1 MKNVSDKLKNI
12 IEKGGLFYAYAKVL
26 FADGTEITLDSEDD
40 FSISD
45 NGYSES
51 GGDDLPLGSA
61 LSKTITLSLFNEDGR
76 FSDYDFFYSQITLY
90 TEADFE
96 DDTQER
102 INEGVFYV
110 TSPVATGEVIEITAY
125 DAMYK
130 TNKEFTSQLSY
141 PATARNLLL
150 EVCASVGITVA
161 DAHFKNEDFQIQSMP
176 EKTTARKIIGYI
188 AQIAVGNAI
197 IKNGSLSIKSYD
209 FEPLKDVTDGT
220 LYTELSTQ
228 NAKYHVLSEYS
239 DYPTVGMNPVTIT
252 GIRTTKRVNNEDVEY
267 LNGTDDYALTITN
280 PLITGA
286 EEKALELIGD
296 VLNGVTLTS
305 FSGTFFPYPTA
316 EIMDCAVIVDQNDK
330 AYKTVITTHDFS
342 YPGESELS
350 CGIKDPETNSSTY
363 YSESAEMYH
372 KVQAEA
378 NKNRKEMESA
388 IENLQTTLANAKGM
402 YTSKVRQADGSY
414 ITYLHDKPTMSE
426 SENVIKITSDA
437 VGVSTDGGQTYPY
450 GFFLTGDLV
459 AKVLYAIGINADYI
473 NTGALTIRDK
483 DGNITFYA
491 DTETGRV
498 DIRAESLAIG
508 GQTLEAI
515 ANIAVKKFVD
525 NVYTKDINN
534 LKDQVTNK
542 IETWYQPTDPAVNW
556 GGITEIPWCDVDGN
570 AILDIDGN
578 EMYLYLEESKASHI
592 GDLWK
597 NTTTNE
603 EYRYSESGEWVKM
616 PVPDAVFDE
625 IDGKAQIFINTPST
639 PYSTGDLWFDSS
651 TYDIMTCVKSR
662 ETGDFTSSD
671 WEKRNK
677 YTDDSGLNDF
687 ITATYDPIIAQIQA
701 RLDGQIENW
710 FYDYEPTMQNYPASE
725 WTTETTRKEHEGD
738 LFYWKS
744 KGYSY
749 RFTQEDA
756 TGTWKW
762 QLIQDTD
769 ITKALAAAEKAQDT
783 ADGKRRVFVT
793 TPAPPYDVGDLWV
806 QGGDGDIMRCK
817 TARSESAT
825 FSDADWEKASKYTD
839 DTKANEVK
847 KELDT
852 LGEDLQ
858 TQIDGKI
865 ETYNQSV
872 NPAGAWTTDELKA
885 NHKGDLWYNPDE
897 QKTKRW
903 NGSAWEKMPDA
914 DAISANNLAMTKKRV
929 FVTTPFPPYDIGDL
943 WVGDDTSD
951 LKRCVTAKRDGES
964 YSTNDWIKAVKYTDD
979 TTINDFVKN
988 IYQPTLDNVK
998 DSIQSKIETWYQSTD
1013 PSNDWGKVV
1022 EDSFRDIDGDTILDV
1037 NGNEITLLY
1046 EETKAEHEGDLWHN
1060 TATNESFIYRSGQ
1073 WEPMSIPNS
1082 VFDAIDGKAQIF
1094 ISQPVTPYD
1103 VGDLY
1108 FTGTDIKVCTTSRSS
1123 GNFDASDWK
1132 KKDNYTDDSALKS
1145 FMTGEYADTVEEIRT
1160 QIDGKAET
1168 WKQDEDPA
1176 TAWTTAELKAQH
1188 KGDLWYKTSVQKSYI
1203 YNGSGWDEMKTTP
1216 PDAVFDAIDGKAQ
1229 IFTSQPVPPYDIND
1243 VYFTGSSI
1251 LVCTTARTSGSYNS
1265 SDWKKKDNYTDDSAV
1280 VEFINNT
1287 YIPKIDNIQNQI
1299 DGKVEDYYYDYAP
1312 TLSNIPASEWS
1323 TEEERQ
1329 KHNGDKF
1336 YWKSKKVAYIFTKT
1350 GDEWQW
1356 VSLKDPDIEKAME
1369 DASNAQKTAD
1379 GKVQNFITQ
1388 PVPPY
1393 SLGDLWYTGTEV
1405 KVCSKSRTTG
1415 KYQSSD
1421 WQKKDNYTDD
1431 TTVNDFIENTYS
1443 PKIEDIQ
1450 TQIDGKI
1457 DTYFYDYEPSMSN
1470 VPASAWTTE
1479 ELKTMHN
1486 GDLFFWK
1493 TKGYTYRFLK
1503 IDSVWQWFRIKDIQ
1517 IDKAMNDASNAQD
1530 TADSKRRVFVTTP
1543 APPYDVGDL
1552 WTQGKSG
1559 DLMRCKV
1566 AKASGAFVTTD
1577 WEKAVKYTDD
1587 TAVDD
1592 LDKALTQEDIF
1603 NRLTNNGQVQGL
1615 FLKDGKIYLNF
1626 SYAEGG
1632 TLKLGGENNDY
1643 GKLVMLNK
1651 DGEIC
1656 GSWQNGSLY
1665 SDSVNITGGKI
1676 NIETQSLTRD
1686 NIGLNYAVSSGGAN
1700 TTNRSQMTPG
1710 TLVASQKV
1718 TYDEGMDYEDYEYE
1732 SQISGKICN
1741 FVNDKKNSNCTL
1753 SVNGREIYA
1762 RSSHIS
1768 LELPSASENGDIYI
1782 NPNIST
1788 KCGEI
1793 QPTLPIYSN
1802 SPSVTTMPN
1811 GKLRNSS
1818 SSSKRYKHSITDI
1831 DENLNP
1837 DALYNLPV
1845 RSYTYNDNY
1854 LSKDDINYKKRMI
1867 GFIAEEVHEIYPKAC
1882 QYDDDGRPE
1891 MWNSLIMIPAMMK
1904 LIQEQNER
1912 IKKLEKKLESV
1923 ENK

>member
-40 FSISD
+40 FAISD

-90 TEADFE
+90 TEADLE
-96 DDTQER
+96 DGTQER
-102 INEGVFYV
+102 INEGIFYV

-130 TNKEFTSQLSY
+130 ANKEFTSQLSY

-150 EVCASVGITVA
+150 EVCAFVGITVA

-286 EEKALELIGD
+286 EEKALELIGG

-350 CGIKDPETNSSTY
+350 CGIKDPEANSSTY

-372 KVQAEA
+372 KAQAEA

-498 DIRAESLAIG
+498 DIRAESLSIG

-515 ANIAVKKFVD
+515 ANIAVKNFVD

-542 IETWYQPTDPAVNW
+542 IETWYQPTDPAVSW
-556 GGITEIPWCDVDGN
+556 GGITKIPWCDVDGN
-570 AILDIDGN
+570 TILDTDGN
-578 EMYLYLEESKASHI
+578 EMYLYFEETKASHI

-639 PYSTGDLWFDSS
+639 PYSAGDLWFDSS
-651 TYDIMTCVKSR
+651 TSDIMTCVKSR

-783 ADGKRRVFVT
+783 ADGKRRVFVVQ
-793 TPAPPYDVGDLWV
+793 PAPPYDIGDLWV

-825 FSDADWEKASKYTD
+825 FSETDWEKASKYTD

-847 KELDT
+847 KELDA

-903 NGSAWEKMPDA
+903 NGSTWEKMSDA

-951 LKRCVTAKRDGES
+951 LKRCVTAKKDGEK
-964 YSTNDWIKAVKYTDD
+964 YSLGDWIKAVKYTDD
-979 TTINDFVKN
+979 TTVENFINITYAEDVEK
-988 IYQPTLDNVK
+988 IKEQLD
-998 DSIQSKIETWYQSTD
+998 QKIETWYQDED
-1013 PSNDWGKVV
+1013 PALSWTTV
-1022 EDSFRDIDGDTILDV
+1022 ETTAWCDVSGNKILDV
-1037 NGNEITLLY
+1037 NGNEILLVI
-1046 EETKAEHEGDLWHN
+1046 ESEKAMHEGDLWHTKTGN
-1060 TATNESFIYRSGQ
+1060 KEYIYQSGHWVES
-1073 WEPMSIPNS
+1073 SIPDE
-1082 VFDAIDGKAQIF
+1082 VFDKIDGKASIYV
-1094 ISQPVTPYD
+1094 IQPKPPYD
-1103 VGDLY
+1103 IGDTW
-1108 FTGTDIKVCTTSRSS
+1108 FTGTDIKVCTTARAS
-1123 GNFDASDWK
+1123 GNFDASDWG
-1132 KKDNYTDDSALKS
+1132 KKDNYTDDS
-1145 FMTGEYADTVEEIRT
+1145 
-1160 QIDGKAET
+1160 
-1168 WKQDEDPA
+1168 
-1176 TAWTTAELKAQH
+1176 
-1188 KGDLWYKTSVQKSYI
+1188 
-1203 YNGSGWDEMKTTP
+1203 
-1216 PDAVFDAIDGKAQ
+1216 
-1229 IFTSQPVPPYDIND
+1229 
-1243 VYFTGSSI
+1243 
-1251 LVCTTARTSGSYNS
+1251 
-1265 SDWKKKDNYTDDSAV
+1265 
-1280 VEFINNT
+1280 
-1287 YIPKIDNIQNQI
+1287 
-1299 DGKVEDYYYDYAP
+1299 
-1312 TLSNIPASEWS
+1312 
-1323 TEEERQ
+1323 
-1329 KHNGDKF
+1329 
-1336 YWKSKKVAYIFTKT
+1336 
-1350 GDEWQW
+1350 
-1356 VSLKDPDIEKAME
+1356 
-1369 DASNAQKTAD
+1369 
-1379 GKVQNFITQ
+1379 
-1388 PVPPY
+1388 
-1393 SLGDLWYTGTEV
+1393 
-1405 KVCSKSRTTG
+1405 
-1415 KYQSSD
+1415 
-1421 WQKKDNYTDD
+1421 
-1431 TTVNDFIENTYS
+1431 TVNDFIQNTYD

-1450 TQIDGKI
+1450 AQIDGKI
-1457 DTYFYDYEPSMSN
+1457 DTYFYDYEPTLSN
-1470 VPASAWTTE
+1470 VPASAWTTD
-1479 ELKTMHN
+1479 ELKTVHN

-1503 IDSVWQWFRIKDIQ
+1503 IDSVWQWFRIKDSQ
-1517 IDKAMNDASNAQD
+1517 IDKAMKDASNAQD

-1552 WTQGKSG
+1552 WTQGKNG

-1566 AKASGAFVTTD
+1566 AKASGTFVTTD

-1587 TAVDD
+1587 SAVDD
-1592 LDKALTQEDIF
+1592 LNKALTQEDIF
-1603 NRLTNNGQVQGL
+1603 NRLTNNGKTQGIYIENGDL
-1615 FLKDGKIYLNF
+1615 YVNATYIKSGKLTLGGKNN
-1626 SYAEGG
+1626 EHG
-1632 TLKLGGENNDY
+1632 TLEIIDNSGKVIGTWDNDGIDVKNGTITSKSGSDVASLNN
-1643 GKLVMLNK
+1643 GKLFVYNS
-1651 DGEIC
+1651 GTSI
-1656 GSWQNGSLY
+1656 GSVGKNEMSGYPNSTGLVFDLDNDASYMAWAAADSDQSLY
-1665 SDSVNITGGKI
+1665 SVKLLYAHKSFAHYTAGRLYLGCDLDCDGSNIRNARLLNSIYIPNGTDINCYSDVDMHKWSLKNVDLDGEVSAGGYS
-1676 NIETQSLTRD
+1676 TFSGTRHCV
-1686 NIGLNYAVSSGGAN
+1686 YK
-1700 TTNRSQMTPG
+1700 M
-1710 TLVASQKV
+1710 
-1718 TYDEGMDYEDYEYE
+1718 
-1732 SQISGKICN
+1732 
-1741 FVNDKKNSNCTL
+1741 
-1753 SVNGREIYA
+1753 VNGTYYWTA
-1762 RSSHIS
+1762 VTVK
-1768 LELPSASENGDIYI
+1768 NGLIVAW
-1782 NPNIST
+1782 
-1788 KCGEI
+1788 G
-1793 QPTLPIYSN
+1793 
-1802 SPSVTTMPN
+1802 
-1811 GKLRNSS
+1811 
-1818 SSSKRYKHSITDI
+1818 
-1831 DENLNP
+1831 
-1837 DALYNLPV
+1837 
-1845 RSYTYNDNY
+1845 
-1854 LSKDDINYKKRMI
+1854 
-1867 GFIAEEVHEIYPKAC
+1867 AEE
-1882 QYDDDGRPE
+1882 
-1891 MWNSLIMIPAMMK
+1891 
-1904 LIQEQNER
+1904 
-1912 IKKLEKKLESV
+1912 
-1923 ENK
+1923 

>member
-1 MKNVSDKLKNI
+1 MKNVSNNFKKVIKN
-12 IEKGGLFYAYAKVL
+12 GGPFYSYAKVL
-26 FADGTEITLDSEDD
+26 FSDGSEITLNSEDD
-40 FSISD
+40 FAISD

-90 TEADFE
+90 TEADLE
-96 DDTQER
+96 DGTQER
-102 INEGVFYV
+102 MHEGVFYV

-150 EVCASVGITVA
+150 EVCAFVGITVA

-252 GIRTTKRVNNEDVEY
+252 GIRTTKRVNNKDVEY

-372 KVQAEA
+372 KAQAEA
-378 NKNRKEMESA
+378 DKNRKEMESA

-542 IETWYQPTDPAVNW
+542 IETWYQPTDPAVSW

-570 AILDIDGN
+570 AILDTDGN
-578 EMYLYLEESKASHI
+578 EMYLYFEESKASHI

-603 EYRYSESGEWVKM
+603 EYRYSESGVWVKM

-639 PYSTGDLWFDSS
+639 PYSAGDLWFDSS
-651 TYDIMTCVKSR
+651 TSDIMTCVKSR

-677 YTDDSGLNDF
+677 YTDDTAVENF
-687 ITATYDPIIAQIQA
+687 IKNTYAEDVEKIKEQLDQKIETWYQDEDPA
-701 RLDGQIENW
+701 L
-710 FYDYEPTMQNYPASE
+710 S
-725 WTTETTRKEHEGD
+725 WTTVETTAWCDVNGNKILDVNENEILLVIESEKAMHEGD
-738 LFYWKS
+738 LWHTK
-744 KGYSY
+744 
-749 RFTQEDA
+749 
-756 TGTWKW
+756 TGNKEYIYQSGHWVESSIPDEVFDK
-762 QLIQDTD
+762 I
-769 ITKALAAAEKAQDT
+769 
-783 ADGKRRVFVT
+783 DGKASIYVT
-793 TPAPPYDVGDLWV
+793 QPKPPYDVGD
-806 QGGDGDIMRCK
+806 
-817 TARSESAT
+817 
-825 FSDADWEKASKYTD
+825 
-839 DTKANEVK
+839 
-847 KELDT
+847 
-852 LGEDLQ
+852 
-858 TQIDGKI
+858 
-865 ETYNQSV
+865 
-872 NPAGAWTTDELKA
+872 
-885 NHKGDLWYNPDE
+885 
-897 QKTKRW
+897 
-903 NGSAWEKMPDA
+903 
-914 DAISANNLAMTKKRV
+914 
-929 FVTTPFPPYDIGDL
+929 
-943 WVGDDTSD
+943 
-951 LKRCVTAKRDGES
+951 
-964 YSTNDWIKAVKYTDD
+964 
-979 TTINDFVKN
+979 
-988 IYQPTLDNVK
+988 
-998 DSIQSKIETWYQSTD
+998 TW
-1013 PSNDWGKVV
+1013 
-1022 EDSFRDIDGDTILDV
+1022 
-1037 NGNEITLLY
+1037 
-1046 EETKAEHEGDLWHN
+1046 
-1060 TATNESFIYRSGQ
+1060 
-1073 WEPMSIPNS
+1073 
-1082 VFDAIDGKAQIF
+1082 
-1094 ISQPVTPYD
+1094 
-1103 VGDLY
+1103 
-1108 FTGTDIKVCTTSRSS
+1108 FTGTDIKVCTTARES
-1123 GNFDASDWK
+1123 GNFDASDWG
-1132 KKDNYTDDSALKS
+1132 KKDNYTDDS
-1145 FMTGEYADTVEEIRT
+1145 
-1160 QIDGKAET
+1160 
-1168 WKQDEDPA
+1168 
-1176 TAWTTAELKAQH
+1176 
-1188 KGDLWYKTSVQKSYI
+1188 
-1203 YNGSGWDEMKTTP
+1203 
-1216 PDAVFDAIDGKAQ
+1216 
-1229 IFTSQPVPPYDIND
+1229 
-1243 VYFTGSSI
+1243 
-1251 LVCTTARTSGSYNS
+1251 
-1265 SDWKKKDNYTDDSAV
+1265 
-1280 VEFINNT
+1280 
-1287 YIPKIDNIQNQI
+1287 
-1299 DGKVEDYYYDYAP
+1299 
-1312 TLSNIPASEWS
+1312 
-1323 TEEERQ
+1323 
-1329 KHNGDKF
+1329 
-1336 YWKSKKVAYIFTKT
+1336 
-1350 GDEWQW
+1350 
-1356 VSLKDPDIEKAME
+1356 
-1369 DASNAQKTAD
+1369 
-1379 GKVQNFITQ
+1379 
-1388 PVPPY
+1388 
-1393 SLGDLWYTGTEV
+1393 
-1405 KVCSKSRTTG
+1405 
-1415 KYQSSD
+1415 
-1421 WQKKDNYTDD
+1421 
-1431 TTVNDFIENTYS
+1431 TVNDFIQNTYD

-1457 DTYFYDYEPSMSN
+1457 DTYFYDYEPTLSN
-1470 VPASAWTTE
+1470 VPASAWTTD
-1479 ELKTMHN
+1479 ELKTVHN

-1503 IDSVWQWFRIKDIQ
+1503 IDSVWQWFRIKDSQ

-1587 TAVDD
+1587 SAVDD
-1592 LDKALTQEDIF
+1592 LDAALTQEDIF
-1603 NRLTNNGQVQGL
+1603 NRLTNNGKAQGIYIENGDL
-1615 FLKDGKIYLNF
+1615 YVNATYIKSGKL
-1626 SYAEGG
+1626 
-1632 TLKLGGENNDY
+1632 TLGGENNEHGTLEIIDNSGKVIGAWDNDGIDVKNGTITSKSGSDVVSLKY
-1643 GKLVMLNK
+1643 GKLWVYNS
-1651 DGEIC
+1651 GTSI
-1656 GSWQNGSLY
+1656 GSVGKNEMSGYPNSTGLVFDLDNDASYMAWAAADSAQSLY
-1665 SDSVNITGGKI
+1665 SVKLLYAHKSFSHYTAGRLYLGCDLDCDGSNIRNARLLDSIYIPNGTDVDCYSDVDMHKWSLKNVDLDGEVSAGGYS
-1676 NIETQSLTRD
+1676 TFSGTRHCV
-1686 NIGLNYAVSSGGAN
+1686 YK
-1700 TTNRSQMTPG
+1700 M
-1710 TLVASQKV
+1710 
-1718 TYDEGMDYEDYEYE
+1718 
-1732 SQISGKICN
+1732 
-1741 FVNDKKNSNCTL
+1741 
-1753 SVNGREIYA
+1753 VNGTYYWTVVTVK
-1762 RSSHIS
+1762 
-1768 LELPSASENGDIYI
+1768 NGLIVAW
-1782 NPNIST
+1782 
-1788 KCGEI
+1788 G
-1793 QPTLPIYSN
+1793 
-1802 SPSVTTMPN
+1802 
-1811 GKLRNSS
+1811 
-1818 SSSKRYKHSITDI
+1818 
-1831 DENLNP
+1831 
-1837 DALYNLPV
+1837 
-1845 RSYTYNDNY
+1845 
-1854 LSKDDINYKKRMI
+1854 
-1867 GFIAEEVHEIYPKAC
+1867 AEK
-1882 QYDDDGRPE
+1882 
-1891 MWNSLIMIPAMMK
+1891 
-1904 LIQEQNER
+1904 
-1912 IKKLEKKLESV
+1912 
-1923 ENK
+1923 

>member
-90 TEADFE
+90 TEADLE
-96 DDTQER
+96 DGTQER
-102 INEGVFYV
+102 INEGIFYV

-130 TNKEFTSQLSY
+130 TNKEFISQLSY

-150 EVCASVGITVA
+150 EVCAFVGITVA

-188 AQIAVGNAI
+188 AQLAVGNAI

-209 FEPLKDVTDGT
+209 FEPLKDVTDGI

-372 KVQAEA
+372 KAQAEA

-388 IENLQTTLANAKGM
+388 IENLQTALANAKGM
-402 YTSKVRQADGSY
+402 YTSKVRQSDGSY

-459 AKVLYAIGINADYI
+459 AKVLYTIGINADYI

-498 DIRAESLAIG
+498 DIRAESVSIG

-570 AILDIDGN
+570 TILDIDGN
-578 EMYLYLEESKASHI
+578 EMYLYFEETKASHI

-651 TYDIMTCVKSR
+651 TSDIMTCVKSR
-662 ETGDFTSSD
+662 ETGEFTSSD

-710 FYDYEPTMQNYPASE
+710 FYDYEPTMQNHPASE

-783 ADGKRRVFVT
+783 ADGKRRVFVVK
-793 TPAPPYDVGDLWV
+793 PAPPYDIGDLWV

-817 TARSESAT
+817 TARSESST
-825 FSDADWEKASKYTD
+825 FSDTDWEKASKYTD

-847 KELDT
+847 KELDA

-885 NHKGDLWYNPDE
+885 NHEGDLWYNPDE

-914 DAISANNLAMTKKRV
+914 DAIIANNLAMTKKRV

-951 LKRCVTAKRDGES
+951 LKRCVTAKKDGES
-964 YSTNDWIKAVKYTDD
+964 YNTNDWIKAVKYTDD
-979 TTINDFVKN
+979 TAVENFINITYAEN
-988 IYQPTLDNVK
+988 IEKIKEQLD
-998 DSIQSKIETWYQSTD
+998 QKIETWYQDED
-1013 PSNDWGKVV
+1013 PALSWTTV
-1022 EDSFRDIDGDTILDV
+1022 ETTAWCDVNGNKILDV
-1037 NGNEITLLY
+1037 NGNEILLVV
-1046 EETKAEHEGDLWHN
+1046 ESEKAMHEGDLWHTKTGN
-1060 TATNESFIYRSGQ
+1060 KEYIYQSGHWVESFIPD
-1073 WEPMSIPNS
+1073 E
-1082 VFDAIDGKAQIF
+1082 VFDKIDGKASIYVT
-1094 ISQPVTPYD
+1094 QPKPPYD
-1103 VGDLY
+1103 VGDTW
-1108 FTGTDIKVCTTSRSS
+1108 FTGTDIKVCATARAN

-1132 KKDNYTDDSALKS
+1132 KKDNYTDDS
-1145 FMTGEYADTVEEIRT
+1145 
-1160 QIDGKAET
+1160 
-1168 WKQDEDPA
+1168 
-1176 TAWTTAELKAQH
+1176 
-1188 KGDLWYKTSVQKSYI
+1188 
-1203 YNGSGWDEMKTTP
+1203 
-1216 PDAVFDAIDGKAQ
+1216 
-1229 IFTSQPVPPYDIND
+1229 
-1243 VYFTGSSI
+1243 
-1251 LVCTTARTSGSYNS
+1251 
-1265 SDWKKKDNYTDDSAV
+1265 
-1280 VEFINNT
+1280 
-1287 YIPKIDNIQNQI
+1287 
-1299 DGKVEDYYYDYAP
+1299 
-1312 TLSNIPASEWS
+1312 
-1323 TEEERQ
+1323 
-1329 KHNGDKF
+1329 
-1336 YWKSKKVAYIFTKT
+1336 
-1350 GDEWQW
+1350 
-1356 VSLKDPDIEKAME
+1356 
-1369 DASNAQKTAD
+1369 
-1379 GKVQNFITQ
+1379 
-1388 PVPPY
+1388 
-1393 SLGDLWYTGTEV
+1393 
-1405 KVCSKSRTTG
+1405 
-1415 KYQSSD
+1415 
-1421 WQKKDNYTDD
+1421 
-1431 TTVNDFIENTYS
+1431 TVNDFIQNTYD

-1457 DTYFYDYEPSMSN
+1457 DTYFYDYEPTLSN
-1470 VPASAWTTE
+1470 VPASAWTTD

-1503 IDSVWQWFRIKDIQ
+1503 IDSVWQWFRIKDSQ

-1552 WTQGKSG
+1552 WTQGGSG
-1559 DLMRCKV
+1559 DLMRCRT
-1566 AKASGAFVTTD
+1566 ARSSGSYNSSD
-1577 WEKAVKYTDD
+1577 WVLATKYTDD
-1587 TAVDD
+1587 TVAN
-1592 LDKALTQEDIF
+1592 KAIAQIVTL
-1603 NRLTNNGQVQGL
+1603 
-1615 FLKDGKIYLNF
+1615 DGKINLKVTASDVNSIIEQKADSIRLKADKISWSSKYSSMSEDGALTCTNAVINGEIESRKEIDGTEF
-1626 SYAEGG
+1626 SSKLGEATRYSYGYETTAGAFLVENKYNDNEKGIVVIYPASRENISSGADESVSEIYTNRNLQIVARKGESDNWGGLEVFEGHIALVAGYRNSSMNPIEVWSDGNNEYGQLRGTWKLPSHFTG
-1632 TLKLGGENNDY
+1632 TL
-1643 GKLVMLNK
+1643 
-1651 DGEIC
+1651 
-1656 GSWQNGSLY
+1656 
-1665 SDSVNITGGKI
+1665 SDTTTSAANVYIGPTGD
-1676 NIETQSLTRD
+1676 S
-1686 NIGLNYAVSSGGAN
+1686 
-1700 TTNRSQMTPG
+1700 
-1710 TLVASQKV
+1710 
-1718 TYDEGMDYEDYEYE
+1718 
-1732 SQISGKICN
+1732 
-1741 FVNDKKNSNCTL
+1741 
-1753 SVNGREIYA
+1753 
-1762 RSSHIS
+1762 
-1768 LELPSASENGDIYI
+1768 
-1782 NPNIST
+1782 
-1788 KCGEI
+1788 
-1793 QPTLPIYSN
+1793 
-1802 SPSVTTMPN
+1802 
-1811 GKLRNSS
+1811 KLRKVS
-1818 SSSKRYKHSITDI
+1818 SSSKRYKHDITDI
-1831 DENLNP
+1831 DKELNP
-1837 DALYNLPV
+1837 DSLYNLPV
-1845 RSYTYNDNY
+1845 KSYTYNTDYISEEDTNY
-1854 LSKDDINYKKRMI
+1854 GKRMI
-1867 GFIAEEVHEIYPKAC
+1867 GFIAEDVDKIYPKAC
-1882 QYDDDGRPE
+1882 QYDADGKPE
-1891 MWNSLIMIPAMMK
+1891 MWNSQIMIPAMLK

-1912 IKKLEKKLESV
+1912 IKMLEEKIANF
-1923 ENK
+1923 ENERE

>member
-1 MKNVSDKLKNI
+1 MKNVSNNFKKVIKN
-12 IEKGGLFYAYAKVL
+12 GGPFYSYAKVL
-26 FADGTEITLDSEDD
+26 FSDGSEITLNSEDD
-40 FSISD
+40 FAISD

-90 TEADFE
+90 TEADLE
-96 DDTQER
+96 DGTQER

-130 TNKEFTSQLSY
+130 TNKEFASQLSY

-150 EVCASVGITVA
+150 EVCAFVGITVA
-161 DAHFKNEDFQIQSMP
+161 DAHFKNEDFQIQNMP

-372 KVQAEA
+372 KAQAEA

-498 DIRAESLAIG
+498 DIRAESVSIG

-515 ANIAVKKFVD
+515 ANIAVKNFVD

-534 LKDQVTNK
+534 LKDQVANK
-542 IETWYQPTDPAVNW
+542 IETWYQDEDPAVNW
-556 GGITEIPWCDVDGN
+556 GGIAEIPWCDVDGN
-570 AILDIDGN
+570 AILDTDGN
-578 EMYLYLEESKASHI
+578 EMYLYFEESKASHI

-616 PVPDAVFDE
+616 PIPDAVFDE

-651 TYDIMTCVKSR
+651 TSDIMTCVKSR

-677 YTDDSGLNDF
+677 YTDD
-687 ITATYDPIIAQIQA
+687 
-701 RLDGQIENW
+701 
-710 FYDYEPTMQNYPASE
+710 
-725 WTTETTRKEHEGD
+725 
-738 LFYWKS
+738 
-744 KGYSY
+744 
-749 RFTQEDA
+749 
-756 TGTWKW
+756 
-762 QLIQDTD
+762 
-769 ITKALAAAEKAQDT
+769 
-783 ADGKRRVFVT
+783 
-793 TPAPPYDVGDLWV
+793 
-806 QGGDGDIMRCK
+806 
-817 TARSESAT
+817 
-825 FSDADWEKASKYTD
+825 
-839 DTKANEVK
+839 
-847 KELDT
+847 
-852 LGEDLQ
+852 
-858 TQIDGKI
+858 
-865 ETYNQSV
+865 
-872 NPAGAWTTDELKA
+872 
-885 NHKGDLWYNPDE
+885 
-897 QKTKRW
+897 
-903 NGSAWEKMPDA
+903 
-914 DAISANNLAMTKKRV
+914 
-929 FVTTPFPPYDIGDL
+929 
-943 WVGDDTSD
+943 TS
-951 LKRCVTAKRDGES
+951 
-964 YSTNDWIKAVKYTDD
+964 
-979 TTINDFVKN
+979 
-988 IYQPTLDNVK
+988 
-998 DSIQSKIETWYQSTD
+998 
-1013 PSNDWGKVV
+1013 
-1022 EDSFRDIDGDTILDV
+1022 
-1037 NGNEITLLY
+1037 
-1046 EETKAEHEGDLWHN
+1046 
-1060 TATNESFIYRSGQ
+1060 
-1073 WEPMSIPNS
+1073 
-1082 VFDAIDGKAQIF
+1082 
-1094 ISQPVTPYD
+1094 
-1103 VGDLY
+1103 
-1108 FTGTDIKVCTTSRSS
+1108 
-1123 GNFDASDWK
+1123 
-1132 KKDNYTDDSALKS
+1132 
-1145 FMTGEYADTVEEIRT
+1145 
-1160 QIDGKAET
+1160 
-1168 WKQDEDPA
+1168 
-1176 TAWTTAELKAQH
+1176 
-1188 KGDLWYKTSVQKSYI
+1188 
-1203 YNGSGWDEMKTTP
+1203 
-1216 PDAVFDAIDGKAQ
+1216 
-1229 IFTSQPVPPYDIND
+1229 
-1243 VYFTGSSI
+1243 
-1251 LVCTTARTSGSYNS
+1251 
-1265 SDWKKKDNYTDDSAV
+1265 
-1280 VEFINNT
+1280 
-1287 YIPKIDNIQNQI
+1287 
-1299 DGKVEDYYYDYAP
+1299 
-1312 TLSNIPASEWS
+1312 
-1323 TEEERQ
+1323 
-1329 KHNGDKF
+1329 
-1336 YWKSKKVAYIFTKT
+1336 
-1350 GDEWQW
+1350 
-1356 VSLKDPDIEKAME
+1356 
-1369 DASNAQKTAD
+1369 
-1379 GKVQNFITQ
+1379 
-1388 PVPPY
+1388 
-1393 SLGDLWYTGTEV
+1393 
-1405 KVCSKSRTTG
+1405 
-1415 KYQSSD
+1415 
-1421 WQKKDNYTDD
+1421 
-1431 TTVNDFIENTYS
+1431 VNDFIQNTYD

-1457 DTYFYDYEPSMSN
+1457 DTYFYDYEPTLSN
-1470 VPASAWTTE
+1470 VPASAWTTD
-1479 ELKTMHN
+1479 ELKTVHN

-1503 IDSVWQWFRIKDIQ
+1503 IDSVWQWFRIKDSQ

-1587 TAVDD
+1587 SAVDD
-1592 LDKALTQEDIF
+1592 LDAALTQEDIF
-1603 NRLTNNGQVQGL
+1603 NRLTNNGKAQGIYIENGDL
-1615 FLKDGKIYLNF
+1615 YVNATYIKSGKLTIGGKNN
-1626 SYAEGG
+1626 EHG
-1632 TLKLGGENNDY
+1632 TLEIIDNSGKVIGAWDNDGIDVKNGTITSKSGSDVASLRN
-1643 GKLVMLNK
+1643 GKLWVYNS
-1651 DGEIC
+1651 GTSI
-1656 GSWQNGSLY
+1656 GSVGKNEMSGYPNSTGLVFDLDNDASYMAWAAADSAQSLY
-1665 SDSVNITGGKI
+1665 SVKLLYAHKSFSHYTAGRLYLGCDLDCDGSNIRNARLLDSIYIPNGTDVDCYSDVDMHNWSLKNVDLDGEVSAGGYS
-1676 NIETQSLTRD
+1676 TFSGTRRCV
-1686 NIGLNYAVSSGGAN
+1686 YK
-1700 TTNRSQMTPG
+1700 M
-1710 TLVASQKV
+1710 
-1718 TYDEGMDYEDYEYE
+1718 
-1732 SQISGKICN
+1732 
-1741 FVNDKKNSNCTL
+1741 
-1753 SVNGREIYA
+1753 VNGTYYWTVVTVK
-1762 RSSHIS
+1762 
-1768 LELPSASENGDIYI
+1768 NGLIVAW
-1782 NPNIST
+1782 
-1788 KCGEI
+1788 GE
-1793 QPTLPIYSN
+1793 
-1802 SPSVTTMPN
+1802 
-1811 GKLRNSS
+1811 
-1818 SSSKRYKHSITDI
+1818 
-1831 DENLNP
+1831 
-1837 DALYNLPV
+1837 
-1845 RSYTYNDNY
+1845 
-1854 LSKDDINYKKRMI
+1854 
-1867 GFIAEEVHEIYPKAC
+1867 
-1882 QYDDDGRPE
+1882 
-1891 MWNSLIMIPAMMK
+1891 
-1904 LIQEQNER
+1904 
-1912 IKKLEKKLESV
+1912 EK
-1923 ENK
+1923 

>member
-90 TEADFE
+90 TEADLE
-96 DDTQER
+96 DGTQER

-228 NAKYHVLSEYS
+228 SAKYHVLSEYS

-280 PLITGA
+280 PLITGS

-372 KVQAEA
+372 KAQAEA

-402 YTSKVRQADGSY
+402 YTSKVRQSDGSY

-473 NTGALTIRDK
+473 NTGALTIKDK

-578 EMYLYLEESKASHI
+578 EMYLYFEETKASHI

-651 TYDIMTCVKSR
+651 TSDIMTCVKSR
-662 ETGDFTSSD
+662 ETGDFISSD

-677 YTDDSGLNDF
+677 YTDDTAVENF
-687 ITATYDPIIAQIQA
+687 INITYAENIDKIKEQ
-701 RLDGQIENW
+701 LDQ
-710 FYDYEPTMQNYPASE
+710 
-725 WTTETTRKEHEGD
+725 
-738 LFYWKS
+738 
-744 KGYSY
+744 
-749 RFTQEDA
+749 
-756 TGTWKW
+756 
-762 QLIQDTD
+762 
-769 ITKALAAAEKAQDT
+769 
-783 ADGKRRVFVT
+783 
-793 TPAPPYDVGDLWV
+793 
-806 QGGDGDIMRCK
+806 
-817 TARSESAT
+817 
-825 FSDADWEKASKYTD
+825 
-839 DTKANEVK
+839 
-847 KELDT
+847 
-852 LGEDLQ
+852 
-858 TQIDGKI
+858 
-865 ETYNQSV
+865 
-872 NPAGAWTTDELKA
+872 
-885 NHKGDLWYNPDE
+885 
-897 QKTKRW
+897 
-903 NGSAWEKMPDA
+903 
-914 DAISANNLAMTKKRV
+914 
-929 FVTTPFPPYDIGDL
+929 
-943 WVGDDTSD
+943 
-951 LKRCVTAKRDGES
+951 
-964 YSTNDWIKAVKYTDD
+964 
-979 TTINDFVKN
+979 
-988 IYQPTLDNVK
+988 
-998 DSIQSKIETWYQSTD
+998 KIETWYQDED
-1013 PSNDWGKVV
+1013 PALSWTTAETTAWCDVNGNK
-1022 EDSFRDIDGDTILDV
+1022 ILDV
-1037 NGNEITLLY
+1037 NGNEILLVI
-1046 EETKAEHEGDLWHN
+1046 ESEKAMHEGDLWHTKTGN
-1060 TATNESFIYRSGQ
+1060 KEYIYQSGHWIES
-1073 WEPMSIPNS
+1073 SIPDE
-1082 VFDAIDGKAQIF
+1082 VFDKIDGKASIYVT
-1094 ISQPVTPYD
+1094 QPKPPYD
-1103 VGDLY
+1103 VGDTW
-1108 FTGTDIKVCTTSRSS
+1108 FTGTDIKVCATARAS
-1123 GNFDASDWK
+1123 GNFDASDWG
-1132 KKDNYTDDSALKS
+1132 KKDNYTDDS
-1145 FMTGEYADTVEEIRT
+1145 
-1160 QIDGKAET
+1160 
-1168 WKQDEDPA
+1168 
-1176 TAWTTAELKAQH
+1176 
-1188 KGDLWYKTSVQKSYI
+1188 
-1203 YNGSGWDEMKTTP
+1203 
-1216 PDAVFDAIDGKAQ
+1216 
-1229 IFTSQPVPPYDIND
+1229 
-1243 VYFTGSSI
+1243 
-1251 LVCTTARTSGSYNS
+1251 
-1265 SDWKKKDNYTDDSAV
+1265 
-1280 VEFINNT
+1280 
-1287 YIPKIDNIQNQI
+1287 
-1299 DGKVEDYYYDYAP
+1299 
-1312 TLSNIPASEWS
+1312 
-1323 TEEERQ
+1323 
-1329 KHNGDKF
+1329 
-1336 YWKSKKVAYIFTKT
+1336 
-1350 GDEWQW
+1350 
-1356 VSLKDPDIEKAME
+1356 
-1369 DASNAQKTAD
+1369 
-1379 GKVQNFITQ
+1379 
-1388 PVPPY
+1388 
-1393 SLGDLWYTGTEV
+1393 
-1405 KVCSKSRTTG
+1405 
-1415 KYQSSD
+1415 
-1421 WQKKDNYTDD
+1421 
-1431 TTVNDFIENTYS
+1431 TVNDFIQNTYD

-1457 DTYFYDYEPSMSN
+1457 DTYFYDYEPTLSN
-1470 VPASAWTTE
+1470 VPASAWTTD

-1503 IDSVWQWFRIKDIQ
+1503 IDSVWQWFRIKDSQ

-1543 APPYDVGDL
+1543 APPYDIGDL

-1587 TAVDD
+1587 SAVDD
-1592 LDKALTQEDIF
+1592 LNKALTQEDIF
-1603 NRLTNNGQVQGL
+1603 NRLTNNGKSQGIYIE
-1615 FLKDGKIYLNF
+1615 DGDLYVNATYIKSGKL
-1626 SYAEGG
+1626 
-1632 TLKLGGENNDY
+1632 TLGGENNEHGTLEIIDNSGKVIGSWGNDGIDVKNGTITSKSGSDVVSLNN
-1643 GKLVMLNK
+1643 GKLWVYNS
-1651 DGEIC
+1651 GTSI
-1656 GSWQNGSLY
+1656 GSVGKNEMSGYPDSTGLVFDLDNEASYMAWAAADSAQSLY
-1665 SDSVNITGGKI
+1665 SVKLLYAHKSFSHYTAGRLYLGCDLDCDGSYIRNARFSDSV
-1676 NIETQSLTRD
+1676 
-1686 NIGLNYAVSSGGAN
+1686 
-1700 TTNRSQMTPG
+1700 
-1710 TLVASQKV
+1710 
-1718 TYDEGMDYEDYEYE
+1718 
-1732 SQISGKICN
+1732 
-1741 FVNDKKNSNCTL
+1741 
-1753 SVNGREIYA
+1753 
-1762 RSSHIS
+1762 
-1768 LELPSASENGDIYI
+1768 YI
-1782 NPNIST
+1782 
-1788 KCGEI
+1788 
-1793 QPTLPIYSN
+1793 
-1802 SPSVTTMPN
+1802 PN
-1811 GKLRNSS
+1811 G
-1818 SSSKRYKHSITDI
+1818 TDI
-1831 DENLNP
+1831 DCYSDVDMHKWSLKNVDLDGEVSAGGYSTFSGTRHCVYKMVNG
-1837 DALYNLPV
+1837 
-1845 RSYTYNDNY
+1845 TYYWTAVTVKNG
-1854 LSKDDINYKKRMI
+1854 LIVAW
-1867 GFIAEEVHEIYPKAC
+1867 GAEK
-1882 QYDDDGRPE
+1882 
-1891 MWNSLIMIPAMMK
+1891 
-1904 LIQEQNER
+1904 
-1912 IKKLEKKLESV
+1912 
-1923 ENK
+1923 

>member
-90 TEADFE
+90 TEADLE
-96 DDTQER
+96 DGTQER

-130 TNKEFTSQLSY
+130 ANKEFTSKLSY

-150 EVCASVGITVA
+150 EVCAFVGITVA

-188 AQIAVGNAI
+188 AQLAVGNAI

-228 NAKYHVLSEYS
+228 NAKYHVLYEYS

-286 EEKALELIGD
+286 EEKALELIGG

-372 KVQAEA
+372 KAQAEA
-378 NKNRKEMESA
+378 NKNRKEMETA

-498 DIRAESLAIG
+498 DIRAESLSIG

-515 ANIAVKKFVD
+515 ANIAVKNFVD

-542 IETWYQPTDPAVNW
+542 IETWYQPTDPSVNW
-556 GGITEIPWCDVDGN
+556 GEITEIPWCDVDGN

-578 EMYLYLEESKASHI
+578 EMYLYLEETKASHI

-639 PYSTGDLWFDSS
+639 PYSAGDLWFDSS
-651 TYDIMTCVKSR
+651 TSDIMTCVKSR
-662 ETGDFTSSD
+662 ETGDFASSD

-749 RFTQEDA
+749 RFMKEDA

-783 ADGKRRVFVT
+783 ADGKRRVFVVQ
-793 TPAPPYDVGDLWV
+793 PKPPYDIGDLWV

-847 KELDT
+847 KELDA

-903 NGSAWEKMPDA
+903 NGSAWEEMPDA

-951 LKRCVTAKRDGES
+951 LKRCVTAKKDGEK
-964 YSTNDWIKAVKYTDD
+964 YSLGDWIKAVKYTDD
-979 TTINDFVKN
+979 TTVENFINITYAEDVEK
-988 IYQPTLDNVK
+988 IKEQLD
-998 DSIQSKIETWYQSTD
+998 QKIETWYQDED
-1013 PSNDWGKVV
+1013 PALSWTAV
-1022 EDSFRDIDGDTILDV
+1022 ETTAWCDVSGNKILDV
-1037 NGNEITLLY
+1037 NGNEILLVI
-1046 EETKAEHEGDLWHN
+1046 ESEKAMHEGDLWHTKTGN
-1060 TATNESFIYRSGQ
+1060 KEYIYQSGHWVES
-1073 WEPMSIPNS
+1073 SIPDE
-1082 VFDAIDGKAQIF
+1082 VFDKIDGKASIYVT
-1094 ISQPVTPYD
+1094 QPKPPYD
-1103 VGDLY
+1103 VGDTW
-1108 FTGTDIKVCTTSRSS
+1108 FTGTDIKVCSTARAS
-1123 GNFDASDWK
+1123 GNFDASDWG
-1132 KKDNYTDDSALKS
+1132 KKDNYTDDS
-1145 FMTGEYADTVEEIRT
+1145 
-1160 QIDGKAET
+1160 
-1168 WKQDEDPA
+1168 
-1176 TAWTTAELKAQH
+1176 
-1188 KGDLWYKTSVQKSYI
+1188 
-1203 YNGSGWDEMKTTP
+1203 
-1216 PDAVFDAIDGKAQ
+1216 
-1229 IFTSQPVPPYDIND
+1229 
-1243 VYFTGSSI
+1243 
-1251 LVCTTARTSGSYNS
+1251 
-1265 SDWKKKDNYTDDSAV
+1265 
-1280 VEFINNT
+1280 
-1287 YIPKIDNIQNQI
+1287 
-1299 DGKVEDYYYDYAP
+1299 
-1312 TLSNIPASEWS
+1312 
-1323 TEEERQ
+1323 
-1329 KHNGDKF
+1329 
-1336 YWKSKKVAYIFTKT
+1336 
-1350 GDEWQW
+1350 
-1356 VSLKDPDIEKAME
+1356 
-1369 DASNAQKTAD
+1369 
-1379 GKVQNFITQ
+1379 
-1388 PVPPY
+1388 
-1393 SLGDLWYTGTEV
+1393 
-1405 KVCSKSRTTG
+1405 
-1415 KYQSSD
+1415 
-1421 WQKKDNYTDD
+1421 
-1431 TTVNDFIENTYS
+1431 TVNDFIQNTYD

-1450 TQIDGKI
+1450 AQIDGKI
-1457 DTYFYDYEPSMSN
+1457 DTYFYDYEPTLSN
-1470 VPASAWTTE
+1470 VPASAWTTD
-1479 ELKTMHN
+1479 ELKTVHN

-1503 IDSVWQWFRIKDIQ
+1503 IDSVWQWFRIKDSQ
-1517 IDKAMNDASNAQD
+1517 IDKAMKDASNAQD

-1552 WTQGKSG
+1552 WTQGKNG

-1566 AKASGAFVTTD
+1566 AKASGTFVTTD

-1587 TAVDD
+1587 SAVDD
-1592 LDKALTQEDIF
+1592 LNKALTQEDIF

-1632 TLKLGGENNDY
+1632 TLKLGGKANEQGTLEVYHSSGWKSLSIDNTGLKTYGGQPIIAYIDGVDSSGEYEKYVKLQGGVSVFTNRTNGQGVAIDTDY
-1643 GKLVMLNK
+1643 IRMWDDTGTQVADFQAKYDWWIDKNL
-1651 DGEIC
+1651 
-1656 GSWQNGSLY
+1656 S
-1665 SDSVNITGGKI
+1665 ITGDFSVTGKKSRAV
-1676 NIETQSLTRD
+1676 NTKSYSKRLLNAYETPAPMFGDVGEGT
-1686 NIGLNYAVSSGGAN
+1686 IGVDGKCYISIDPIFLETIASGCKYQVFLQKNGKGDVWVSERHETYFVVEGTENLNFSWEIKA
-1700 TTNRSQMTPG
+1700 R
-1710 TLVASQKV
+1710 QK
-1718 TYDEGMDYEDYEYE
+1718 DYEYDR
-1732 SQISGKICN
+1732 IDVYN
-1741 FVNDKKNSNCTL
+1741 
-1753 SVNGREIYA
+1753 
-1762 RSSHIS
+1762 
-1768 LELPSASENGDIYI
+1768 ENV
-1782 NPNIST
+1782 
-1788 KCGEI
+1788 EE
-1793 QPTLPIYSN
+1793 
-1802 SPSVTTMPN
+1802 
-1811 GKLRNSS
+1811 R
-1818 SSSKRYKHSITDI
+1818 DI
-1831 DENLNP
+1831 DYAYIGEME
-1837 DALYNLPV
+1837 YQ
-1845 RSYTYNDNY
+1845 NY
-1854 LSKDDINYKKRMI
+1854 VDTMQ
-1867 GFIAEEVHEIYPKAC
+1867 AEV
-1882 QYDDDGRPE
+1882 
-1891 MWNSLIMIPAMMK
+1891 
-1904 LIQEQNER
+1904 
-1912 IKKLEKKLESV
+1912 
-1923 ENK
+1923 

>member
-1 MKNVSDKLKNI
+1 MKNVSNNFKKVIKN
-12 IEKGGLFYAYAKVL
+12 GGPFYSYAKVL
-26 FADGTEITLDSEDD
+26 FSDGSEITLNSEDD
-40 FSISD
+40 FAISD

-90 TEADFE
+90 TEADLE
-96 DDTQER
+96 DGTQER
-102 INEGVFYV
+102 INEGIFYV

-150 EVCASVGITVA
+150 EVCAFVGITAA

-209 FEPLKDVTDGT
+209 FEPLRDVTDGT

-252 GIRTTKRVNNEDVEY
+252 GIRTTKRVNNKDVEY

-542 IETWYQPTDPAVNW
+542 IETWYQPTDPAVSW

-570 AILDIDGN
+570 AILDTDGN
-578 EMYLYLEESKASHI
+578 EMYLYFEESKASHI

-603 EYRYSESGEWVKM
+603 EYRYSESGVWVKM

-639 PYSTGDLWFDSS
+639 PYSAGDLWFDSS
-651 TYDIMTCVKSR
+651 TSDIMTCVKSR

-677 YTDDSGLNDF
+677 YTDDTAVENF
-687 ITATYDPIIAQIQA
+687 IKNTYAEDVEKIKEQLDQKIETWYQDEDPA
-701 RLDGQIENW
+701 L
-710 FYDYEPTMQNYPASE
+710 S
-725 WTTETTRKEHEGD
+725 WTTVETTAWCDVNGNKILDVNENEILLVIESEKAMHEGD
-738 LFYWKS
+738 LWHTK
-744 KGYSY
+744 
-749 RFTQEDA
+749 
-756 TGTWKW
+756 TGNKEYIYQSGHWVESSIPDEVFDK
-762 QLIQDTD
+762 I
-769 ITKALAAAEKAQDT
+769 
-783 ADGKRRVFVT
+783 DGKASIYVT
-793 TPAPPYDVGDLWV
+793 QPKPPYDVGD
-806 QGGDGDIMRCK
+806 
-817 TARSESAT
+817 
-825 FSDADWEKASKYTD
+825 
-839 DTKANEVK
+839 
-847 KELDT
+847 
-852 LGEDLQ
+852 
-858 TQIDGKI
+858 
-865 ETYNQSV
+865 
-872 NPAGAWTTDELKA
+872 
-885 NHKGDLWYNPDE
+885 
-897 QKTKRW
+897 
-903 NGSAWEKMPDA
+903 
-914 DAISANNLAMTKKRV
+914 
-929 FVTTPFPPYDIGDL
+929 
-943 WVGDDTSD
+943 
-951 LKRCVTAKRDGES
+951 
-964 YSTNDWIKAVKYTDD
+964 
-979 TTINDFVKN
+979 
-988 IYQPTLDNVK
+988 
-998 DSIQSKIETWYQSTD
+998 TW
-1013 PSNDWGKVV
+1013 
-1022 EDSFRDIDGDTILDV
+1022 
-1037 NGNEITLLY
+1037 
-1046 EETKAEHEGDLWHN
+1046 
-1060 TATNESFIYRSGQ
+1060 
-1073 WEPMSIPNS
+1073 
-1082 VFDAIDGKAQIF
+1082 
-1094 ISQPVTPYD
+1094 
-1103 VGDLY
+1103 
-1108 FTGTDIKVCTTSRSS
+1108 FTGTDIKVCTTARES
-1123 GNFDASDWK
+1123 GNFDASDWG
-1132 KKDNYTDDSALKS
+1132 KKDNYTDDS
-1145 FMTGEYADTVEEIRT
+1145 
-1160 QIDGKAET
+1160 
-1168 WKQDEDPA
+1168 
-1176 TAWTTAELKAQH
+1176 
-1188 KGDLWYKTSVQKSYI
+1188 
-1203 YNGSGWDEMKTTP
+1203 
-1216 PDAVFDAIDGKAQ
+1216 
-1229 IFTSQPVPPYDIND
+1229 
-1243 VYFTGSSI
+1243 
-1251 LVCTTARTSGSYNS
+1251 
-1265 SDWKKKDNYTDDSAV
+1265 
-1280 VEFINNT
+1280 
-1287 YIPKIDNIQNQI
+1287 
-1299 DGKVEDYYYDYAP
+1299 
-1312 TLSNIPASEWS
+1312 
-1323 TEEERQ
+1323 
-1329 KHNGDKF
+1329 
-1336 YWKSKKVAYIFTKT
+1336 
-1350 GDEWQW
+1350 
-1356 VSLKDPDIEKAME
+1356 
-1369 DASNAQKTAD
+1369 
-1379 GKVQNFITQ
+1379 
-1388 PVPPY
+1388 
-1393 SLGDLWYTGTEV
+1393 
-1405 KVCSKSRTTG
+1405 
-1415 KYQSSD
+1415 
-1421 WQKKDNYTDD
+1421 
-1431 TTVNDFIENTYS
+1431 TVNDFIQNTYD

-1457 DTYFYDYEPSMSN
+1457 DTYFYDYEPTLSN
-1470 VPASAWTTE
+1470 VPASAWTTD
-1479 ELKTMHN
+1479 ELKTVHN

-1503 IDSVWQWFRIKDIQ
+1503 IDSVWQWFRIKDSQ

-1587 TAVDD
+1587 SAVDD
-1592 LDKALTQEDIF
+1592 LDAALTQEDIF
-1603 NRLTNNGQVQGL
+1603 NRLTNNGKAQGIYIENGDL
-1615 FLKDGKIYLNF
+1615 YVNATYIKSGKL
-1626 SYAEGG
+1626 
-1632 TLKLGGENNDY
+1632 TLGGENNEHGTLEIIDNSGKVIGAWDNDGIDVKNGTITSKSGSDVASLRN
-1643 GKLVMLNK
+1643 GKLWVYNS
-1651 DGEIC
+1651 GTSI
-1656 GSWQNGSLY
+1656 GSIGKNEMSGYPNSTGLVFDLDNDASYMAWAAADSAQSLY
-1665 SDSVNITGGKI
+1665 SVKLLYAHKSFSHYTTGRLYLGCDLDCDGSNIRNARLLDS
-1676 NIETQSLTRD
+1676 
-1686 NIGLNYAVSSGGAN
+1686 
-1700 TTNRSQMTPG
+1700 
-1710 TLVASQKV
+1710 
-1718 TYDEGMDYEDYEYE
+1718 
-1732 SQISGKICN
+1732 
-1741 FVNDKKNSNCTL
+1741 
-1753 SVNGREIYA
+1753 
-1762 RSSHIS
+1762 
-1768 LELPSASENGDIYI
+1768 IYI
-1782 NPNIST
+1782 
-1788 KCGEI
+1788 
-1793 QPTLPIYSN
+1793 
-1802 SPSVTTMPN
+1802 PN
-1811 GKLRNSS
+1811 GTDVDCYSDVDMHNWSLKNVDLDGEVSAGGYSTFSGTR
-1818 SSSKRYKHSITDI
+1818 RCVYKIVDG
-1831 DENLNP
+1831 
-1837 DALYNLPV
+1837 
-1845 RSYTYNDNY
+1845 TYYWTVVTVKNG
-1854 LSKDDINYKKRMI
+1854 LIVAW
-1867 GFIAEEVHEIYPKAC
+1867 GEEK
-1882 QYDDDGRPE
+1882 
-1891 MWNSLIMIPAMMK
+1891 
-1904 LIQEQNER
+1904 
-1912 IKKLEKKLESV
+1912 
-1923 ENK
+1923 

>member
-90 TEADFE
+90 TEADLE
-96 DDTQER
+96 DGTQER

-130 TNKEFTSQLSY
+130 ANKEFTSQLSY
-141 PATARNLLL
+141 PATTRNLLL
-150 EVCASVGITVA
+150 EVCAFVGITAA

-286 EEKALELIGD
+286 EEKALELIGG

-372 KVQAEA
+372 KAQAEA

-402 YTSKVRQADGSY
+402 YTSKVKQSDGSY

-498 DIRAESLAIG
+498 DIRAKSLAIG

-556 GGITEIPWCDVDGN
+556 GEITEIPWCDVDGN

-578 EMYLYLEESKASHI
+578 EMYLYFEETKASHI

-639 PYSTGDLWFDSS
+639 PYSSGDLWFDSS
-651 TYDIMTCVKSR
+651 TSDIMTCVKSR
-662 ETGDFTSSD
+662 DTGDFTSSD

-783 ADGKRRVFVT
+783 ADGKRRVFVVQ
-793 TPAPPYDVGDLWV
+793 PAPPYDIGDLWV

-825 FSDADWEKASKYTD
+825 FSETDWEKASKYTD

-847 KELDT
+847 KELDA

-872 NPAGAWTTDELKA
+872 NPSGAWTTDELKA

-903 NGSAWEKMPDA
+903 NGSAWEEMPDA

-951 LKRCVTAKRDGES
+951 LKRCVTAKKDGEK
-964 YSTNDWIKAVKYTDD
+964 YSLGDWIKAVKYTDD
-979 TTINDFVKN
+979 TTVENFINITYAEDVEK
-988 IYQPTLDNVK
+988 IKEQLD
-998 DSIQSKIETWYQSTD
+998 QKIETWYQDED
-1013 PSNDWGKVV
+1013 PALSWTAV
-1022 EDSFRDIDGDTILDV
+1022 ETTAWCDVSGNKILDV
-1037 NGNEITLLY
+1037 NGNEILLVI
-1046 EETKAEHEGDLWHN
+1046 ESEKAMHEGDLWHTKTGN
-1060 TATNESFIYRSGQ
+1060 KEYIYQSGHWVES
-1073 WEPMSIPNS
+1073 SIPDE
-1082 VFDAIDGKAQIF
+1082 VFDKIDGKASIYVT
-1094 ISQPVTPYD
+1094 QPKPPYD
-1103 VGDLY
+1103 VGDTW
-1108 FTGTDIKVCTTSRSS
+1108 FTGTDIKVCSTARAS
-1123 GNFDASDWK
+1123 GNFDASDWG
-1132 KKDNYTDDSALKS
+1132 KKDNYTDDS
-1145 FMTGEYADTVEEIRT
+1145 
-1160 QIDGKAET
+1160 
-1168 WKQDEDPA
+1168 
-1176 TAWTTAELKAQH
+1176 
-1188 KGDLWYKTSVQKSYI
+1188 
-1203 YNGSGWDEMKTTP
+1203 
-1216 PDAVFDAIDGKAQ
+1216 
-1229 IFTSQPVPPYDIND
+1229 
-1243 VYFTGSSI
+1243 
-1251 LVCTTARTSGSYNS
+1251 
-1265 SDWKKKDNYTDDSAV
+1265 
-1280 VEFINNT
+1280 
-1287 YIPKIDNIQNQI
+1287 
-1299 DGKVEDYYYDYAP
+1299 
-1312 TLSNIPASEWS
+1312 
-1323 TEEERQ
+1323 
-1329 KHNGDKF
+1329 
-1336 YWKSKKVAYIFTKT
+1336 
-1350 GDEWQW
+1350 
-1356 VSLKDPDIEKAME
+1356 
-1369 DASNAQKTAD
+1369 
-1379 GKVQNFITQ
+1379 
-1388 PVPPY
+1388 
-1393 SLGDLWYTGTEV
+1393 
-1405 KVCSKSRTTG
+1405 
-1415 KYQSSD
+1415 
-1421 WQKKDNYTDD
+1421 
-1431 TTVNDFIENTYS
+1431 TVNDFIQNTYD

-1450 TQIDGKI
+1450 AQIDGKI
-1457 DTYFYDYEPSMSN
+1457 DTYFYDYEPTLSN
-1470 VPASAWTTE
+1470 VPASAWTTD
-1479 ELKTMHN
+1479 ELKTVHN

-1503 IDSVWQWFRIKDIQ
+1503 IDSVWQWFRIKDSQ
-1517 IDKAMNDASNAQD
+1517 IDKAMKDASNAQD

-1552 WTQGKSG
+1552 WTQGKNG

-1566 AKASGAFVTTD
+1566 AKASGTFVTTD

-1587 TAVDD
+1587 SAVDD
-1592 LDKALTQEDIF
+1592 LDEALTQENIF
-1603 NRLTNNGQVQGL
+1603 NRLTNNGKTQG
-1615 FLKDGKIYLNF
+1615 IY
-1626 SYAEGG
+1626 
-1632 TLKLGGENNDY
+1632 
-1643 GKLVMLNK
+1643 
-1651 DGEIC
+1651 I
-1656 GSWQNGSLY
+1656 
-1665 SDSVNITGGKI
+1665 
-1676 NIETQSLTRD
+1676 
-1686 NIGLNYAVSSGGAN
+1686 
-1700 TTNRSQMTPG
+1700 
-1710 TLVASQKV
+1710 
-1718 TYDEGMDYEDYEYE
+1718 
-1732 SQISGKICN
+1732 
-1741 FVNDKKNSNCTL
+1741 
-1753 SVNGREIYA
+1753 
-1762 RSSHIS
+1762 
-1768 LELPSASENGDIYI
+1768 ENGDLYVNATYI
-1782 NPNIST
+1782 KSGKLTLGGKNNEHGT
-1788 KCGEI
+1788 LEI
-1793 QPTLPIYSN
+1793 IDN
-1802 SPSVTTMPN
+1802 SGKVIGTWDNDGIDVKNGTITSKSGSDVASLNN
-1811 GKLRNSS
+1811 GKLFVYNSGTSIGSVGKNEMSGYPNSTGLVFDLDNDASYMAWAAADSDQSLYLVKLLYAHKSFSHYTAGRLYLGCDLDCDGSNIRNA
-1818 SSSKRYKHSITDI
+1818 RLLNSIYIPNGTDI
-1831 DENLNP
+1831 NCYSDVDMHKWSLKNVDLDGEVSAGGYSTFSGTRHCVYKMVNG
-1837 DALYNLPV
+1837 
-1845 RSYTYNDNY
+1845 TYYWTAVTVKNG
-1854 LSKDDINYKKRMI
+1854 LIVAW
-1867 GFIAEEVHEIYPKAC
+1867 GAEK
-1882 QYDDDGRPE
+1882 
-1891 MWNSLIMIPAMMK
+1891 
-1904 LIQEQNER
+1904 
-1912 IKKLEKKLESV
+1912 
-1923 ENK
+1923 

>member
-1 MKNVSDKLKNI
+1 MKNVSNNFKKVIKN
-12 IEKGGLFYAYAKVL
+12 GGPFYSYAKVL
-26 FADGTEITLDSEDD
+26 FSDGSEITLNSEDD
-40 FSISD
+40 FAISD

-90 TEADFE
+90 TEADLE
-96 DDTQER
+96 DGTQER
-102 INEGVFYV
+102 INEGIFYV

-150 EVCASVGITVA
+150 EVCAFVGITAA
-161 DAHFKNEDFQIQSMP
+161 DAHFKNENFQIQSMP

-252 GIRTTKRVNNEDVEY
+252 GIRTTKRVNNKDVEY

-372 KVQAEA
+372 KAQAEA

-542 IETWYQPTDPAVNW
+542 IETWYQPTDPAVGW
-556 GGITEIPWCDVDGN
+556 GRITEIPWCDVDGN
-570 AILDIDGN
+570 TILDTDGN
-578 EMYLYLEESKASHI
+578 EMYLYFEETKASHI

-639 PYSTGDLWFDSS
+639 PYSSGDLWFDSS
-651 TYDIMTCVKSR
+651 TSDIMTCVKSR

-677 YTDDSGLNDF
+677 YTDD
-687 ITATYDPIIAQIQA
+687 
-701 RLDGQIENW
+701 
-710 FYDYEPTMQNYPASE
+710 
-725 WTTETTRKEHEGD
+725 
-738 LFYWKS
+738 
-744 KGYSY
+744 
-749 RFTQEDA
+749 
-756 TGTWKW
+756 
-762 QLIQDTD
+762 
-769 ITKALAAAEKAQDT
+769 
-783 ADGKRRVFVT
+783 
-793 TPAPPYDVGDLWV
+793 
-806 QGGDGDIMRCK
+806 
-817 TARSESAT
+817 
-825 FSDADWEKASKYTD
+825 
-839 DTKANEVK
+839 
-847 KELDT
+847 
-852 LGEDLQ
+852 
-858 TQIDGKI
+858 
-865 ETYNQSV
+865 
-872 NPAGAWTTDELKA
+872 
-885 NHKGDLWYNPDE
+885 
-897 QKTKRW
+897 
-903 NGSAWEKMPDA
+903 
-914 DAISANNLAMTKKRV
+914 
-929 FVTTPFPPYDIGDL
+929 
-943 WVGDDTSD
+943 TS
-951 LKRCVTAKRDGES
+951 
-964 YSTNDWIKAVKYTDD
+964 
-979 TTINDFVKN
+979 
-988 IYQPTLDNVK
+988 
-998 DSIQSKIETWYQSTD
+998 
-1013 PSNDWGKVV
+1013 
-1022 EDSFRDIDGDTILDV
+1022 
-1037 NGNEITLLY
+1037 
-1046 EETKAEHEGDLWHN
+1046 
-1060 TATNESFIYRSGQ
+1060 
-1073 WEPMSIPNS
+1073 
-1082 VFDAIDGKAQIF
+1082 
-1094 ISQPVTPYD
+1094 
-1103 VGDLY
+1103 
-1108 FTGTDIKVCTTSRSS
+1108 
-1123 GNFDASDWK
+1123 
-1132 KKDNYTDDSALKS
+1132 
-1145 FMTGEYADTVEEIRT
+1145 
-1160 QIDGKAET
+1160 
-1168 WKQDEDPA
+1168 
-1176 TAWTTAELKAQH
+1176 
-1188 KGDLWYKTSVQKSYI
+1188 
-1203 YNGSGWDEMKTTP
+1203 
-1216 PDAVFDAIDGKAQ
+1216 
-1229 IFTSQPVPPYDIND
+1229 
-1243 VYFTGSSI
+1243 
-1251 LVCTTARTSGSYNS
+1251 
-1265 SDWKKKDNYTDDSAV
+1265 
-1280 VEFINNT
+1280 
-1287 YIPKIDNIQNQI
+1287 
-1299 DGKVEDYYYDYAP
+1299 
-1312 TLSNIPASEWS
+1312 
-1323 TEEERQ
+1323 
-1329 KHNGDKF
+1329 
-1336 YWKSKKVAYIFTKT
+1336 
-1350 GDEWQW
+1350 
-1356 VSLKDPDIEKAME
+1356 
-1369 DASNAQKTAD
+1369 
-1379 GKVQNFITQ
+1379 
-1388 PVPPY
+1388 
-1393 SLGDLWYTGTEV
+1393 
-1405 KVCSKSRTTG
+1405 
-1415 KYQSSD
+1415 
-1421 WQKKDNYTDD
+1421 
-1431 TTVNDFIENTYS
+1431 VNDFIQNTYD

-1457 DTYFYDYEPSMSN
+1457 DTYFYDYEPTLSN
-1470 VPASAWTTE
+1470 VPASTWTTD
-1479 ELKTMHN
+1479 ELKTVHN

-1503 IDSVWQWFRIKDIQ
+1503 IDSVWQWFRIKDSQ

-1587 TAVDD
+1587 SAVDD
-1592 LDKALTQEDIF
+1592 LDAALTQEDIF
-1603 NRLTNNGQVQGL
+1603 NRLTNNGKAQGIYIENGDL
-1615 FLKDGKIYLNF
+1615 YVNATYIKSGKLTIGGKNN
-1626 SYAEGG
+1626 EHG
-1632 TLKLGGENNDY
+1632 TLEIIDNSGKVIGAWDNDGIDVKNGTITSKSGSDVVSLRN
-1643 GKLVMLNK
+1643 GKLWVYNS
-1651 DGEIC
+1651 GTSI
-1656 GSWQNGSLY
+1656 GSIGKNEMSGYPNSTGLVFDLDNDASYMAWAAADSAQSLY
-1665 SDSVNITGGKI
+1665 SVKLLYAHKSFSHYTAGRLYLGCDLDCDGSNIRNARLLDS
-1676 NIETQSLTRD
+1676 
-1686 NIGLNYAVSSGGAN
+1686 
-1700 TTNRSQMTPG
+1700 
-1710 TLVASQKV
+1710 
-1718 TYDEGMDYEDYEYE
+1718 
-1732 SQISGKICN
+1732 
-1741 FVNDKKNSNCTL
+1741 
-1753 SVNGREIYA
+1753 
-1762 RSSHIS
+1762 
-1768 LELPSASENGDIYI
+1768 IYI
-1782 NPNIST
+1782 
-1788 KCGEI
+1788 
-1793 QPTLPIYSN
+1793 
-1802 SPSVTTMPN
+1802 PN
-1811 GKLRNSS
+1811 GTDVDCYSDVDMHNWSLKNVDLDGEVSAGGYSTFSGTR
-1818 SSSKRYKHSITDI
+1818 RCVYKIVDG
-1831 DENLNP
+1831 
-1837 DALYNLPV
+1837 
-1845 RSYTYNDNY
+1845 TYYWTVVTVKNG
-1854 LSKDDINYKKRMI
+1854 LIVAW
-1867 GFIAEEVHEIYPKAC
+1867 GEEK
-1882 QYDDDGRPE
+1882 
-1891 MWNSLIMIPAMMK
+1891 
-1904 LIQEQNER
+1904 
-1912 IKKLEKKLESV
+1912 
-1923 ENK
+1923 

>member
-1 MKNVSDKLKNI
+1 MKNVSNNFKKVIKN
-12 IEKGGLFYAYAKVL
+12 GGPFYSYAKVL
-26 FADGTEITLDSEDD
+26 FSDGSEITLNSEND

-76 FSDYDFFYSQITLY
+76 FSDYDFIYSQITLY
-90 TEADFE
+90 TEADLE
-96 DDTQER
+96 DGTQER

-150 EVCASVGITVA
+150 EVCAFVGITVA

-209 FEPLKDVTDGT
+209 FEPLKDFTDGT

-286 EEKALELIGD
+286 EEKALELIGG

-372 KVQAEA
+372 KAQAEA

-498 DIRAESLAIG
+498 DIRAESLSIG

-515 ANIAVKKFVD
+515 ANIAVKNFVD

-556 GGITEIPWCDVDGN
+556 GGITKIPWCDVDGN
-570 AILDIDGN
+570 TILDTDGN
-578 EMYLYLEESKASHI
+578 EMYLYFEETKASHI

-639 PYSTGDLWFDSS
+639 PYSAGDLWFDSS
-651 TYDIMTCVKSR
+651 TSDIMTCVKSR

-783 ADGKRRVFVT
+783 ADGKRRVFVVQ
-793 TPAPPYDVGDLWV
+793 PAPPYDIGDLWV

-825 FSDADWEKASKYTD
+825 FSETDWEKASKYTD

-847 KELDT
+847 KELDA

-872 NPAGAWTTDELKA
+872 NPSGAWTTDELKA

-903 NGSAWEKMPDA
+903 NGSAWEEMPDA

-951 LKRCVTAKRDGES
+951 LKRCVTAKKDGEK
-964 YSTNDWIKAVKYTDD
+964 YSLGDWIKAVKYTDD
-979 TTINDFVKN
+979 TTVENFINITYAEDVEK
-988 IYQPTLDNVK
+988 IKEQLD
-998 DSIQSKIETWYQSTD
+998 QKIETWYQDED
-1013 PSNDWGKVV
+1013 PALSWTAV
-1022 EDSFRDIDGDTILDV
+1022 ETTAWCDVSGNKILDV
-1037 NGNEITLLY
+1037 NGNEILLVI
-1046 EETKAEHEGDLWHN
+1046 ESEKAMHEGDLWHTKTGN
-1060 TATNESFIYRSGQ
+1060 KEYIYQSGHWVES
-1073 WEPMSIPNS
+1073 SIPDE
-1082 VFDAIDGKAQIF
+1082 VFDKIDGKASIYVT
-1094 ISQPVTPYD
+1094 QPKPPYD
-1103 VGDLY
+1103 VGDTW
-1108 FTGTDIKVCTTSRSS
+1108 FTGTDIKVCTTARAS
-1123 GNFDASDWK
+1123 GNFDASDWG
-1132 KKDNYTDDSALKS
+1132 KKDNYTDDS
-1145 FMTGEYADTVEEIRT
+1145 
-1160 QIDGKAET
+1160 
-1168 WKQDEDPA
+1168 
-1176 TAWTTAELKAQH
+1176 
-1188 KGDLWYKTSVQKSYI
+1188 
-1203 YNGSGWDEMKTTP
+1203 
-1216 PDAVFDAIDGKAQ
+1216 
-1229 IFTSQPVPPYDIND
+1229 
-1243 VYFTGSSI
+1243 
-1251 LVCTTARTSGSYNS
+1251 
-1265 SDWKKKDNYTDDSAV
+1265 
-1280 VEFINNT
+1280 
-1287 YIPKIDNIQNQI
+1287 
-1299 DGKVEDYYYDYAP
+1299 
-1312 TLSNIPASEWS
+1312 
-1323 TEEERQ
+1323 
-1329 KHNGDKF
+1329 
-1336 YWKSKKVAYIFTKT
+1336 
-1350 GDEWQW
+1350 
-1356 VSLKDPDIEKAME
+1356 
-1369 DASNAQKTAD
+1369 
-1379 GKVQNFITQ
+1379 
-1388 PVPPY
+1388 
-1393 SLGDLWYTGTEV
+1393 
-1405 KVCSKSRTTG
+1405 
-1415 KYQSSD
+1415 
-1421 WQKKDNYTDD
+1421 
-1431 TTVNDFIENTYS
+1431 TVNDFIQNTYD

-1457 DTYFYDYEPSMSN
+1457 DTYFYDYEPTLSN
-1470 VPASAWTTE
+1470 VPASAWTTD
-1479 ELKTMHN
+1479 ELKTVHN

-1503 IDSVWQWFRIKDIQ
+1503 IDSVWQWFRIKDSQ
-1517 IDKAMNDASNAQD
+1517 IDKAMKDASNAQD

-1543 APPYDVGDL
+1543 APPYDIGDL
-1552 WTQGKSG
+1552 WTQGKNG

-1587 TAVDD
+1587 SAVDD

-1632 TLKLGGENNDY
+1632 TLKLGGKANEQGVLEVYHSAGWKSMSIDNEGLKTYGGQKIISYIDGVDDY
-1643 GKLVMLNK
+1643 GKFTAYVKLQGGVDVSMNR
-1651 DGEIC
+1651 DGPSVVIEPQYIRMIDYT
-1656 GSWQNGSLY
+1656 GTEVASLDANY
-1665 SDSVNITGGKI
+1665 EWSIRKNVSITGDFSVTGKKSRAV
-1676 NIETQSLTRD
+1676 NTKSYSRRLLNAYETPAPMFGDVGEGTIGDDGKCYISIDPIFLETIASGCKYQVFLQKNGKGDVWVSERHETYFVVEGTESLNFSWEIKAR
-1686 NIGLNYAVSSGGAN
+1686 
-1700 TTNRSQMTPG
+1700 
-1710 TLVASQKV
+1710 QK
-1718 TYDEGMDYEDYEYE
+1718 DYEYDR
-1732 SQISGKICN
+1732 IDVYN
-1741 FVNDKKNSNCTL
+1741 
-1753 SVNGREIYA
+1753 
-1762 RSSHIS
+1762 
-1768 LELPSASENGDIYI
+1768 ENV
-1782 NPNIST
+1782 
-1788 KCGEI
+1788 EE
-1793 QPTLPIYSN
+1793 
-1802 SPSVTTMPN
+1802 
-1811 GKLRNSS
+1811 R
-1818 SSSKRYKHSITDI
+1818 DI
-1831 DENLNP
+1831 DYAYIGEME
-1837 DALYNLPV
+1837 YQ
-1845 RSYTYNDNY
+1845 NY
-1854 LSKDDINYKKRMI
+1854 VDTMQ
-1867 GFIAEEVHEIYPKAC
+1867 AEV
-1882 QYDDDGRPE
+1882 
-1891 MWNSLIMIPAMMK
+1891 
-1904 LIQEQNER
+1904 
-1912 IKKLEKKLESV
+1912 
-1923 ENK
+1923 

>member
-1 MKNVSDKLKNI
+1 MKNVSNNFKKVIKN
-12 IEKGGLFYAYAKVL
+12 GGPFYSYAKVL
-26 FADGTEITLDSEDD
+26 FSDGSEITLNSEDD
-40 FSISD
+40 FAISD

-90 TEADFE
+90 TEADLE
-96 DDTQER
+96 DGTQER
-102 INEGVFYV
+102 MHEGVFYV

-150 EVCASVGITVA
+150 EVCAFVGITVA

-220 LYTELSTQ
+220 DGTLYTELSTQ

-252 GIRTTKRVNNEDVEY
+252 GIRTTKRVNNKDVEY

-372 KVQAEA
+372 KAQAEA
-378 NKNRKEMESA
+378 DKNRKEMESA

-542 IETWYQPTDPAVNW
+542 IETWYQPTDPAVSW

-570 AILDIDGN
+570 AILDTDGN
-578 EMYLYLEESKASHI
+578 EMYLYFEESKASHI

-603 EYRYSESGEWVKM
+603 EYRYSESGVWVKM

-639 PYSTGDLWFDSS
+639 PYSAGDLWFDSS
-651 TYDIMTCVKSR
+651 TSDIMTCVKSR

-677 YTDDSGLNDF
+677 YTDDTAVENF
-687 ITATYDPIIAQIQA
+687 IKNTYAEDVEKIKEQLDQKIETWYQDEDPA
-701 RLDGQIENW
+701 L
-710 FYDYEPTMQNYPASE
+710 S
-725 WTTETTRKEHEGD
+725 WTTVETTAWCDVNGNKILDVNENEILLVIESEKAMHEGD
-738 LFYWKS
+738 LWHTK
-744 KGYSY
+744 
-749 RFTQEDA
+749 
-756 TGTWKW
+756 TGNKEYIYQSGHWVESSIPDEVFDK
-762 QLIQDTD
+762 I
-769 ITKALAAAEKAQDT
+769 
-783 ADGKRRVFVT
+783 DGKASIYVT
-793 TPAPPYDVGDLWV
+793 QPKPPYDVGD
-806 QGGDGDIMRCK
+806 
-817 TARSESAT
+817 
-825 FSDADWEKASKYTD
+825 
-839 DTKANEVK
+839 
-847 KELDT
+847 
-852 LGEDLQ
+852 
-858 TQIDGKI
+858 
-865 ETYNQSV
+865 
-872 NPAGAWTTDELKA
+872 
-885 NHKGDLWYNPDE
+885 
-897 QKTKRW
+897 
-903 NGSAWEKMPDA
+903 
-914 DAISANNLAMTKKRV
+914 
-929 FVTTPFPPYDIGDL
+929 
-943 WVGDDTSD
+943 
-951 LKRCVTAKRDGES
+951 
-964 YSTNDWIKAVKYTDD
+964 
-979 TTINDFVKN
+979 
-988 IYQPTLDNVK
+988 
-998 DSIQSKIETWYQSTD
+998 TW
-1013 PSNDWGKVV
+1013 
-1022 EDSFRDIDGDTILDV
+1022 
-1037 NGNEITLLY
+1037 
-1046 EETKAEHEGDLWHN
+1046 
-1060 TATNESFIYRSGQ
+1060 
-1073 WEPMSIPNS
+1073 
-1082 VFDAIDGKAQIF
+1082 
-1094 ISQPVTPYD
+1094 
-1103 VGDLY
+1103 
-1108 FTGTDIKVCTTSRSS
+1108 FTGTDIKVCTTARES
-1123 GNFDASDWK
+1123 GNFDASDWG
-1132 KKDNYTDDSALKS
+1132 KKDNYTDDS
-1145 FMTGEYADTVEEIRT
+1145 
-1160 QIDGKAET
+1160 
-1168 WKQDEDPA
+1168 
-1176 TAWTTAELKAQH
+1176 
-1188 KGDLWYKTSVQKSYI
+1188 
-1203 YNGSGWDEMKTTP
+1203 
-1216 PDAVFDAIDGKAQ
+1216 
-1229 IFTSQPVPPYDIND
+1229 
-1243 VYFTGSSI
+1243 
-1251 LVCTTARTSGSYNS
+1251 
-1265 SDWKKKDNYTDDSAV
+1265 
-1280 VEFINNT
+1280 
-1287 YIPKIDNIQNQI
+1287 
-1299 DGKVEDYYYDYAP
+1299 
-1312 TLSNIPASEWS
+1312 
-1323 TEEERQ
+1323 
-1329 KHNGDKF
+1329 
-1336 YWKSKKVAYIFTKT
+1336 
-1350 GDEWQW
+1350 
-1356 VSLKDPDIEKAME
+1356 
-1369 DASNAQKTAD
+1369 
-1379 GKVQNFITQ
+1379 
-1388 PVPPY
+1388 
-1393 SLGDLWYTGTEV
+1393 
-1405 KVCSKSRTTG
+1405 
-1415 KYQSSD
+1415 
-1421 WQKKDNYTDD
+1421 
-1431 TTVNDFIENTYS
+1431 TVNDFIQNTYD

-1457 DTYFYDYEPSMSN
+1457 DTYFYDYEPTLSN
-1470 VPASAWTTE
+1470 VPASAWTTD
-1479 ELKTMHN
+1479 ELKTVHN

-1503 IDSVWQWFRIKDIQ
+1503 IDSVWQWFRIKDSQ

-1587 TAVDD
+1587 SAVDD
-1592 LDKALTQEDIF
+1592 LDAALTQEDIF
-1603 NRLTNNGQVQGL
+1603 NRLTNNGKAQGIYIENGDL
-1615 FLKDGKIYLNF
+1615 YVNATYIKSGKL
-1626 SYAEGG
+1626 
-1632 TLKLGGENNDY
+1632 TLGGENNEHGTLEIIDNSGKVIGAWDNDGIDVKNGTITSKSGSDVASLRN
-1643 GKLVMLNK
+1643 GKLWVYNS
-1651 DGEIC
+1651 GTSI
-1656 GSWQNGSLY
+1656 GSVGKNEMSGYPNSTGLVFDLDNDASYMAWAAADSAQSLY
-1665 SDSVNITGGKI
+1665 SVKLLYAHKSFSHYTAGRLYLGCDLDCDGSNIRNARLLDSIYIPNGTDVDCYSDVDMHNWSLKNVDLDGEVSAGGYS
-1676 NIETQSLTRD
+1676 TFSGTRRCV
-1686 NIGLNYAVSSGGAN
+1686 YK
-1700 TTNRSQMTPG
+1700 M
-1710 TLVASQKV
+1710 
-1718 TYDEGMDYEDYEYE
+1718 
-1732 SQISGKICN
+1732 
-1741 FVNDKKNSNCTL
+1741 
-1753 SVNGREIYA
+1753 VNGTYYWTVVTVK
-1762 RSSHIS
+1762 
-1768 LELPSASENGDIYI
+1768 NGLIVAW
-1782 NPNIST
+1782 
-1788 KCGEI
+1788 GE
-1793 QPTLPIYSN
+1793 
-1802 SPSVTTMPN
+1802 
-1811 GKLRNSS
+1811 
-1818 SSSKRYKHSITDI
+1818 
-1831 DENLNP
+1831 
-1837 DALYNLPV
+1837 
-1845 RSYTYNDNY
+1845 
-1854 LSKDDINYKKRMI
+1854 
-1867 GFIAEEVHEIYPKAC
+1867 
-1882 QYDDDGRPE
+1882 
-1891 MWNSLIMIPAMMK
+1891 
-1904 LIQEQNER
+1904 
-1912 IKKLEKKLESV
+1912 EK
-1923 ENK
+1923 

>member
-90 TEADFE
+90 TEADLE
-96 DDTQER
+96 DGTQER
-102 INEGVFYV
+102 IKEGVFYV

-228 NAKYHVLSEYS
+228 SAKYHVLSEYS
-239 DYPTVGMNPVTIT
+239 DYPTVGMNSVTIT

-330 AYKTVITTHDFS
+330 AYKTVITIHDFS

-372 KVQAEA
+372 KAQAEA

-402 YTSKVRQADGSY
+402 YTSKVRQSDGSY

-459 AKVLYAIGINADYI
+459 AKALYAIGINADYI
-473 NTGALTIRDK
+473 NGGALKIKDK

-556 GGITEIPWCDVDGN
+556 GGITEIPWCDIDGN
-570 AILDIDGN
+570 VILDINGN
-578 EMYLYLEESKASHI
+578 EMYLYFEETKASHI

-651 TYDIMTCVKSR
+651 TSDIMTCVKSR

-677 YTDDSGLNDF
+677 YTDDTAVENF
-687 ITATYDPIIAQIQA
+687 INITYAENIEKIKEQ
-701 RLDGQIENW
+701 LDQ
-710 FYDYEPTMQNYPASE
+710 
-725 WTTETTRKEHEGD
+725 
-738 LFYWKS
+738 
-744 KGYSY
+744 
-749 RFTQEDA
+749 
-756 TGTWKW
+756 
-762 QLIQDTD
+762 
-769 ITKALAAAEKAQDT
+769 
-783 ADGKRRVFVT
+783 
-793 TPAPPYDVGDLWV
+793 
-806 QGGDGDIMRCK
+806 
-817 TARSESAT
+817 
-825 FSDADWEKASKYTD
+825 
-839 DTKANEVK
+839 
-847 KELDT
+847 
-852 LGEDLQ
+852 
-858 TQIDGKI
+858 
-865 ETYNQSV
+865 
-872 NPAGAWTTDELKA
+872 
-885 NHKGDLWYNPDE
+885 
-897 QKTKRW
+897 
-903 NGSAWEKMPDA
+903 
-914 DAISANNLAMTKKRV
+914 
-929 FVTTPFPPYDIGDL
+929 
-943 WVGDDTSD
+943 
-951 LKRCVTAKRDGES
+951 
-964 YSTNDWIKAVKYTDD
+964 
-979 TTINDFVKN
+979 
-988 IYQPTLDNVK
+988 
-998 DSIQSKIETWYQSTD
+998 KIETWYQDED
-1013 PSNDWGKVV
+1013 PALSWTTV
-1022 EDSFRDIDGDTILDV
+1022 ETTAWCDVNGNKILDV
-1037 NGNEITLLY
+1037 NGNEILLVI
-1046 EETKAEHEGDLWHN
+1046 ESEKAMHEGDLWHTKTGN
-1060 TATNESFIYRSGQ
+1060 KEYIYQSGHWIES
-1073 WEPMSIPNS
+1073 SIPDE
-1082 VFDAIDGKAQIF
+1082 VFDKIDGKASIYVT
-1094 ISQPVTPYD
+1094 QPKPPYD
-1103 VGDLY
+1103 VGDTW
-1108 FTGTDIKVCTTSRSS
+1108 FTGTDIKVCATARAS
-1123 GNFDASDWK
+1123 GNFDASDWV
-1132 KKDNYTDDSALKS
+1132 KKDNYTDDS
-1145 FMTGEYADTVEEIRT
+1145 
-1160 QIDGKAET
+1160 
-1168 WKQDEDPA
+1168 
-1176 TAWTTAELKAQH
+1176 
-1188 KGDLWYKTSVQKSYI
+1188 
-1203 YNGSGWDEMKTTP
+1203 
-1216 PDAVFDAIDGKAQ
+1216 
-1229 IFTSQPVPPYDIND
+1229 
-1243 VYFTGSSI
+1243 
-1251 LVCTTARTSGSYNS
+1251 
-1265 SDWKKKDNYTDDSAV
+1265 
-1280 VEFINNT
+1280 
-1287 YIPKIDNIQNQI
+1287 
-1299 DGKVEDYYYDYAP
+1299 
-1312 TLSNIPASEWS
+1312 
-1323 TEEERQ
+1323 
-1329 KHNGDKF
+1329 
-1336 YWKSKKVAYIFTKT
+1336 
-1350 GDEWQW
+1350 
-1356 VSLKDPDIEKAME
+1356 
-1369 DASNAQKTAD
+1369 
-1379 GKVQNFITQ
+1379 
-1388 PVPPY
+1388 
-1393 SLGDLWYTGTEV
+1393 
-1405 KVCSKSRTTG
+1405 
-1415 KYQSSD
+1415 
-1421 WQKKDNYTDD
+1421 
-1431 TTVNDFIENTYS
+1431 TVNDFIQNTYD

-1457 DTYFYDYEPSMSN
+1457 DTYFYDYEPTLSN
-1470 VPASAWTTE
+1470 VPASAWTTD

-1503 IDSVWQWFRIKDIQ
+1503 IDSVWQWFRIKDSQ

-1587 TAVDD
+1587 SAVDD
-1592 LDKALTQEDIF
+1592 LDESLTQEDIF
-1603 NRLTNNGQVQGL
+1603 NRLTNNGKSQGIYIEDGDL
-1615 FLKDGKIYLNF
+1615 YVNATYIKSGKLTLGGKNNEHGVLEIIDNSGKVIGSWDNDGIDVKNGTITSKSGSDATSLEDGKLWTYN
-1626 SYAEGG
+1626 SG
-1632 TLKLGGENNDY
+1632 TLIGSVGKNEMSGYPNDSGLVFDLSNNSSYMAWAAADSAQSPYSVKLLYAHKSFSHYTAGRLYLGCD
-1643 GKLVMLNK
+1643 LDC
-1651 DGEIC
+1651 DGSYIR
-1656 GSWQNGSLY
+1656 NARF
-1665 SDSVNITGGKI
+1665 SDSV
-1676 NIETQSLTRD
+1676 
-1686 NIGLNYAVSSGGAN
+1686 
-1700 TTNRSQMTPG
+1700 
-1710 TLVASQKV
+1710 
-1718 TYDEGMDYEDYEYE
+1718 
-1732 SQISGKICN
+1732 
-1741 FVNDKKNSNCTL
+1741 
-1753 SVNGREIYA
+1753 
-1762 RSSHIS
+1762 
-1768 LELPSASENGDIYI
+1768 YI
-1782 NPNIST
+1782 
-1788 KCGEI
+1788 
-1793 QPTLPIYSN
+1793 
-1802 SPSVTTMPN
+1802 PN
-1811 GKLRNSS
+1811 G
-1818 SSSKRYKHSITDI
+1818 TDI
-1831 DENLNP
+1831 DCYSDVDMHKWSLKNVNLDGEVAAGGYSTFSGTRHCVYKMVNG
-1837 DALYNLPV
+1837 
-1845 RSYTYNDNY
+1845 TYYWTTVTVKNG
-1854 LSKDDINYKKRMI
+1854 LIVTW
-1867 GFIAEEVHEIYPKAC
+1867 GAEK
-1882 QYDDDGRPE
+1882 
-1891 MWNSLIMIPAMMK
+1891 
-1904 LIQEQNER
+1904 
-1912 IKKLEKKLESV
+1912 
-1923 ENK
+1923 

>member
-26 FADGTEITLDSEDD
+26 FADGTEITLDSDDD

-90 TEADFE
+90 TEADLE
-96 DDTQER
+96 DGTQER

-130 TNKEFTSQLSY
+130 TNKEFASQLSY

-150 EVCASVGITVA
+150 EVCAFVGITVA

-228 NAKYHVLSEYS
+228 SAKYHVLSEYS

-286 EEKALELIGD
+286 EEKALELIGG

-330 AYKTVITTHDFS
+330 AYKTVLTTHDFS

-350 CGIKDPETNSSTY
+350 CGIKDPEANSSTY

-372 KVQAEA
+372 KAQAEA

-402 YTSKVRQADGSY
+402 YTSKVKQSDGSY

-556 GGITEIPWCDVDGN
+556 GEITEIPWCDVDGN
-570 AILDIDGN
+570 TILDTDGN
-578 EMYLYLEESKASHI
+578 EMYLYLEETKASHI

-639 PYSTGDLWFDSS
+639 PYSAGDLWFDSS
-651 TYDIMTCVKSR
+651 TSDIMTCVKSR
-662 ETGDFTSSD
+662 ETGYFTSSD

-783 ADGKRRVFVT
+783 ADGKRRVFVVQ
-793 TPAPPYDVGDLWV
+793 PAPPYDIGDLWV

-825 FSDADWEKASKYTD
+825 FSETDWEKASKYTD

-897 QKTKRW
+897 QETKRW
-903 NGSAWEKMPDA
+903 NGSTWEKMSDA

-929 FVTTPFPPYDIGDL
+929 FVTTPFPPYDVGDL

-951 LKRCVTAKRDGES
+951 LKRCVTAKKDDEK
-964 YSTNDWIKAVKYTDD
+964 YSLGDWIKAVKYTDD
-979 TTINDFVKN
+979 TTVENFINITYAEDVKK
-988 IYQPTLDNVK
+988 IKEQLD
-998 DSIQSKIETWYQSTD
+998 QKIETWYQDED
-1013 PSNDWGKVV
+1013 PALSWTAV
-1022 EDSFRDIDGDTILDV
+1022 ETTAWCDVSGNKILDV
-1037 NGNEITLLY
+1037 NGNEILLVI
-1046 EETKAEHEGDLWHN
+1046 ESEKAMHEGDLWHTKTGN
-1060 TATNESFIYRSGQ
+1060 KEYIYQSGHWVES
-1073 WEPMSIPNS
+1073 SIPDE
-1082 VFDAIDGKAQIF
+1082 VFDKIDGKASIYVT
-1094 ISQPVTPYD
+1094 QPKPPYD
-1103 VGDLY
+1103 VGDTW
-1108 FTGTDIKVCTTSRSS
+1108 FTGTDIKVCSTARAS
-1123 GNFDASDWK
+1123 GNFDASDWG
-1132 KKDNYTDDSALKS
+1132 KKDNYTDDS
-1145 FMTGEYADTVEEIRT
+1145 
-1160 QIDGKAET
+1160 
-1168 WKQDEDPA
+1168 
-1176 TAWTTAELKAQH
+1176 
-1188 KGDLWYKTSVQKSYI
+1188 
-1203 YNGSGWDEMKTTP
+1203 
-1216 PDAVFDAIDGKAQ
+1216 
-1229 IFTSQPVPPYDIND
+1229 
-1243 VYFTGSSI
+1243 
-1251 LVCTTARTSGSYNS
+1251 
-1265 SDWKKKDNYTDDSAV
+1265 
-1280 VEFINNT
+1280 
-1287 YIPKIDNIQNQI
+1287 
-1299 DGKVEDYYYDYAP
+1299 
-1312 TLSNIPASEWS
+1312 
-1323 TEEERQ
+1323 
-1329 KHNGDKF
+1329 
-1336 YWKSKKVAYIFTKT
+1336 
-1350 GDEWQW
+1350 
-1356 VSLKDPDIEKAME
+1356 
-1369 DASNAQKTAD
+1369 
-1379 GKVQNFITQ
+1379 
-1388 PVPPY
+1388 
-1393 SLGDLWYTGTEV
+1393 
-1405 KVCSKSRTTG
+1405 
-1415 KYQSSD
+1415 
-1421 WQKKDNYTDD
+1421 
-1431 TTVNDFIENTYS
+1431 TVNDFIQNTYD

-1457 DTYFYDYEPSMSN
+1457 DTYFYDYEPTLSN
-1470 VPASAWTTE
+1470 APASAWTTD
-1479 ELKTMHN
+1479 ELKTVHN

-1503 IDSVWQWFRIKDIQ
+1503 IDSVWQWFRIKDSQ
-1517 IDKAMNDASNAQD
+1517 IDKAMKDASNAQD

-1543 APPYDVGDL
+1543 VPPYDVGDL

-1566 AKASGAFVTTD
+1566 AKASGTFVTTD

-1587 TAVDD
+1587 SAVDD

-1632 TLKLGGENNDY
+1632 TLKLGGKANEQGTLEVYHSSGWKSLSIDNTGLKTYGGQPIIAYIDGVDSSGEYEKYVKLQGGVSVFTNRTNGQGVVIDSDY
-1643 GKLVMLNK
+1643 IGMWDDTGTQVADFQAKY
-1651 DGEIC
+1651 
-1656 GSWQNGSLY
+1656 SWWIDKNLS
-1665 SDSVNITGGKI
+1665 ITGDFSVTGKKSRAV
-1676 NIETQSLTRD
+1676 NTKSYSRRLLNAYETPAPMFGDVGEGTIGDDGKCYISIDPIFLETIASGCKYQVFLQKNGKGDVWVSERHETYFVVEGTESLNFSWEIKAR
-1686 NIGLNYAVSSGGAN
+1686 
-1700 TTNRSQMTPG
+1700 
-1710 TLVASQKV
+1710 QK
-1718 TYDEGMDYEDYEYE
+1718 DYEYDR
-1732 SQISGKICN
+1732 IDVYN
-1741 FVNDKKNSNCTL
+1741 
-1753 SVNGREIYA
+1753 
-1762 RSSHIS
+1762 
-1768 LELPSASENGDIYI
+1768 ENV
-1782 NPNIST
+1782 
-1788 KCGEI
+1788 EE
-1793 QPTLPIYSN
+1793 
-1802 SPSVTTMPN
+1802 
-1811 GKLRNSS
+1811 R
-1818 SSSKRYKHSITDI
+1818 DI
-1831 DENLNP
+1831 DYAYIGEME
-1837 DALYNLPV
+1837 YQ
-1845 RSYTYNDNY
+1845 NY
-1854 LSKDDINYKKRMI
+1854 VDTMQ
-1867 GFIAEEVHEIYPKAC
+1867 AEV
-1882 QYDDDGRPE
+1882 
-1891 MWNSLIMIPAMMK
+1891 
-1904 LIQEQNER
+1904 
-1912 IKKLEKKLESV
+1912 
-1923 ENK
+1923 

>member
-1 MKNVSDKLKNI
+1 MKNVSNNFKKVIKN
-12 IEKGGLFYAYAKVL
+12 GGPFYSYAKVL
-26 FADGTEITLDSEDD
+26 FSDGSEITLNSEDD
-40 FSISD
+40 FAISD

-90 TEADFE
+90 TEADLE
-96 DDTQER
+96 DGTQER
-102 INEGVFYV
+102 INEGIFYV

-150 EVCASVGITVA
+150 EVCAFVGITAA
-161 DAHFKNEDFQIQSMP
+161 DAHFKNENFQIQSMP

-252 GIRTTKRVNNEDVEY
+252 GIRTTKRVNNKDVEY

-498 DIRAESLAIG
+498 DIRAESVSIG

-515 ANIAVKKFVD
+515 ANIAVKNFVD

-534 LKDQVTNK
+534 LKDQVANK
-542 IETWYQPTDPAVNW
+542 IETWYQPTDPAVGW

-570 AILDIDGN
+570 AILDTDGN
-578 EMYLYLEESKASHI
+578 EMYLYFEETKASHI

-603 EYRYSESGEWVKM
+603 EYRYSESGVWVKM

-639 PYSTGDLWFDSS
+639 PYSAGDLWFDSS
-651 TYDIMTCVKSR
+651 TSDIMTCVKSR

-677 YTDDSGLNDF
+677 YTDD
-687 ITATYDPIIAQIQA
+687 
-701 RLDGQIENW
+701 
-710 FYDYEPTMQNYPASE
+710 
-725 WTTETTRKEHEGD
+725 
-738 LFYWKS
+738 
-744 KGYSY
+744 
-749 RFTQEDA
+749 
-756 TGTWKW
+756 
-762 QLIQDTD
+762 
-769 ITKALAAAEKAQDT
+769 
-783 ADGKRRVFVT
+783 
-793 TPAPPYDVGDLWV
+793 
-806 QGGDGDIMRCK
+806 
-817 TARSESAT
+817 
-825 FSDADWEKASKYTD
+825 
-839 DTKANEVK
+839 
-847 KELDT
+847 
-852 LGEDLQ
+852 
-858 TQIDGKI
+858 
-865 ETYNQSV
+865 
-872 NPAGAWTTDELKA
+872 
-885 NHKGDLWYNPDE
+885 
-897 QKTKRW
+897 
-903 NGSAWEKMPDA
+903 
-914 DAISANNLAMTKKRV
+914 
-929 FVTTPFPPYDIGDL
+929 
-943 WVGDDTSD
+943 TS
-951 LKRCVTAKRDGES
+951 
-964 YSTNDWIKAVKYTDD
+964 
-979 TTINDFVKN
+979 
-988 IYQPTLDNVK
+988 
-998 DSIQSKIETWYQSTD
+998 
-1013 PSNDWGKVV
+1013 
-1022 EDSFRDIDGDTILDV
+1022 
-1037 NGNEITLLY
+1037 
-1046 EETKAEHEGDLWHN
+1046 
-1060 TATNESFIYRSGQ
+1060 
-1073 WEPMSIPNS
+1073 
-1082 VFDAIDGKAQIF
+1082 
-1094 ISQPVTPYD
+1094 
-1103 VGDLY
+1103 
-1108 FTGTDIKVCTTSRSS
+1108 
-1123 GNFDASDWK
+1123 
-1132 KKDNYTDDSALKS
+1132 
-1145 FMTGEYADTVEEIRT
+1145 
-1160 QIDGKAET
+1160 
-1168 WKQDEDPA
+1168 
-1176 TAWTTAELKAQH
+1176 
-1188 KGDLWYKTSVQKSYI
+1188 
-1203 YNGSGWDEMKTTP
+1203 
-1216 PDAVFDAIDGKAQ
+1216 
-1229 IFTSQPVPPYDIND
+1229 
-1243 VYFTGSSI
+1243 
-1251 LVCTTARTSGSYNS
+1251 
-1265 SDWKKKDNYTDDSAV
+1265 
-1280 VEFINNT
+1280 
-1287 YIPKIDNIQNQI
+1287 
-1299 DGKVEDYYYDYAP
+1299 
-1312 TLSNIPASEWS
+1312 
-1323 TEEERQ
+1323 
-1329 KHNGDKF
+1329 
-1336 YWKSKKVAYIFTKT
+1336 
-1350 GDEWQW
+1350 
-1356 VSLKDPDIEKAME
+1356 
-1369 DASNAQKTAD
+1369 
-1379 GKVQNFITQ
+1379 
-1388 PVPPY
+1388 
-1393 SLGDLWYTGTEV
+1393 
-1405 KVCSKSRTTG
+1405 
-1415 KYQSSD
+1415 
-1421 WQKKDNYTDD
+1421 
-1431 TTVNDFIENTYS
+1431 VNDFIQNTYD

-1457 DTYFYDYEPSMSN
+1457 DTYFYDYEPTLSN
-1470 VPASAWTTE
+1470 VPASAWTTD
-1479 ELKTMHN
+1479 ELKTVHN
-1486 GDLFFWK
+1486 GDMFFWK

-1503 IDSVWQWFRIKDIQ
+1503 IDSVWQWFRIKDSQ

-1587 TAVDD
+1587 SAVDD
-1592 LDKALTQEDIF
+1592 LNKALTQEDIF

-1632 TLKLGGENNDY
+1632 TLKLGGKANEQGVLEVYHSAGWKSMSIDNEGLKTYGGQKIISYIDGVDDY
-1643 GKLVMLNK
+1643 GKFTAYVKLQGGVDVSMNR
-1651 DGEIC
+1651 DGP
-1656 GSWQNGSLY
+1656 
-1665 SDSVNITGGKI
+1665 SVVIEPQYIRMWDYTGTEVAYLDANYEWSIRKNVSITGDFSVTGKKSRVV
-1676 NIETQSLTRD
+1676 NTKSYSRRLLNAYETPAPMFGDVGEGTIGVDGKCYISIDPIFLETIASGCKYQVFLQKNGKGDVWVSERHETYFVVEGTESLNFSWEIKAR
-1686 NIGLNYAVSSGGAN
+1686 
-1700 TTNRSQMTPG
+1700 
-1710 TLVASQKV
+1710 QK
-1718 TYDEGMDYEDYEYE
+1718 DYEYDR
-1732 SQISGKICN
+1732 IDVYN
-1741 FVNDKKNSNCTL
+1741 
-1753 SVNGREIYA
+1753 
-1762 RSSHIS
+1762 
-1768 LELPSASENGDIYI
+1768 ENV
-1782 NPNIST
+1782 
-1788 KCGEI
+1788 EE
-1793 QPTLPIYSN
+1793 
-1802 SPSVTTMPN
+1802 
-1811 GKLRNSS
+1811 R
-1818 SSSKRYKHSITDI
+1818 DI
-1831 DENLNP
+1831 DYAYIGEME
-1837 DALYNLPV
+1837 YQ
-1845 RSYTYNDNY
+1845 NY
-1854 LSKDDINYKKRMI
+1854 VDTMQ
-1867 GFIAEEVHEIYPKAC
+1867 AEV
-1882 QYDDDGRPE
+1882 
-1891 MWNSLIMIPAMMK
+1891 
-1904 LIQEQNER
+1904 
-1912 IKKLEKKLESV
+1912 
-1923 ENK
+1923 

>member
-90 TEADFE
+90 TEADLE
-96 DDTQER
+96 DGTQER

-130 TNKEFTSQLSY
+130 ANKEFTSQLSY
-141 PATARNLLL
+141 PATTRNLLL
-150 EVCASVGITVA
+150 EVCAFVGITAA

-286 EEKALELIGD
+286 EEKALELIGG

-372 KVQAEA
+372 KAQAEA

-402 YTSKVRQADGSY
+402 YTSKVKQSDGSY

-498 DIRAESLAIG
+498 DIRAKSLAIG

-556 GGITEIPWCDVDGN
+556 GEITEIPWCDVDGN

-578 EMYLYLEESKASHI
+578 EMYLYFEETKASHI

-639 PYSTGDLWFDSS
+639 PYSSGDLWFDSS
-651 TYDIMTCVKSR
+651 TSDIMTCVKSR
-662 ETGDFTSSD
+662 DTGDFTSSD

-783 ADGKRRVFVT
+783 ADGKRRVFVVQ
-793 TPAPPYDVGDLWV
+793 PAPPYDIGDLWV

-825 FSDADWEKASKYTD
+825 FSETDWEKASKYTD

-847 KELDT
+847 KELDA

-872 NPAGAWTTDELKA
+872 NPSGAWTTDELKA

-903 NGSAWEKMPDA
+903 NGSAWEEMPDA

-951 LKRCVTAKRDGES
+951 LKRCVTAKKDGEK
-964 YSTNDWIKAVKYTDD
+964 YSLGDWIKAVKYTDD
-979 TTINDFVKN
+979 TTVENFINITYAEDVEK
-988 IYQPTLDNVK
+988 IKEQLD
-998 DSIQSKIETWYQSTD
+998 QKIETWYQDED
-1013 PSNDWGKVV
+1013 PALSWTAV
-1022 EDSFRDIDGDTILDV
+1022 ETTAWCDVNGNKILDV
-1037 NGNEITLLY
+1037 NGNEILLVI
-1046 EETKAEHEGDLWHN
+1046 ESEKAMHEGDLWHTKTGN
-1060 TATNESFIYRSGQ
+1060 KEYIYQSGHWVES
-1073 WEPMSIPNS
+1073 SIPDE
-1082 VFDAIDGKAQIF
+1082 VFDKIDGKASIYVT
-1094 ISQPVTPYD
+1094 QPKPPYD
-1103 VGDLY
+1103 VGDTW
-1108 FTGTDIKVCTTSRSS
+1108 FTGTDIKVCSTARAS
-1123 GNFDASDWK
+1123 GNFDASDWG
-1132 KKDNYTDDSALKS
+1132 KKDNYTDDS
-1145 FMTGEYADTVEEIRT
+1145 
-1160 QIDGKAET
+1160 
-1168 WKQDEDPA
+1168 
-1176 TAWTTAELKAQH
+1176 
-1188 KGDLWYKTSVQKSYI
+1188 
-1203 YNGSGWDEMKTTP
+1203 
-1216 PDAVFDAIDGKAQ
+1216 
-1229 IFTSQPVPPYDIND
+1229 
-1243 VYFTGSSI
+1243 
-1251 LVCTTARTSGSYNS
+1251 
-1265 SDWKKKDNYTDDSAV
+1265 
-1280 VEFINNT
+1280 
-1287 YIPKIDNIQNQI
+1287 
-1299 DGKVEDYYYDYAP
+1299 
-1312 TLSNIPASEWS
+1312 
-1323 TEEERQ
+1323 
-1329 KHNGDKF
+1329 
-1336 YWKSKKVAYIFTKT
+1336 
-1350 GDEWQW
+1350 
-1356 VSLKDPDIEKAME
+1356 
-1369 DASNAQKTAD
+1369 
-1379 GKVQNFITQ
+1379 
-1388 PVPPY
+1388 
-1393 SLGDLWYTGTEV
+1393 
-1405 KVCSKSRTTG
+1405 
-1415 KYQSSD
+1415 
-1421 WQKKDNYTDD
+1421 
-1431 TTVNDFIENTYS
+1431 TVNDFIQNTYD

-1450 TQIDGKI
+1450 AQIDGKI
-1457 DTYFYDYEPSMSN
+1457 DTYFYDYEPTLSN
-1470 VPASAWTTE
+1470 VPASAWTTD
-1479 ELKTMHN
+1479 ELKTVHN

-1503 IDSVWQWFRIKDIQ
+1503 IDSVWQWFRIKDSQ
-1517 IDKAMNDASNAQD
+1517 IDKAMKDASNAQD

-1543 APPYDVGDL
+1543 APPYDIGDL
-1552 WTQGKSG
+1552 WTQGKNG

-1587 TAVDD
+1587 SAVDD

-1632 TLKLGGENNDY
+1632 TLKLGGKANEQGTIEVYHSSGWKSISVDNEGLKTYGGQPIIAYEDAVDY
-1643 GKLVMLNK
+1643 SGEYEKYVKLQGGV
-1651 DGEIC
+1651 
-1656 GSWQNGSLY
+1656 
-1665 SDSVNITGGKI
+1665 SVFTNRTNSMGVQISPEYIGMWDDTGTQVADFQAKYNWNIWKNLSITGNFSVTGKKNRI
-1676 NIETQSLTRD
+1676 VNTKSYSRRLLNAYETPAPMFGDVGEGTIGADGKCYISIDPIFLETIANGCKYQVFLQKNGKGDVWVSERHETYFVVEGTESLNFSWEIKAR
-1686 NIGLNYAVSSGGAN
+1686 
-1700 TTNRSQMTPG
+1700 
-1710 TLVASQKV
+1710 QK
-1718 TYDEGMDYEDYEYE
+1718 DYEYDR
-1732 SQISGKICN
+1732 IDVYN
-1741 FVNDKKNSNCTL
+1741 
-1753 SVNGREIYA
+1753 
-1762 RSSHIS
+1762 
-1768 LELPSASENGDIYI
+1768 ENV
-1782 NPNIST
+1782 
-1788 KCGEI
+1788 EE
-1793 QPTLPIYSN
+1793 
-1802 SPSVTTMPN
+1802 
-1811 GKLRNSS
+1811 R
-1818 SSSKRYKHSITDI
+1818 DI
-1831 DENLNP
+1831 DYAYIGEME
-1837 DALYNLPV
+1837 YQ
-1845 RSYTYNDNY
+1845 NY
-1854 LSKDDINYKKRMI
+1854 VDTMQ
-1867 GFIAEEVHEIYPKAC
+1867 AEV
-1882 QYDDDGRPE
+1882 
-1891 MWNSLIMIPAMMK
+1891 
-1904 LIQEQNER
+1904 
-1912 IKKLEKKLESV
+1912 
-1923 ENK
+1923 

>member
-90 TEADFE
+90 TEADLE
-96 DDTQER
+96 DGTQER

-130 TNKEFTSQLSY
+130 ANKEFTSQLSY
-141 PATARNLLL
+141 PATTRNLLL
-150 EVCASVGITVA
+150 EVCAFVGITAA

-286 EEKALELIGD
+286 EEKALELIGG

-372 KVQAEA
+372 KAQAEA

-402 YTSKVRQADGSY
+402 YTSKVKQSDGSY

-498 DIRAESLAIG
+498 DIRAKSLAIG

-556 GGITEIPWCDVDGN
+556 GEITEIPWCDVDGN

-578 EMYLYLEESKASHI
+578 EMYLYFEETKASHI

-639 PYSTGDLWFDSS
+639 PYSAGDLWFDSS
-651 TYDIMTCVKSR
+651 TSDIMTCVKSR
-662 ETGDFTSSD
+662 ETGDFASSD

-749 RFTQEDA
+749 RFMKEDA

-783 ADGKRRVFVT
+783 ADGKRRVFVVQ
-793 TPAPPYDVGDLWV
+793 PKPPYDIGDLWV

-847 KELDT
+847 KELDA

-903 NGSAWEKMPDA
+903 NGSAWEEMPDA

-951 LKRCVTAKRDGES
+951 LKRCVTAKKDGEK
-964 YSTNDWIKAVKYTDD
+964 YSLGDWIKAVKYTDD
-979 TTINDFVKN
+979 TTVENFINITYAEDVEK
-988 IYQPTLDNVK
+988 IKEQID
-998 DSIQSKIETWYQSTD
+998 QKIETWYQDED
-1013 PSNDWGKVV
+1013 PAISWTTV
-1022 EDSFRDIDGDTILDV
+1022 ETTAWCDVSGNKILDV
-1037 NGNEITLLY
+1037 NGNEILLVV
-1046 EETKAEHEGDLWHN
+1046 ESEKAMHEGDLWHTKTGN
-1060 TATNESFIYRSGQ
+1060 KEYIYQSGHWVES
-1073 WEPMSIPNS
+1073 SIPDE
-1082 VFDAIDGKAQIF
+1082 VFDKIDGKASIYVA
-1094 ISQPVTPYD
+1094 QPKPPYD
-1103 VGDLY
+1103 VGDTW
-1108 FTGTDIKVCTTSRSS
+1108 FTGTDIKVCVTARAS
-1123 GNFDASDWK
+1123 GNFDASDWE

-1145 FMTGEYADTVEEIRT
+1145 FMTGEYADTVKEIQT

-1168 WKQDEDPA
+1168 WRQDTDPA
-1176 TAWTTAELKAQH
+1176 TAWITAELKAQH
-1188 KGDLWYKTSVQKSYI
+1188 KGDLWYKTSEQKSYI
-1203 YNGSGWDEMKTTP
+1203 YNGSVWDEMKTTP
-1216 PDAVFDAIDGKAQ
+1216 PDAVFDEIDGKAQ

-1265 SDWKKKDNYTDDSAV
+1265 SDWKKKD
-1280 VEFINNT
+1280 
-1287 YIPKIDNIQNQI
+1287 
-1299 DGKVEDYYYDYAP
+1299 G
-1312 TLSNIPASEWS
+1312 
-1323 TEEERQ
+1323 
-1329 KHNGDKF
+1329 
-1336 YWKSKKVAYIFTKT
+1336 
-1350 GDEWQW
+1350 
-1356 VSLKDPDIEKAME
+1356 
-1369 DASNAQKTAD
+1369 
-1379 GKVQNFITQ
+1379 
-1388 PVPPY
+1388 
-1393 SLGDLWYTGTEV
+1393 
-1405 KVCSKSRTTG
+1405 
-1415 KYQSSD
+1415 
-1421 WQKKDNYTDD
+1421 YTDD
-1431 TTVNDFIENTYS
+1431 TTVNDFIKNTYS

-1457 DTYFYDYEPSMSN
+1457 DTYFYDYEPTLSN
-1470 VPASAWTTE
+1470 VPASAWTTD
-1479 ELKTMHN
+1479 ELKTVHN

-1503 IDSVWQWFRIKDIQ
+1503 IDSVWQWFRIKDSQ

-1543 APPYDVGDL
+1543 APPYDIGDL
-1552 WTQGKSG
+1552 WTQGKNG

-1587 TAVDD
+1587 SAVDE
-1592 LDKALTQEDIF
+1592 LDEALTQENIF

-1632 TLKLGGENNDY
+1632 TLKLGGKANEQGTLEVYHSAGWKSLSVDNKGLKTYGGQPIISYIDGVDSSGEYEKYVKLQGGVSVFTNRTNGQGVAIDPDY
-1643 GKLVMLNK
+1643 IGMWDDTGTQVADFQTKYSWWIHK
-1651 DGEIC
+1651 DL
-1656 GSWQNGSLY
+1656 S
-1665 SDSVNITGGKI
+1665 ITGDFSVTGKKSRAV
-1676 NIETQSLTRD
+1676 NTKSYSKRLLNAYETPAPMFGDVGEGTIGYDGKCYISIDPIFLETIASGCKYQVFLQKNGKGDVWVSERHETYFVVEGTESLNFSWEIKAR
-1686 NIGLNYAVSSGGAN
+1686 
-1700 TTNRSQMTPG
+1700 
-1710 TLVASQKV
+1710 QK
-1718 TYDEGMDYEDYEYE
+1718 DYEYDR
-1732 SQISGKICN
+1732 IDVYN
-1741 FVNDKKNSNCTL
+1741 
-1753 SVNGREIYA
+1753 
-1762 RSSHIS
+1762 
-1768 LELPSASENGDIYI
+1768 ENV
-1782 NPNIST
+1782 
-1788 KCGEI
+1788 EE
-1793 QPTLPIYSN
+1793 
-1802 SPSVTTMPN
+1802 
-1811 GKLRNSS
+1811 R
-1818 SSSKRYKHSITDI
+1818 DI
-1831 DENLNP
+1831 DYAYIGEME
-1837 DALYNLPV
+1837 YQ
-1845 RSYTYNDNY
+1845 NY
-1854 LSKDDINYKKRMI
+1854 VDTMQ
-1867 GFIAEEVHEIYPKAC
+1867 AEV
-1882 QYDDDGRPE
+1882 
-1891 MWNSLIMIPAMMK
+1891 
-1904 LIQEQNER
+1904 
-1912 IKKLEKKLESV
+1912 
-1923 ENK
+1923 

>member
-90 TEADFE
+90 TEADLE
-96 DDTQER
+96 DGTQER

-130 TNKEFTSQLSY
+130 ANKEFTSQLTY

-150 EVCASVGITVA
+150 EVCAFVGITVA

-220 LYTELSTQ
+220 LYTELPTQ
-228 NAKYHVLSEYS
+228 SARYHVLSEYS
-239 DYPTVGMNPVTIT
+239 DYPMVGMNPVTIT

-280 PLITGA
+280 PLITGV

-372 KVQAEA
+372 KAQAEA

-388 IENLQTTLANAKGM
+388 IENLQTTLSNAKGM

-498 DIRAESLAIG
+498 DIRAESLSIG

-515 ANIAVKKFVD
+515 ANIAVKNFVD

-556 GGITEIPWCDVDGN
+556 GGITKIPWCDVDGN
-570 AILDIDGN
+570 TILDTDGN
-578 EMYLYLEESKASHI
+578 EMYLYFEETKASHI

-639 PYSTGDLWFDSS
+639 PYSAGDLWFDSS
-651 TYDIMTCVKSR
+651 TSDIMTCVKSR

-783 ADGKRRVFVT
+783 ADGKRRVFVVQ
-793 TPAPPYDVGDLWV
+793 PKPPYDIGDLWV

-825 FSDADWEKASKYTD
+825 FTDADWEKASKYTD

-847 KELDT
+847 KELDA

-872 NPAGAWTTDELKA
+872 NPSGAWTTDELKA

-903 NGSAWEKMPDA
+903 NGSAWEEMPDA

-951 LKRCVTAKRDGES
+951 LKRCVTAKKDGEK
-964 YSTNDWIKAVKYTDD
+964 YSLGDWIKAVKYTDD
-979 TTINDFVKN
+979 TTVENFINITYAEDVEK
-988 IYQPTLDNVK
+988 IKEQLD
-998 DSIQSKIETWYQSTD
+998 QKIETWYQDED
-1013 PSNDWGKVV
+1013 PALSWTAV
-1022 EDSFRDIDGDTILDV
+1022 ETTAWCDVSGNKILDV
-1037 NGNEITLLY
+1037 NGNEILLVI
-1046 EETKAEHEGDLWHN
+1046 ESEKAMHEGDLWHTKTGN
-1060 TATNESFIYRSGQ
+1060 KEYIYQSGHWVES
-1073 WEPMSIPNS
+1073 SIPDE
-1082 VFDAIDGKAQIF
+1082 VFDKIDGKASIYV
-1094 ISQPVTPYD
+1094 IQPKPPYD
-1103 VGDLY
+1103 IGDTW
-1108 FTGTDIKVCTTSRSS
+1108 FTGTDIKVCTTARAS
-1123 GNFDASDWK
+1123 GNFDASDWG
-1132 KKDNYTDDSALKS
+1132 KKDNYTDDS
-1145 FMTGEYADTVEEIRT
+1145 
-1160 QIDGKAET
+1160 
-1168 WKQDEDPA
+1168 
-1176 TAWTTAELKAQH
+1176 
-1188 KGDLWYKTSVQKSYI
+1188 
-1203 YNGSGWDEMKTTP
+1203 
-1216 PDAVFDAIDGKAQ
+1216 
-1229 IFTSQPVPPYDIND
+1229 
-1243 VYFTGSSI
+1243 
-1251 LVCTTARTSGSYNS
+1251 
-1265 SDWKKKDNYTDDSAV
+1265 
-1280 VEFINNT
+1280 
-1287 YIPKIDNIQNQI
+1287 
-1299 DGKVEDYYYDYAP
+1299 
-1312 TLSNIPASEWS
+1312 
-1323 TEEERQ
+1323 
-1329 KHNGDKF
+1329 
-1336 YWKSKKVAYIFTKT
+1336 
-1350 GDEWQW
+1350 
-1356 VSLKDPDIEKAME
+1356 
-1369 DASNAQKTAD
+1369 
-1379 GKVQNFITQ
+1379 
-1388 PVPPY
+1388 
-1393 SLGDLWYTGTEV
+1393 
-1405 KVCSKSRTTG
+1405 
-1415 KYQSSD
+1415 
-1421 WQKKDNYTDD
+1421 
-1431 TTVNDFIENTYS
+1431 TVNDFIQNTYN

-1457 DTYFYDYEPSMSN
+1457 DTYFYDYEPTLSN
-1470 VPASAWTTE
+1470 VPASAWTTD
-1479 ELKTMHN
+1479 ELKTVHN

-1503 IDSVWQWFRIKDIQ
+1503 IDSVWQWFRIKDSQ
-1517 IDKAMNDASNAQD
+1517 IDKAMKDASNAQD

-1552 WTQGKSG
+1552 WTQGKNG

-1587 TAVDD
+1587 SAVDD

-1632 TLKLGGENNDY
+1632 TLKLGGKANEQGTLEVYHSSGWKSLSIDNTGLKTYGGQPIIAYIDGVDSSGEYEKYVKLQGGVSVFTNRTNGQGVAIDTDY
-1643 GKLVMLNK
+1643 IGMWDDTGTQVADFQAKYDWWIDKNL
-1651 DGEIC
+1651 
-1656 GSWQNGSLY
+1656 S
-1665 SDSVNITGGKI
+1665 ITGDFSVTGKKSRAV
-1676 NIETQSLTRD
+1676 NTKSYSKRLLNAYETPAPMFGDVGEGTIGVDGKCYISIDPIFLETIASGCKYQVFLQKNGKGDVWVSERHETYFVVEGTESLNFSWEIKAR
-1686 NIGLNYAVSSGGAN
+1686 
-1700 TTNRSQMTPG
+1700 
-1710 TLVASQKV
+1710 QK
-1718 TYDEGMDYEDYEYE
+1718 DYEYDR
-1732 SQISGKICN
+1732 IDVYN
-1741 FVNDKKNSNCTL
+1741 
-1753 SVNGREIYA
+1753 
-1762 RSSHIS
+1762 
-1768 LELPSASENGDIYI
+1768 ENV
-1782 NPNIST
+1782 
-1788 KCGEI
+1788 EE
-1793 QPTLPIYSN
+1793 
-1802 SPSVTTMPN
+1802 
-1811 GKLRNSS
+1811 R
-1818 SSSKRYKHSITDI
+1818 DI
-1831 DENLNP
+1831 DYAYIGEME
-1837 DALYNLPV
+1837 YQ
-1845 RSYTYNDNY
+1845 NY
-1854 LSKDDINYKKRMI
+1854 VDTMQ
-1867 GFIAEEVHEIYPKAC
+1867 AEV
-1882 QYDDDGRPE
+1882 
-1891 MWNSLIMIPAMMK
+1891 
-1904 LIQEQNER
+1904 
-1912 IKKLEKKLESV
+1912 
-1923 ENK
+1923 

>member
-90 TEADFE
+90 TEADLE
-96 DDTQER
+96 DGTQER

-130 TNKEFTSQLSY
+130 ANKEFTSQLSY
-141 PATARNLLL
+141 PATTRNLLL
-150 EVCASVGITVA
+150 EVCAFVGITAA

-228 NAKYHVLSEYS
+228 SARYHVLSEYS

-252 GIRTTKRVNNEDVEY
+252 GIRTTKRVNNKDVEY

-286 EEKALELIGD
+286 EEKALELIGGA
-296 VLNGVTLTS
+296 LNGVTLTS

-350 CGIKDPETNSSTY
+350 CGIKDPEANSSTY

-372 KVQAEA
+372 KAQAEA

-402 YTSKVRQADGSY
+402 YTSKVKQSDGSY
-414 ITYLHDKPTMSE
+414 VTYLHDKPTMSE

-498 DIRAESLAIG
+498 DIRAESLSIG

-515 ANIAVKKFVD
+515 ANIAVKNFVD

-542 IETWYQPTDPAVNW
+542 IETWYQPTDPAVSW
-556 GGITEIPWCDVDGN
+556 GGITKIPWCDVDGN
-570 AILDIDGN
+570 TILDTDGN
-578 EMYLYLEESKASHI
+578 EMYLYFEETKASHI

-639 PYSTGDLWFDSS
+639 PYSAGDLWFDSS
-651 TYDIMTCVKSR
+651 TSDIMTCVKSR

-783 ADGKRRVFVT
+783 ADGKRRVFVVQ
-793 TPAPPYDVGDLWV
+793 PAPPYDIGDLWV

-825 FSDADWEKASKYTD
+825 FSETDWEKASKYTD

-847 KELDT
+847 KELDA

-903 NGSAWEKMPDA
+903 NGSTWEKMSDA

-951 LKRCVTAKRDGES
+951 LKRCVTAKKDGEK
-964 YSTNDWIKAVKYTDD
+964 YSLGDWIKAVKYTDD
-979 TTINDFVKN
+979 TTVENFINITYAEDVEK
-988 IYQPTLDNVK
+988 IKEQLD
-998 DSIQSKIETWYQSTD
+998 QKIETWYQDED
-1013 PSNDWGKVV
+1013 PALSWTTV
-1022 EDSFRDIDGDTILDV
+1022 ETTAWCDVSGNKILDV
-1037 NGNEITLLY
+1037 NGNEILLVI
-1046 EETKAEHEGDLWHN
+1046 ESEKAMHEGDLWHTKTGN
-1060 TATNESFIYRSGQ
+1060 KEYIYQSGHWVES
-1073 WEPMSIPNS
+1073 SIPDE
-1082 VFDAIDGKAQIF
+1082 VFDKIDGKASIYVT
-1094 ISQPVTPYD
+1094 QPKPPYD
-1103 VGDLY
+1103 VGDTW
-1108 FTGTDIKVCTTSRSS
+1108 FTGTDIKVCSTARAS
-1123 GNFDASDWK
+1123 GNFDASDWG
-1132 KKDNYTDDSALKS
+1132 KKDNYTDDS
-1145 FMTGEYADTVEEIRT
+1145 
-1160 QIDGKAET
+1160 
-1168 WKQDEDPA
+1168 
-1176 TAWTTAELKAQH
+1176 
-1188 KGDLWYKTSVQKSYI
+1188 
-1203 YNGSGWDEMKTTP
+1203 
-1216 PDAVFDAIDGKAQ
+1216 
-1229 IFTSQPVPPYDIND
+1229 
-1243 VYFTGSSI
+1243 
-1251 LVCTTARTSGSYNS
+1251 
-1265 SDWKKKDNYTDDSAV
+1265 
-1280 VEFINNT
+1280 
-1287 YIPKIDNIQNQI
+1287 
-1299 DGKVEDYYYDYAP
+1299 
-1312 TLSNIPASEWS
+1312 
-1323 TEEERQ
+1323 
-1329 KHNGDKF
+1329 
-1336 YWKSKKVAYIFTKT
+1336 
-1350 GDEWQW
+1350 
-1356 VSLKDPDIEKAME
+1356 
-1369 DASNAQKTAD
+1369 
-1379 GKVQNFITQ
+1379 
-1388 PVPPY
+1388 
-1393 SLGDLWYTGTEV
+1393 
-1405 KVCSKSRTTG
+1405 
-1415 KYQSSD
+1415 
-1421 WQKKDNYTDD
+1421 
-1431 TTVNDFIENTYS
+1431 TVNDFIQNTYD

-1450 TQIDGKI
+1450 AQIDGKI
-1457 DTYFYDYEPSMSN
+1457 DTYFYDYEPTLSN
-1470 VPASAWTTE
+1470 VPASAWTTD
-1479 ELKTMHN
+1479 ELKTVHN

-1503 IDSVWQWFRIKDIQ
+1503 IDSVWQWFRIKDSQ
-1517 IDKAMNDASNAQD
+1517 IDKAMKDASNAQD

-1543 APPYDVGDL
+1543 APPYDIGDL
-1552 WTQGKSG
+1552 WTQGKNG

-1587 TAVDD
+1587 SAVDD
-1592 LDKALTQEDIF
+1592 LDEALTQENIF
-1603 NRLTNNGQVQGL
+1603 NRLTNNGKTQGIYIENGDL
-1615 FLKDGKIYLNF
+1615 YVNATYIKSGKLTLGGKNN
-1626 SYAEGG
+1626 EHG
-1632 TLKLGGENNDY
+1632 TLEIIDNSGKVIGTWDNDGIDVKNGTITSKSGSDVASLNN
-1643 GKLVMLNK
+1643 GKLFVYNS
-1651 DGEIC
+1651 GTSI
-1656 GSWQNGSLY
+1656 GSVGKNEMSGYPNSTGLVFDLDNDASYMAWAAADSDQSLY
-1665 SDSVNITGGKI
+1665 SVKLLYAHKSFSHYTAGRLYLGCDLDCDGSNIRNARLLNSIYIPNGTDINCYSDVDMHKWSLKNVDLDGEVSAGGYS
-1676 NIETQSLTRD
+1676 TFSGTRHCV
-1686 NIGLNYAVSSGGAN
+1686 YK
-1700 TTNRSQMTPG
+1700 M
-1710 TLVASQKV
+1710 
-1718 TYDEGMDYEDYEYE
+1718 
-1732 SQISGKICN
+1732 
-1741 FVNDKKNSNCTL
+1741 
-1753 SVNGREIYA
+1753 VNGTYYWTA
-1762 RSSHIS
+1762 VTVK
-1768 LELPSASENGDIYI
+1768 NGLIVAW
-1782 NPNIST
+1782 
-1788 KCGEI
+1788 G
-1793 QPTLPIYSN
+1793 
-1802 SPSVTTMPN
+1802 
-1811 GKLRNSS
+1811 
-1818 SSSKRYKHSITDI
+1818 
-1831 DENLNP
+1831 
-1837 DALYNLPV
+1837 
-1845 RSYTYNDNY
+1845 
-1854 LSKDDINYKKRMI
+1854 
-1867 GFIAEEVHEIYPKAC
+1867 AEK
-1882 QYDDDGRPE
+1882 
-1891 MWNSLIMIPAMMK
+1891 
-1904 LIQEQNER
+1904 
-1912 IKKLEKKLESV
+1912 
-1923 ENK
+1923 

>member
-1 MKNVSDKLKNI
+1 MKNVSNNFKKVIKN
-12 IEKGGLFYAYAKVL
+12 GGPFYSYAKVL
-26 FADGTEITLDSEDD
+26 FSDGSEITLNSEDD
-40 FSISD
+40 FAISD

-90 TEADFE
+90 TEADLE
-96 DDTQER
+96 DGTQER

-110 TSPVATGEVIEITAY
+110 TSPVAKGEVIEITAY

-130 TNKEFTSQLSY
+130 TNKEFTSKLSY
-141 PATARNLLL
+141 PATTRNLLL
-150 EVCASVGITVA
+150 EVCAFVGITAA

-220 LYTELSTQ
+220 LYTELPTQ
-228 NAKYHVLSEYS
+228 SARYHVLSEYS

-280 PLITGA
+280 PLITGV

-350 CGIKDPETNSSTY
+350 CGIKDPEANSSTY

-372 KVQAEA
+372 KAQAEA

-402 YTSKVRQADGSY
+402 YTSKVKQSDGSY
-414 ITYLHDKPTMSE
+414 VTYLHDKPTMSE

-498 DIRAESLAIG
+498 DIRAESLSIG

-515 ANIAVKKFVD
+515 ANIAVKNFVD

-556 GGITEIPWCDVDGN
+556 GGITKIPWCDVDGN
-570 AILDIDGN
+570 TILDTDGN
-578 EMYLYLEESKASHI
+578 EMYLYFEETKASHI

-639 PYSTGDLWFDSS
+639 PYSAGDLWFDSS
-651 TYDIMTCVKSR
+651 TSDIMTCVKSR

-783 ADGKRRVFVT
+783 ADGKRRVFVVQ
-793 TPAPPYDVGDLWV
+793 PKPPYDIGDLWV

-847 KELDT
+847 KELDA

-872 NPAGAWTTDELKA
+872 NPSGAWTTDELKA

-903 NGSAWEKMPDA
+903 NGSAWEEMPDA

-951 LKRCVTAKRDGES
+951 LKRCVTAKKDGEK
-964 YSTNDWIKAVKYTDD
+964 YSLGDWIKAVKYTDD
-979 TTINDFVKN
+979 TTVENFINITYAEDVEK
-988 IYQPTLDNVK
+988 IKEQLD
-998 DSIQSKIETWYQSTD
+998 QKIETWYQDED
-1013 PSNDWGKVV
+1013 PALSWTAV
-1022 EDSFRDIDGDTILDV
+1022 ETTAWCDVSGNKILDV
-1037 NGNEITLLY
+1037 NGNEILLVI
-1046 EETKAEHEGDLWHN
+1046 ESEKAMHEGDLWHTKTGN
-1060 TATNESFIYRSGQ
+1060 KEYIYQSGHWVES
-1073 WEPMSIPNS
+1073 SIPDE
-1082 VFDAIDGKAQIF
+1082 VFDKIDGKASIYV
-1094 ISQPVTPYD
+1094 IQPKPPYD
-1103 VGDLY
+1103 IGDTW
-1108 FTGTDIKVCTTSRSS
+1108 FTGTDIKVCTTARAS
-1123 GNFDASDWK
+1123 GNFDASDWG
-1132 KKDNYTDDSALKS
+1132 KKDNYTDDS
-1145 FMTGEYADTVEEIRT
+1145 
-1160 QIDGKAET
+1160 
-1168 WKQDEDPA
+1168 
-1176 TAWTTAELKAQH
+1176 
-1188 KGDLWYKTSVQKSYI
+1188 
-1203 YNGSGWDEMKTTP
+1203 
-1216 PDAVFDAIDGKAQ
+1216 
-1229 IFTSQPVPPYDIND
+1229 
-1243 VYFTGSSI
+1243 
-1251 LVCTTARTSGSYNS
+1251 
-1265 SDWKKKDNYTDDSAV
+1265 
-1280 VEFINNT
+1280 
-1287 YIPKIDNIQNQI
+1287 
-1299 DGKVEDYYYDYAP
+1299 
-1312 TLSNIPASEWS
+1312 
-1323 TEEERQ
+1323 
-1329 KHNGDKF
+1329 
-1336 YWKSKKVAYIFTKT
+1336 
-1350 GDEWQW
+1350 
-1356 VSLKDPDIEKAME
+1356 
-1369 DASNAQKTAD
+1369 
-1379 GKVQNFITQ
+1379 
-1388 PVPPY
+1388 
-1393 SLGDLWYTGTEV
+1393 
-1405 KVCSKSRTTG
+1405 
-1415 KYQSSD
+1415 
-1421 WQKKDNYTDD
+1421 
-1431 TTVNDFIENTYS
+1431 TVNDFIQNTYN

-1457 DTYFYDYEPSMSN
+1457 DTYFYDYEPTLSN
-1470 VPASAWTTE
+1470 VPASAWTTD
-1479 ELKTMHN
+1479 ELKTVHN

-1503 IDSVWQWFRIKDIQ
+1503 IDSVWQWFRIKDSQ
-1517 IDKAMNDASNAQD
+1517 IDKAMKDASNAQD

-1552 WTQGKSG
+1552 WTQGKNG

-1587 TAVDD
+1587 SAVDD
-1592 LDKALTQEDIF
+1592 LNKALTQEDIF

-1632 TLKLGGENNDY
+1632 TLKLGGKANEQGVLEVYHSAGWKSMSIDNEGLKTYGGQKIISYIDGVDDY
-1643 GKLVMLNK
+1643 GKFTAYVKLQGGVDVSMNR
-1651 DGEIC
+1651 DGPSVVIEPQYIRMFDYT
-1656 GSWQNGSLY
+1656 GTEVASLDANY
-1665 SDSVNITGGKI
+1665 EWSIRKNVSITGDFSVTGKKSRVV
-1676 NIETQSLTRD
+1676 NTKSYSRRLLNAYETPAPMFGDVGEGTIGVDGKCYISIDPIFLETIASGCKYQVFLQKNGKGDVWVSERHETYFVVEGTESLNFSWEIKAR
-1686 NIGLNYAVSSGGAN
+1686 
-1700 TTNRSQMTPG
+1700 
-1710 TLVASQKV
+1710 QK
-1718 TYDEGMDYEDYEYE
+1718 DYEYDR
-1732 SQISGKICN
+1732 IDVYN
-1741 FVNDKKNSNCTL
+1741 
-1753 SVNGREIYA
+1753 
-1762 RSSHIS
+1762 
-1768 LELPSASENGDIYI
+1768 ENV
-1782 NPNIST
+1782 
-1788 KCGEI
+1788 EE
-1793 QPTLPIYSN
+1793 
-1802 SPSVTTMPN
+1802 
-1811 GKLRNSS
+1811 R
-1818 SSSKRYKHSITDI
+1818 DI
-1831 DENLNP
+1831 DYAYIGEME
-1837 DALYNLPV
+1837 YQ
-1845 RSYTYNDNY
+1845 NY
-1854 LSKDDINYKKRMI
+1854 VDTMQ
-1867 GFIAEEVHEIYPKAC
+1867 AEV
-1882 QYDDDGRPE
+1882 
-1891 MWNSLIMIPAMMK
+1891 
-1904 LIQEQNER
+1904 
-1912 IKKLEKKLESV
+1912 
-1923 ENK
+1923 

>member
-1 MKNVSDKLKNI
+1 MKNVSNNFKKVIKN
-12 IEKGGLFYAYAKVL
+12 GGPFYSYAKVL
-26 FADGTEITLDSEDD
+26 FSDGSEITLNSEDD
-40 FSISD
+40 FAISD

-90 TEADFE
+90 TEADLE
-96 DDTQER
+96 DGTQER
-102 INEGVFYV
+102 INEGIFYV

-150 EVCASVGITVA
+150 EVCAFVGITAA
-161 DAHFKNEDFQIQSMP
+161 DAHFKNENFQIQSMP

-252 GIRTTKRVNNEDVEY
+252 GIRTTKRVNNKDVEY

-498 DIRAESLAIG
+498 DIRAESVSIG

-515 ANIAVKKFVD
+515 ANIAVKNFVD

-534 LKDQVTNK
+534 LKDQVANK
-542 IETWYQPTDPAVNW
+542 IETWYQPTDPAFNW

-570 AILDIDGN
+570 AILDTDGN
-578 EMYLYLEESKASHI
+578 EMYLYFEETKASHI

-603 EYRYSESGEWVKM
+603 EYRYSESGVWVKM

-639 PYSTGDLWFDSS
+639 PYSAGDLWFDSS
-651 TYDIMTCVKSR
+651 TSDIMTCVKSR

-677 YTDDSGLNDF
+677 YTDD
-687 ITATYDPIIAQIQA
+687 
-701 RLDGQIENW
+701 
-710 FYDYEPTMQNYPASE
+710 
-725 WTTETTRKEHEGD
+725 
-738 LFYWKS
+738 
-744 KGYSY
+744 
-749 RFTQEDA
+749 
-756 TGTWKW
+756 
-762 QLIQDTD
+762 
-769 ITKALAAAEKAQDT
+769 
-783 ADGKRRVFVT
+783 
-793 TPAPPYDVGDLWV
+793 
-806 QGGDGDIMRCK
+806 
-817 TARSESAT
+817 
-825 FSDADWEKASKYTD
+825 
-839 DTKANEVK
+839 
-847 KELDT
+847 
-852 LGEDLQ
+852 
-858 TQIDGKI
+858 
-865 ETYNQSV
+865 
-872 NPAGAWTTDELKA
+872 
-885 NHKGDLWYNPDE
+885 
-897 QKTKRW
+897 
-903 NGSAWEKMPDA
+903 
-914 DAISANNLAMTKKRV
+914 
-929 FVTTPFPPYDIGDL
+929 
-943 WVGDDTSD
+943 TS
-951 LKRCVTAKRDGES
+951 
-964 YSTNDWIKAVKYTDD
+964 
-979 TTINDFVKN
+979 
-988 IYQPTLDNVK
+988 
-998 DSIQSKIETWYQSTD
+998 
-1013 PSNDWGKVV
+1013 
-1022 EDSFRDIDGDTILDV
+1022 
-1037 NGNEITLLY
+1037 
-1046 EETKAEHEGDLWHN
+1046 
-1060 TATNESFIYRSGQ
+1060 
-1073 WEPMSIPNS
+1073 
-1082 VFDAIDGKAQIF
+1082 
-1094 ISQPVTPYD
+1094 
-1103 VGDLY
+1103 
-1108 FTGTDIKVCTTSRSS
+1108 
-1123 GNFDASDWK
+1123 
-1132 KKDNYTDDSALKS
+1132 
-1145 FMTGEYADTVEEIRT
+1145 
-1160 QIDGKAET
+1160 
-1168 WKQDEDPA
+1168 
-1176 TAWTTAELKAQH
+1176 
-1188 KGDLWYKTSVQKSYI
+1188 
-1203 YNGSGWDEMKTTP
+1203 
-1216 PDAVFDAIDGKAQ
+1216 
-1229 IFTSQPVPPYDIND
+1229 
-1243 VYFTGSSI
+1243 
-1251 LVCTTARTSGSYNS
+1251 
-1265 SDWKKKDNYTDDSAV
+1265 
-1280 VEFINNT
+1280 
-1287 YIPKIDNIQNQI
+1287 
-1299 DGKVEDYYYDYAP
+1299 
-1312 TLSNIPASEWS
+1312 
-1323 TEEERQ
+1323 
-1329 KHNGDKF
+1329 
-1336 YWKSKKVAYIFTKT
+1336 
-1350 GDEWQW
+1350 
-1356 VSLKDPDIEKAME
+1356 
-1369 DASNAQKTAD
+1369 
-1379 GKVQNFITQ
+1379 
-1388 PVPPY
+1388 
-1393 SLGDLWYTGTEV
+1393 
-1405 KVCSKSRTTG
+1405 
-1415 KYQSSD
+1415 
-1421 WQKKDNYTDD
+1421 
-1431 TTVNDFIENTYS
+1431 VNDFIQNTYD

-1457 DTYFYDYEPSMSN
+1457 DTYFYDYEPTLSN
-1470 VPASAWTTE
+1470 VPASAWTTD
-1479 ELKTMHN
+1479 ELKTVHN

-1503 IDSVWQWFRIKDIQ
+1503 IDSVWQWFRIKDSQ

-1587 TAVDD
+1587 SAVDD
-1592 LDKALTQEDIF
+1592 LNKALTQEDIF

-1632 TLKLGGENNDY
+1632 TLKLGGKANEQGVLEVYHSAGWKSMSIDNEGLKTYGGQKIISYIDGVDYY
-1643 GKLVMLNK
+1643 GKFTAYVKLQGGVDVSMNR
-1651 DGEIC
+1651 DGP
-1656 GSWQNGSLY
+1656 
-1665 SDSVNITGGKI
+1665 SVVIEPQYIRMWDYTGTEVADLDANYEWSIRKNVSITGDFSVTGKKSRVV
-1676 NIETQSLTRD
+1676 NTKSYSRRLLNAYETPAPMFGDVGEGTIGVDGKCYISIDPIFLETIASGCKYQVFLQKNGKGDVWVSERHETYFVVEGTESLNFSWEIKAR
-1686 NIGLNYAVSSGGAN
+1686 
-1700 TTNRSQMTPG
+1700 
-1710 TLVASQKV
+1710 QK
-1718 TYDEGMDYEDYEYE
+1718 DYEYDR
-1732 SQISGKICN
+1732 IDVYN
-1741 FVNDKKNSNCTL
+1741 
-1753 SVNGREIYA
+1753 
-1762 RSSHIS
+1762 
-1768 LELPSASENGDIYI
+1768 ENV
-1782 NPNIST
+1782 
-1788 KCGEI
+1788 EE
-1793 QPTLPIYSN
+1793 
-1802 SPSVTTMPN
+1802 
-1811 GKLRNSS
+1811 R
-1818 SSSKRYKHSITDI
+1818 DI
-1831 DENLNP
+1831 DYAYIGEME
-1837 DALYNLPV
+1837 YQ
-1845 RSYTYNDNY
+1845 NY
-1854 LSKDDINYKKRMI
+1854 VDTMQ
-1867 GFIAEEVHEIYPKAC
+1867 AEV
-1882 QYDDDGRPE
+1882 
-1891 MWNSLIMIPAMMK
+1891 
-1904 LIQEQNER
+1904 
-1912 IKKLEKKLESV
+1912 
-1923 ENK
+1923 

>member
-1 MKNVSDKLKNI
+1 MKNVSNNFKKVIKN
-12 IEKGGLFYAYAKVL
+12 GGPFYSYAKVL
-26 FADGTEITLDSEDD
+26 FSDGSEIALNSEDD
-40 FSISD
+40 FAISD

-51 GGDDLPLGSA
+51 AGDDLPLGSA

-90 TEADFE
+90 TEADLE
-96 DDTQER
+96 DGTQER
-102 INEGVFYV
+102 INEGIFYV

-150 EVCASVGITVA
+150 EVCAFVGITVA

-220 LYTELSTQ
+220 MYTELSTQ
-228 NAKYHVLSEYS
+228 SAKYHVLSEYS

-363 YSESAEMYH
+363 YSESVEMYH

-556 GGITEIPWCDVDGN
+556 GGITEIAWCDVDGN
-570 AILDIDGN
+570 AILDTDGN
-578 EMYLYLEESKASHI
+578 EMYIYFEETKASHI

-639 PYSTGDLWFDSS
+639 PYSAGDLWFDSS
-651 TYDIMTCVKSR
+651 TSDIMTCVKSR

-783 ADGKRRVFVT
+783 ADGKRRVFVVQ
-793 TPAPPYDVGDLWV
+793 PAPPYDIGDLWV

-825 FSDADWEKASKYTD
+825 FSETDWEKASKYTD

-847 KELDT
+847 KELDA

-865 ETYNQSV
+865 ETYNQSI

-897 QKTKRW
+897 QETKRW
-903 NGSAWEKMPDA
+903 NGSAWEKLSDA

-951 LKRCVTAKRDGES
+951 LKRCVTAKEDGEK
-964 YSTNDWIKAVKYTDD
+964 YSVGDWIKAVKYTDD
-979 TTINDFVKN
+979 TTVENFINITYAEDVEK
-988 IYQPTLDNVK
+988 IKEQLD
-998 DSIQSKIETWYQSTD
+998 QKIETWYQDED
-1013 PSNDWGKVV
+1013 PAISWTTV
-1022 EDSFRDIDGDTILDV
+1022 ETTAWCDVNGNKILDV
-1037 NGNEITLLY
+1037 NGNEILLVI
-1046 EETKAEHEGDLWHN
+1046 ESEKAMHEGDLWHTKTGN
-1060 TATNESFIYRSGQ
+1060 KEYIYQSGHWVES
-1073 WEPMSIPNS
+1073 SIPDE
-1082 VFDAIDGKAQIF
+1082 VFDKIDGKASIYVT
-1094 ISQPVTPYD
+1094 QPKPPYD
-1103 VGDLY
+1103 VGDTW
-1108 FTGTDIKVCTTSRSS
+1108 FTGADIKVCTTARAS
-1123 GNFDASDWK
+1123 GNFDASDWG
-1132 KKDNYTDDSALKS
+1132 KKDNYTDDS
-1145 FMTGEYADTVEEIRT
+1145 
-1160 QIDGKAET
+1160 
-1168 WKQDEDPA
+1168 
-1176 TAWTTAELKAQH
+1176 
-1188 KGDLWYKTSVQKSYI
+1188 
-1203 YNGSGWDEMKTTP
+1203 
-1216 PDAVFDAIDGKAQ
+1216 
-1229 IFTSQPVPPYDIND
+1229 
-1243 VYFTGSSI
+1243 
-1251 LVCTTARTSGSYNS
+1251 
-1265 SDWKKKDNYTDDSAV
+1265 
-1280 VEFINNT
+1280 
-1287 YIPKIDNIQNQI
+1287 
-1299 DGKVEDYYYDYAP
+1299 
-1312 TLSNIPASEWS
+1312 
-1323 TEEERQ
+1323 
-1329 KHNGDKF
+1329 
-1336 YWKSKKVAYIFTKT
+1336 
-1350 GDEWQW
+1350 
-1356 VSLKDPDIEKAME
+1356 
-1369 DASNAQKTAD
+1369 
-1379 GKVQNFITQ
+1379 
-1388 PVPPY
+1388 
-1393 SLGDLWYTGTEV
+1393 
-1405 KVCSKSRTTG
+1405 
-1415 KYQSSD
+1415 
-1421 WQKKDNYTDD
+1421 
-1431 TTVNDFIENTYS
+1431 TVNDFIQNTYD

-1457 DTYFYDYEPSMSN
+1457 DTYFYDYEPTLSN
-1470 VPASAWTTE
+1470 VPASAWTTD
-1479 ELKTMHN
+1479 ELKTVHN

-1503 IDSVWQWFRIKDIQ
+1503 IDSVWQWFRIKDSQ

-1587 TAVDD
+1587 SAVDD

-1632 TLKLGGENNDY
+1632 TLKLGGKANEQGVLEVYHSAGWKSMSIDNEGLKTYGGQKIISYIDGVDDSGEFEAYVKLQGGVDVSMNRAGPGVVIEPQYIRMWDY
-1643 GKLVMLNK
+1643 TGTEVA
-1651 DGEIC
+1651 
-1656 GSWQNGSLY
+1656 SLDANY
-1665 SDSVNITGGKI
+1665 EWSIRKNVSITGNFSVTGKKSRVV
-1676 NIETQSLTRD
+1676 NTKSYSRRLLNAYETPAPMFGDVGEGTVGVDGKCYISIDPIFSETIASGCKYQVFLQKNGKGD
-1686 NIGLNYAVSSGGAN
+1686 VWVSERHE
-1700 TTNRSQMTPG
+1700 TYFVVEG
-1710 TLVASQKV
+1710 TENLSFSWELKARQK
-1718 TYDEGMDYEDYEYE
+1718 DYEYDRIE
-1732 SQISGKICN
+1732 VYNEDAEEQ
-1741 FVNDKKNSNCTL
+1741 
-1753 SVNGREIYA
+1753 
-1762 RSSHIS
+1762 
-1768 LELPSASENGDIYI
+1768 
-1782 NPNIST
+1782 
-1788 KCGEI
+1788 
-1793 QPTLPIYSN
+1793 
-1802 SPSVTTMPN
+1802 
-1811 GKLRNSS
+1811 
-1818 SSSKRYKHSITDI
+1818 DI
-1831 DENLNP
+1831 DYANIGAME
-1837 DALYNLPV
+1837 YQ
-1845 RSYTYNDNY
+1845 NY
-1854 LSKDDINYKKRMI
+1854 VDTMQ
-1867 GFIAEEVHEIYPKAC
+1867 AEV
-1882 QYDDDGRPE
+1882 
-1891 MWNSLIMIPAMMK
+1891 
-1904 LIQEQNER
+1904 
-1912 IKKLEKKLESV
+1912 
-1923 ENK
+1923 

>member
-1 MKNVSDKLKNI
+1 MKNVSNNFKKVIKN
-12 IEKGGLFYAYAKVL
+12 GGPFYSYAKVL
-26 FADGTEITLDSEDD
+26 FSDGFEITLNSEDD

-90 TEADFE
+90 TEADLE
-96 DDTQER
+96 DGTQER

-130 TNKEFTSQLSY
+130 ANKEFTSQLSY
-141 PATARNLLL
+141 PATTRNLLL
-150 EVCASVGITVA
+150 EVCAFVGITAA

-188 AQIAVGNAI
+188 AQIAIGNAI

-220 LYTELSTQ
+220 LYTELSTKS
-228 NAKYHVLSEYS
+228 AKYHVLSEYS

-286 EEKALELIGD
+286 EEKALELIGG

-350 CGIKDPETNSSTY
+350 CGIKDPEANSSTY

-372 KVQAEA
+372 KAQAEA

-414 ITYLHDKPTMSE
+414 VTYLHDKPTMSE

-498 DIRAESLAIG
+498 DIRAESLSIG

-515 ANIAVKKFVD
+515 ANIAVKNFVD

-570 AILDIDGN
+570 AILDTDGN
-578 EMYLYLEESKASHI
+578 EMYLYFEETKASHI

-639 PYSTGDLWFDSS
+639 PYSAGDLWFDSS
-651 TYDIMTCVKSR
+651 TSDIMTCVKSR

-783 ADGKRRVFVT
+783 ADGKRRVFVVQ
-793 TPAPPYDVGDLWV
+793 PAPPYDIGDLWV

-825 FSDADWEKASKYTD
+825 FSETDWEKASKYTD

-847 KELDT
+847 KELDA

-872 NPAGAWTTDELKA
+872 NPSGAWTTDELKA

-903 NGSAWEKMPDA
+903 NGSAWEEMPDA

-951 LKRCVTAKRDGES
+951 LKRCVTAKKDGEK
-964 YSTNDWIKAVKYTDD
+964 YSLGDWIKAVKYTDD
-979 TTINDFVKN
+979 TTVENFINITYAEDVEK
-988 IYQPTLDNVK
+988 IKEQLD
-998 DSIQSKIETWYQSTD
+998 QKIETWYQDED
-1013 PSNDWGKVV
+1013 PALSWAAV
-1022 EDSFRDIDGDTILDV
+1022 ETTAWCDVSGNKILDV
-1037 NGNEITLLY
+1037 NGNEILLVI
-1046 EETKAEHEGDLWHN
+1046 ESEKAMHEGDLWHTKTGN
-1060 TATNESFIYRSGQ
+1060 KEYIYQSGHWVES
-1073 WEPMSIPNS
+1073 SIPDE
-1082 VFDAIDGKAQIF
+1082 VFDKIDGKASIYV
-1094 ISQPVTPYD
+1094 IQPKPPYD
-1103 VGDLY
+1103 IGDTW
-1108 FTGTDIKVCTTSRSS
+1108 FTGTDIKVCTTARAS
-1123 GNFDASDWK
+1123 GNFDASDWG
-1132 KKDNYTDDSALKS
+1132 KKDNYTDDS
-1145 FMTGEYADTVEEIRT
+1145 
-1160 QIDGKAET
+1160 
-1168 WKQDEDPA
+1168 
-1176 TAWTTAELKAQH
+1176 
-1188 KGDLWYKTSVQKSYI
+1188 
-1203 YNGSGWDEMKTTP
+1203 
-1216 PDAVFDAIDGKAQ
+1216 
-1229 IFTSQPVPPYDIND
+1229 
-1243 VYFTGSSI
+1243 
-1251 LVCTTARTSGSYNS
+1251 
-1265 SDWKKKDNYTDDSAV
+1265 
-1280 VEFINNT
+1280 
-1287 YIPKIDNIQNQI
+1287 
-1299 DGKVEDYYYDYAP
+1299 
-1312 TLSNIPASEWS
+1312 
-1323 TEEERQ
+1323 
-1329 KHNGDKF
+1329 
-1336 YWKSKKVAYIFTKT
+1336 
-1350 GDEWQW
+1350 
-1356 VSLKDPDIEKAME
+1356 
-1369 DASNAQKTAD
+1369 
-1379 GKVQNFITQ
+1379 
-1388 PVPPY
+1388 
-1393 SLGDLWYTGTEV
+1393 
-1405 KVCSKSRTTG
+1405 
-1415 KYQSSD
+1415 
-1421 WQKKDNYTDD
+1421 
-1431 TTVNDFIENTYS
+1431 TVNDFIQNTYD

-1450 TQIDGKI
+1450 AQIDGKI
-1457 DTYFYDYEPSMSN
+1457 DTYFYDYEPTLSN
-1470 VPASAWTTE
+1470 VPASAWTTD
-1479 ELKTMHN
+1479 ELKTVHN

-1503 IDSVWQWFRIKDIQ
+1503 IDSVWQWFRIKDSQ
-1517 IDKAMNDASNAQD
+1517 IDKAMKDASNAQD

-1552 WTQGKSG
+1552 WTQGKNG

-1587 TAVDD
+1587 SAVDD
-1592 LDKALTQEDIF
+1592 LDEALTQENIF
-1603 NRLTNNGQVQGL
+1603 NRLTNNGKAQGIYIENGDL
-1615 FLKDGKIYLNF
+1615 YVNATYIKSGKLTIGGKNN
-1626 SYAEGG
+1626 EHG
-1632 TLKLGGENNDY
+1632 TLEIIDNSGKVIGAWDNDGIDVKNGTITSKSGSDVASLNN
-1643 GKLVMLNK
+1643 GKLFVYNS
-1651 DGEIC
+1651 GTSI
-1656 GSWQNGSLY
+1656 GSVGKNEMSGYPNSTGLVFDLDNDASYMAWAAADSDQSLY
-1665 SDSVNITGGKI
+1665 SVKLLYAHKSFSHYTAGRLYLGCDLDCDGSNIRNARLLDSIYIPNGTDVDCYSDVDMHKWSLKNVDLDGEVSAGGYSTFSGTRRCVYKI
-1676 NIETQSLTRD
+1676 
-1686 NIGLNYAVSSGGAN
+1686 
-1700 TTNRSQMTPG
+1700 
-1710 TLVASQKV
+1710 
-1718 TYDEGMDYEDYEYE
+1718 
-1732 SQISGKICN
+1732 
-1741 FVNDKKNSNCTL
+1741 
-1753 SVNGREIYA
+1753 VNGTYYWTVVTVK
-1762 RSSHIS
+1762 
-1768 LELPSASENGDIYI
+1768 NGLIVAW
-1782 NPNIST
+1782 
-1788 KCGEI
+1788 GE
-1793 QPTLPIYSN
+1793 
-1802 SPSVTTMPN
+1802 
-1811 GKLRNSS
+1811 
-1818 SSSKRYKHSITDI
+1818 
-1831 DENLNP
+1831 
-1837 DALYNLPV
+1837 
-1845 RSYTYNDNY
+1845 
-1854 LSKDDINYKKRMI
+1854 
-1867 GFIAEEVHEIYPKAC
+1867 
-1882 QYDDDGRPE
+1882 
-1891 MWNSLIMIPAMMK
+1891 
-1904 LIQEQNER
+1904 
-1912 IKKLEKKLESV
+1912 EK
-1923 ENK
+1923 

>member
-90 TEADFE
+90 TEADLE
-96 DDTQER
+96 DGTQER

-228 NAKYHVLSEYS
+228 SAKYHVLSEYS

-372 KVQAEA
+372 KAQAEA

-402 YTSKVRQADGSY
+402 YTSKVRQSDGSY

-459 AKVLYAIGINADYI
+459 AKVLYTIGINADYI
-473 NTGALTIRDK
+473 NTGALTIKDK

-491 DTETGRV
+491 DTATGRV

-556 GGITEIPWCDVDGN
+556 GGITEIPWCDIDGN

-578 EMYLYLEESKASHI
+578 EMYLYFEETKASHI

-651 TYDIMTCVKSR
+651 TSDIMTCVKSR

-762 QLIQDTD
+762 QLIQDID

-783 ADGKRRVFVT
+783 ADGKRRVFVVQ
-793 TPAPPYDVGDLWV
+793 PKPPYDIGDLWV

-825 FSDADWEKASKYTD
+825 FSDTDWEKASKYTD

-847 KELDT
+847 KELDA

-865 ETYNQSV
+865 ETFNQSS
-872 NPAGAWTTDELKA
+872 NPAGEWTTDELKA

-897 QKTKRW
+897 QGTKRW
-903 NGSAWEKMPDA
+903 NGSSWEKMSDA

-951 LKRCVTAKRDGES
+951 LKRCVTSKKDGES

-979 TTINDFVKN
+979 TAVENFINITYAEN
-988 IYQPTLDNVK
+988 IDKIKEQLD
-998 DSIQSKIETWYQSTD
+998 QKIETWYQDED
-1013 PSNDWGKVV
+1013 PALSWTTAETTAWCDVNGNK
-1022 EDSFRDIDGDTILDV
+1022 ILDV
-1037 NGNEITLLY
+1037 NGNEILLVI
-1046 EETKAEHEGDLWHN
+1046 ESEKAMHEGDLWHTKTGN
-1060 TATNESFIYRSGQ
+1060 KEYIYQSGHWIES
-1073 WEPMSIPNS
+1073 SIPDE
-1082 VFDAIDGKAQIF
+1082 VFDKIDGKASIYVT
-1094 ISQPVTPYD
+1094 QPKPPYD
-1103 VGDLY
+1103 VGDTW
-1108 FTGTDIKVCTTSRSS
+1108 FTGTDIKVCATARAS
-1123 GNFDASDWK
+1123 GNFDASDWG
-1132 KKDNYTDDSALKS
+1132 KKDNYTDDS
-1145 FMTGEYADTVEEIRT
+1145 
-1160 QIDGKAET
+1160 
-1168 WKQDEDPA
+1168 
-1176 TAWTTAELKAQH
+1176 
-1188 KGDLWYKTSVQKSYI
+1188 
-1203 YNGSGWDEMKTTP
+1203 
-1216 PDAVFDAIDGKAQ
+1216 
-1229 IFTSQPVPPYDIND
+1229 
-1243 VYFTGSSI
+1243 
-1251 LVCTTARTSGSYNS
+1251 
-1265 SDWKKKDNYTDDSAV
+1265 
-1280 VEFINNT
+1280 
-1287 YIPKIDNIQNQI
+1287 
-1299 DGKVEDYYYDYAP
+1299 
-1312 TLSNIPASEWS
+1312 
-1323 TEEERQ
+1323 
-1329 KHNGDKF
+1329 
-1336 YWKSKKVAYIFTKT
+1336 
-1350 GDEWQW
+1350 
-1356 VSLKDPDIEKAME
+1356 
-1369 DASNAQKTAD
+1369 
-1379 GKVQNFITQ
+1379 
-1388 PVPPY
+1388 
-1393 SLGDLWYTGTEV
+1393 
-1405 KVCSKSRTTG
+1405 
-1415 KYQSSD
+1415 
-1421 WQKKDNYTDD
+1421 
-1431 TTVNDFIENTYS
+1431 TVNDFIQNTYD

-1457 DTYFYDYEPSMSN
+1457 DTYFYDYEPTLSN
-1470 VPASAWTTE
+1470 VPASAWTTD

-1503 IDSVWQWFRIKDIQ
+1503 IDSVWQWFRIKDSQ

-1587 TAVDD
+1587 SAVDD

-1632 TLKLGGENNDY
+1632 TLKLGGKANEQGTLEVYHSSGWKSMSIDNEGLKTYGGQPIIAYEDAVDY
-1643 GKLVMLNK
+1643 SGEYEKYVKLQGGVSVFTNRA
-1651 DGEIC
+1651 
-1656 GSWQNGSLY
+1656 NSLGVQITPEY
-1665 SDSVNITGGKI
+1665 IRMWDDTGTQVADFQAKYNWDIWKNLSITGNFSVTGKKNRI
-1676 NIETQSLTRD
+1676 VNTKSYSRRLLNAYETPAPMFGDVGEGT
-1686 NIGLNYAVSSGGAN
+1686 IGADGKCYISIDPIFSETIASGCKYQVFLQKNGKGDVWVSERHE
-1700 TTNRSQMTPG
+1700 TYFIVEG
-1710 TLVASQKV
+1710 TENLSFSWELKARQK
-1718 TYDEGMDYEDYEYE
+1718 DYEYDRIE
-1732 SQISGKICN
+1732 VYNEDTEEQ
-1741 FVNDKKNSNCTL
+1741 
-1753 SVNGREIYA
+1753 
-1762 RSSHIS
+1762 
-1768 LELPSASENGDIYI
+1768 
-1782 NPNIST
+1782 
-1788 KCGEI
+1788 
-1793 QPTLPIYSN
+1793 
-1802 SPSVTTMPN
+1802 
-1811 GKLRNSS
+1811 
-1818 SSSKRYKHSITDI
+1818 DI
-1831 DENLNP
+1831 DYANIGAME
-1837 DALYNLPV
+1837 YQ
-1845 RSYTYNDNY
+1845 NY
-1854 LSKDDINYKKRMI
+1854 VDTMQ
-1867 GFIAEEVHEIYPKAC
+1867 AEV
-1882 QYDDDGRPE
+1882 
-1891 MWNSLIMIPAMMK
+1891 
-1904 LIQEQNER
+1904 
-1912 IKKLEKKLESV
+1912 
-1923 ENK
+1923 

>member
-90 TEADFE
+90 TEADLE
-96 DDTQER
+96 DGTQER
-102 INEGVFYV
+102 IAEGIFYV

-130 TNKEFTSQLSY
+130 ANKEFTSQLSY

-150 EVCASVGITVA
+150 EVCAFVGITVA

-228 NAKYHVLSEYS
+228 SARYHVLSEYS

-286 EEKALELIGD
+286 EEKALELIGG

-372 KVQAEA
+372 KAQAEA

-402 YTSKVRQADGSY
+402 YTSKVKQSDGSY
-414 ITYLHDKPTMSE
+414 VTYLHDKPTMSE

-498 DIRAESLAIG
+498 DIRAESLSIG

-578 EMYLYLEESKASHI
+578 EMYLYFEETKASHI

-639 PYSTGDLWFDSS
+639 PYSAGDLWFDSS
-651 TYDIMTCVKSR
+651 TSDIMTCVKSR

-783 ADGKRRVFVT
+783 ADGKRRVFVVQ
-793 TPAPPYDVGDLWV
+793 PAPPYDIGDLWV

-825 FSDADWEKASKYTD
+825 FSETDWEKASKYTD

-847 KELDT
+847 KELDA

-872 NPAGAWTTDELKA
+872 NPSGAWTTDELKA

-903 NGSAWEKMPDA
+903 NGSAWEEMPDA

-929 FVTTPFPPYDIGDL
+929 FVTTPFPPYDVGDL

-951 LKRCVTAKRDGES
+951 LKRCVTAKKDGEK
-964 YSTNDWIKAVKYTDD
+964 YSVGDWIKAVKYTDD
-979 TTINDFVKN
+979 TTVENFINITYAEDVEK
-988 IYQPTLDNVK
+988 IKEQLD
-998 DSIQSKIETWYQSTD
+998 QKIETWYQDED
-1013 PSNDWGKVV
+1013 PALSWTTV
-1022 EDSFRDIDGDTILDV
+1022 ETTAWCDVDGNKILDV
-1037 NGNEITLLY
+1037 DGNEILLVI
-1046 EETKAEHEGDLWHN
+1046 EAEKAMHDGDLWHTKTGN
-1060 TATNESFIYRSGQ
+1060 KEYIYQSGHWVES
-1073 WEPMSIPNS
+1073 SIPDE
-1082 VFDAIDGKAQIF
+1082 VFDKIDGKASIYV
-1094 ISQPVTPYD
+1094 IQPKPPYD
-1103 VGDLY
+1103 IGDTW
-1108 FTGTDIKVCTTSRSS
+1108 FTGTDIKVCTTARAS
-1123 GNFDASDWK
+1123 GNFDASDWG
-1132 KKDNYTDDSALKS
+1132 KKDNYTDDS
-1145 FMTGEYADTVEEIRT
+1145 
-1160 QIDGKAET
+1160 
-1168 WKQDEDPA
+1168 
-1176 TAWTTAELKAQH
+1176 
-1188 KGDLWYKTSVQKSYI
+1188 
-1203 YNGSGWDEMKTTP
+1203 
-1216 PDAVFDAIDGKAQ
+1216 
-1229 IFTSQPVPPYDIND
+1229 
-1243 VYFTGSSI
+1243 
-1251 LVCTTARTSGSYNS
+1251 
-1265 SDWKKKDNYTDDSAV
+1265 
-1280 VEFINNT
+1280 
-1287 YIPKIDNIQNQI
+1287 
-1299 DGKVEDYYYDYAP
+1299 
-1312 TLSNIPASEWS
+1312 
-1323 TEEERQ
+1323 
-1329 KHNGDKF
+1329 
-1336 YWKSKKVAYIFTKT
+1336 
-1350 GDEWQW
+1350 
-1356 VSLKDPDIEKAME
+1356 
-1369 DASNAQKTAD
+1369 
-1379 GKVQNFITQ
+1379 
-1388 PVPPY
+1388 
-1393 SLGDLWYTGTEV
+1393 
-1405 KVCSKSRTTG
+1405 
-1415 KYQSSD
+1415 
-1421 WQKKDNYTDD
+1421 
-1431 TTVNDFIENTYS
+1431 TVNDFIQNTYD

-1457 DTYFYDYEPSMSN
+1457 DTYFYDYEPTLSN
-1470 VPASAWTTE
+1470 VPASAWTTD
-1479 ELKTMHN
+1479 ELKTVHN

-1503 IDSVWQWFRIKDIQ
+1503 IDSVWQWFRIKDSQ
-1517 IDKAMNDASNAQD
+1517 IDKAMKDASNAQD

-1552 WTQGKSG
+1552 WTQGKNG

-1566 AKASGAFVTTD
+1566 AKASGTFVTTD

-1587 TAVDD
+1587 SAVDD
-1592 LDKALTQEDIF
+1592 LDEALTQENIF
-1603 NRLTNNGQVQGL
+1603 NRLTNNGKTQGIYIENGDL
-1615 FLKDGKIYLNF
+1615 YVNATYIKSGKLTLGGKNN
-1626 SYAEGG
+1626 EHG
-1632 TLKLGGENNDY
+1632 TLEIIDNSGKVIGTWDNDGIDVKNGTVTSKSGSDVASLKN
-1643 GKLVMLNK
+1643 GKLWVYNS
-1651 DGEIC
+1651 GTSI
-1656 GSWQNGSLY
+1656 GSVGKNEMSGYPNSTGLVFDLDNDASYMAWAAADSDQSLY
-1665 SDSVNITGGKI
+1665 SVKLLYAHKSFSHYTSGRLYLGCDLDCDGSNIRNARLLDSIYIPNGTDVDCYSDVDMHKWSLKNVDLDGEVSAGGYSTFSGTRRCVYKI
-1676 NIETQSLTRD
+1676 
-1686 NIGLNYAVSSGGAN
+1686 
-1700 TTNRSQMTPG
+1700 
-1710 TLVASQKV
+1710 
-1718 TYDEGMDYEDYEYE
+1718 
-1732 SQISGKICN
+1732 
-1741 FVNDKKNSNCTL
+1741 
-1753 SVNGREIYA
+1753 VNGTYYWTVVTVK
-1762 RSSHIS
+1762 
-1768 LELPSASENGDIYI
+1768 NGLIVAW
-1782 NPNIST
+1782 
-1788 KCGEI
+1788 GE
-1793 QPTLPIYSN
+1793 
-1802 SPSVTTMPN
+1802 
-1811 GKLRNSS
+1811 
-1818 SSSKRYKHSITDI
+1818 
-1831 DENLNP
+1831 
-1837 DALYNLPV
+1837 
-1845 RSYTYNDNY
+1845 
-1854 LSKDDINYKKRMI
+1854 
-1867 GFIAEEVHEIYPKAC
+1867 
-1882 QYDDDGRPE
+1882 
-1891 MWNSLIMIPAMMK
+1891 
-1904 LIQEQNER
+1904 
-1912 IKKLEKKLESV
+1912 EK
-1923 ENK
+1923 

>member
-90 TEADFE
+90 TEADLE
-96 DDTQER
+96 DGTQER
-102 INEGVFYV
+102 IAEGIFYV

-130 TNKEFTSQLSY
+130 ANKEFTSQLSY

-150 EVCASVGITVA
+150 EVCAFVGITVA

-228 NAKYHVLSEYS
+228 SARYHVLSEYS

-286 EEKALELIGD
+286 EEKALELIGG

-372 KVQAEA
+372 KAQAEA

-388 IENLQTTLANAKGM
+388 IENLQTTLSNAKGM

-498 DIRAESLAIG
+498 DIRAESLSIG

-515 ANIAVKKFVD
+515 ANIAVKNFVD

-556 GGITEIPWCDVDGN
+556 GGITKIPWCDVDGN
-570 AILDIDGN
+570 TILDTDGN
-578 EMYLYLEESKASHI
+578 EMYLYFEETKASHI

-639 PYSTGDLWFDSS
+639 PYSAGDLWFDSS
-651 TYDIMTCVKSR
+651 TSDIMTCVKSR

-783 ADGKRRVFVT
+783 ADGKRRVFVVQ
-793 TPAPPYDVGDLWV
+793 PAPPYDIGDLWV

-825 FSDADWEKASKYTD
+825 FSETDWEKASKYTD

-847 KELDT
+847 KELDA

-872 NPAGAWTTDELKA
+872 NPSGAWTTDELKA

-903 NGSAWEKMPDA
+903 NGSAWEEMPDA

-929 FVTTPFPPYDIGDL
+929 FVTTPFPPYDVGDL

-951 LKRCVTAKRDGES
+951 LKRCVTAKKDGEK
-964 YSTNDWIKAVKYTDD
+964 YSVGDWIKAVKYTDD
-979 TTINDFVKN
+979 TTVENFINITYAEDVEK
-988 IYQPTLDNVK
+988 IKEQLD
-998 DSIQSKIETWYQSTD
+998 QKIETWYQDED
-1013 PSNDWGKVV
+1013 PALSWTTV
-1022 EDSFRDIDGDTILDV
+1022 ETTAWCDVDGNKILDV
-1037 NGNEITLLY
+1037 DGNEILLVI
-1046 EETKAEHEGDLWHN
+1046 EAEKAMHDGDLWHTKTGN
-1060 TATNESFIYRSGQ
+1060 KEYIYQSGHWVES
-1073 WEPMSIPNS
+1073 SIPDE
-1082 VFDAIDGKAQIF
+1082 VFDKIDGKASIYV
-1094 ISQPVTPYD
+1094 IQPKPPYD
-1103 VGDLY
+1103 IGDTW
-1108 FTGTDIKVCTTSRSS
+1108 FTGTDIKVCTTARAS
-1123 GNFDASDWK
+1123 GNFDASDWG
-1132 KKDNYTDDSALKS
+1132 KKDNYTDDS
-1145 FMTGEYADTVEEIRT
+1145 
-1160 QIDGKAET
+1160 
-1168 WKQDEDPA
+1168 
-1176 TAWTTAELKAQH
+1176 
-1188 KGDLWYKTSVQKSYI
+1188 
-1203 YNGSGWDEMKTTP
+1203 
-1216 PDAVFDAIDGKAQ
+1216 
-1229 IFTSQPVPPYDIND
+1229 
-1243 VYFTGSSI
+1243 
-1251 LVCTTARTSGSYNS
+1251 
-1265 SDWKKKDNYTDDSAV
+1265 
-1280 VEFINNT
+1280 
-1287 YIPKIDNIQNQI
+1287 
-1299 DGKVEDYYYDYAP
+1299 
-1312 TLSNIPASEWS
+1312 
-1323 TEEERQ
+1323 
-1329 KHNGDKF
+1329 
-1336 YWKSKKVAYIFTKT
+1336 
-1350 GDEWQW
+1350 
-1356 VSLKDPDIEKAME
+1356 
-1369 DASNAQKTAD
+1369 
-1379 GKVQNFITQ
+1379 
-1388 PVPPY
+1388 
-1393 SLGDLWYTGTEV
+1393 
-1405 KVCSKSRTTG
+1405 
-1415 KYQSSD
+1415 
-1421 WQKKDNYTDD
+1421 
-1431 TTVNDFIENTYS
+1431 TVNDFIQNTYD

-1457 DTYFYDYEPSMSN
+1457 DTYFYDYEPTLSN
-1470 VPASAWTTE
+1470 VPASAWTTD
-1479 ELKTMHN
+1479 ELKTVHN

-1503 IDSVWQWFRIKDIQ
+1503 IDSVWQWFRIKDSQ
-1517 IDKAMNDASNAQD
+1517 IDKAMKDASNAQD

-1552 WTQGKSG
+1552 WTQGKNG

-1566 AKASGAFVTTD
+1566 AKASGTFVTTD

-1587 TAVDD
+1587 SAVDD
-1592 LDKALTQEDIF
+1592 LDEALTQENIF
-1603 NRLTNNGQVQGL
+1603 NRLTNNGKTQGIYIENGDL
-1615 FLKDGKIYLNF
+1615 YVNATYIKSGKLTLGGKNN
-1626 SYAEGG
+1626 EHG
-1632 TLKLGGENNDY
+1632 TLEIIDNSGKVIGTWDNDGIDVKNGTVTSKSGSDVASLKN
-1643 GKLVMLNK
+1643 GKLWVYNS
-1651 DGEIC
+1651 GTSI
-1656 GSWQNGSLY
+1656 GSVGKNEMSGYPNSTGLVFDLDNDASYMAWAAADSDQSLY
-1665 SDSVNITGGKI
+1665 SVKLLYAHKSFSHYTSGRLYLGCDLDCDGSNIRNARLLDSIYIPNGTDVDCYSDVDMHKWSLKNVDLDGEVSAGGYSTFSGTRRCVYKI
-1676 NIETQSLTRD
+1676 
-1686 NIGLNYAVSSGGAN
+1686 
-1700 TTNRSQMTPG
+1700 
-1710 TLVASQKV
+1710 
-1718 TYDEGMDYEDYEYE
+1718 
-1732 SQISGKICN
+1732 
-1741 FVNDKKNSNCTL
+1741 
-1753 SVNGREIYA
+1753 VNGTYYWTVVTVK
-1762 RSSHIS
+1762 
-1768 LELPSASENGDIYI
+1768 NGLIVAW
-1782 NPNIST
+1782 
-1788 KCGEI
+1788 GE
-1793 QPTLPIYSN
+1793 
-1802 SPSVTTMPN
+1802 
-1811 GKLRNSS
+1811 
-1818 SSSKRYKHSITDI
+1818 
-1831 DENLNP
+1831 
-1837 DALYNLPV
+1837 
-1845 RSYTYNDNY
+1845 
-1854 LSKDDINYKKRMI
+1854 
-1867 GFIAEEVHEIYPKAC
+1867 
-1882 QYDDDGRPE
+1882 
-1891 MWNSLIMIPAMMK
+1891 
-1904 LIQEQNER
+1904 
-1912 IKKLEKKLESV
+1912 EK
-1923 ENK
+1923 

>member
-90 TEADFE
+90 TEADLE
-96 DDTQER
+96 DGTQER

-130 TNKEFTSQLSY
+130 ANKEFTSQLTY

-150 EVCASVGITVA
+150 EVCAFVGITVA

-220 LYTELSTQ
+220 LYTELPTQ
-228 NAKYHVLSEYS
+228 SARYHVLSEYS

-280 PLITGA
+280 PLITGV

-372 KVQAEA
+372 KAQAEA

-388 IENLQTTLANAKGM
+388 IENLQTTLSNAKGM

-556 GGITEIPWCDVDGN
+556 VGITEIPWCDVDGN

-578 EMYLYLEESKASHI
+578 EMYLYFEETKASHI

-639 PYSTGDLWFDSS
+639 PYSSGDLWFDSS
-651 TYDIMTCVKSR
+651 TSDIMTCVKSR

-687 ITATYDPIIAQIQA
+687 IQNTYD
-701 RLDGQIENW
+701 
-710 FYDYEPTMQNYPASE
+710 
-725 WTTETTRKEHEGD
+725 
-738 LFYWKS
+738 
-744 KGYSY
+744 
-749 RFTQEDA
+749 
-756 TGTWKW
+756 
-762 QLIQDTD
+762 
-769 ITKALAAAEKAQDT
+769 
-783 ADGKRRVFVT
+783 
-793 TPAPPYDVGDLWV
+793 
-806 QGGDGDIMRCK
+806 
-817 TARSESAT
+817 
-825 FSDADWEKASKYTD
+825 
-839 DTKANEVK
+839 
-847 KELDT
+847 
-852 LGEDLQ
+852 
-858 TQIDGKI
+858 
-865 ETYNQSV
+865 
-872 NPAGAWTTDELKA
+872 
-885 NHKGDLWYNPDE
+885 
-897 QKTKRW
+897 
-903 NGSAWEKMPDA
+903 
-914 DAISANNLAMTKKRV
+914 
-929 FVTTPFPPYDIGDL
+929 
-943 WVGDDTSD
+943 
-951 LKRCVTAKRDGES
+951 
-964 YSTNDWIKAVKYTDD
+964 
-979 TTINDFVKN
+979 
-988 IYQPTLDNVK
+988 
-998 DSIQSKIETWYQSTD
+998 
-1013 PSNDWGKVV
+1013 
-1022 EDSFRDIDGDTILDV
+1022 
-1037 NGNEITLLY
+1037 
-1046 EETKAEHEGDLWHN
+1046 
-1060 TATNESFIYRSGQ
+1060 
-1073 WEPMSIPNS
+1073 
-1082 VFDAIDGKAQIF
+1082 
-1094 ISQPVTPYD
+1094 
-1103 VGDLY
+1103 
-1108 FTGTDIKVCTTSRSS
+1108 
-1123 GNFDASDWK
+1123 
-1132 KKDNYTDDSALKS
+1132 
-1145 FMTGEYADTVEEIRT
+1145 
-1160 QIDGKAET
+1160 
-1168 WKQDEDPA
+1168 
-1176 TAWTTAELKAQH
+1176 
-1188 KGDLWYKTSVQKSYI
+1188 
-1203 YNGSGWDEMKTTP
+1203 
-1216 PDAVFDAIDGKAQ
+1216 
-1229 IFTSQPVPPYDIND
+1229 
-1243 VYFTGSSI
+1243 
-1251 LVCTTARTSGSYNS
+1251 
-1265 SDWKKKDNYTDDSAV
+1265 
-1280 VEFINNT
+1280 
-1287 YIPKIDNIQNQI
+1287 
-1299 DGKVEDYYYDYAP
+1299 
-1312 TLSNIPASEWS
+1312 
-1323 TEEERQ
+1323 
-1329 KHNGDKF
+1329 
-1336 YWKSKKVAYIFTKT
+1336 
-1350 GDEWQW
+1350 
-1356 VSLKDPDIEKAME
+1356 
-1369 DASNAQKTAD
+1369 
-1379 GKVQNFITQ
+1379 
-1388 PVPPY
+1388 
-1393 SLGDLWYTGTEV
+1393 
-1405 KVCSKSRTTG
+1405 
-1415 KYQSSD
+1415 
-1421 WQKKDNYTDD
+1421 
-1431 TTVNDFIENTYS
+1431 

-1450 TQIDGKI
+1450 AQIDGKI
-1457 DTYFYDYEPSMSN
+1457 DTYFYDYEPTLSN
-1470 VPASAWTTE
+1470 VPASAWTTD
-1479 ELKTMHN
+1479 ELKTVHN

-1503 IDSVWQWFRIKDIQ
+1503 IDSVWQWFRIKDSQ
-1517 IDKAMNDASNAQD
+1517 IDKAMKDASNAQD

-1552 WTQGKSG
+1552 WTQGKNG

-1566 AKASGAFVTTD
+1566 AKASGTFVTTD

-1587 TAVDD
+1587 SAVDD
-1592 LDKALTQEDIF
+1592 LDEALTQENIF

-1632 TLKLGGENNDY
+1632 TLKLGGANNGQGTVEVYSSHGTKFMSINNEGLTTYAGKSITSYIDAEDYY
-1643 GKLVMLNK
+1643 GKFKAYTSLQGGITVSTDRNKPTIMIDPFYIKMWDETGTQLAYFDVGYDWWIRKNLSIKGDFSVTGKKSRAVNTKSYSKRLLNAYETPAPMFGDVGEGTIGV
-1651 DGEIC
+1651 DGKCYISIDPIFLETIASGCKYQVFLQKNGKGDVWVSERHETYFVVEGTESLNFSWEI
-1656 GSWQNGSLY
+1656 
-1665 SDSVNITGGKI
+1665 KA
-1676 NIETQSLTRD
+1676 R
-1686 NIGLNYAVSSGGAN
+1686 
-1700 TTNRSQMTPG
+1700 
-1710 TLVASQKV
+1710 QK
-1718 TYDEGMDYEDYEYE
+1718 DYEYDR
-1732 SQISGKICN
+1732 IDVYN
-1741 FVNDKKNSNCTL
+1741 
-1753 SVNGREIYA
+1753 
-1762 RSSHIS
+1762 
-1768 LELPSASENGDIYI
+1768 ENV
-1782 NPNIST
+1782 
-1788 KCGEI
+1788 EE
-1793 QPTLPIYSN
+1793 
-1802 SPSVTTMPN
+1802 
-1811 GKLRNSS
+1811 R
-1818 SSSKRYKHSITDI
+1818 DI
-1831 DENLNP
+1831 DYAYIGEME
-1837 DALYNLPV
+1837 YQ
-1845 RSYTYNDNY
+1845 NY
-1854 LSKDDINYKKRMI
+1854 VDTMQ
-1867 GFIAEEVHEIYPKAC
+1867 AEV
-1882 QYDDDGRPE
+1882 
-1891 MWNSLIMIPAMMK
+1891 
-1904 LIQEQNER
+1904 
-1912 IKKLEKKLESV
+1912 
-1923 ENK
+1923 

>member
-90 TEADFE
+90 TEADLE
-96 DDTQER
+96 DGTQER
-102 INEGVFYV
+102 ISEGVFYV

-228 NAKYHVLSEYS
+228 SAKYHVLSEYS

-372 KVQAEA
+372 KAQAEA

-402 YTSKVRQADGSY
+402 YTSKVRQTDGSY

-498 DIRAESLAIG
+498 DIRAESVSIG

-515 ANIAVKKFVD
+515 ANISVKNFVD

-534 LKDQVTNK
+534 LKDQVANK

-570 AILDIDGN
+570 TILDTDGN
-578 EMYLYLEESKASHI
+578 EMYLYFEETKASHI

-639 PYSTGDLWFDSS
+639 PYSSGDLWFDSS
-651 TYDIMTCVKSR
+651 TSDIMTCVKSR

-677 YTDDSGLNDF
+677 YTDD
-687 ITATYDPIIAQIQA
+687 
-701 RLDGQIENW
+701 
-710 FYDYEPTMQNYPASE
+710 
-725 WTTETTRKEHEGD
+725 
-738 LFYWKS
+738 
-744 KGYSY
+744 
-749 RFTQEDA
+749 
-756 TGTWKW
+756 
-762 QLIQDTD
+762 
-769 ITKALAAAEKAQDT
+769 
-783 ADGKRRVFVT
+783 
-793 TPAPPYDVGDLWV
+793 
-806 QGGDGDIMRCK
+806 
-817 TARSESAT
+817 
-825 FSDADWEKASKYTD
+825 
-839 DTKANEVK
+839 
-847 KELDT
+847 
-852 LGEDLQ
+852 
-858 TQIDGKI
+858 
-865 ETYNQSV
+865 
-872 NPAGAWTTDELKA
+872 
-885 NHKGDLWYNPDE
+885 
-897 QKTKRW
+897 
-903 NGSAWEKMPDA
+903 
-914 DAISANNLAMTKKRV
+914 
-929 FVTTPFPPYDIGDL
+929 
-943 WVGDDTSD
+943 TS
-951 LKRCVTAKRDGES
+951 
-964 YSTNDWIKAVKYTDD
+964 
-979 TTINDFVKN
+979 
-988 IYQPTLDNVK
+988 
-998 DSIQSKIETWYQSTD
+998 
-1013 PSNDWGKVV
+1013 
-1022 EDSFRDIDGDTILDV
+1022 
-1037 NGNEITLLY
+1037 
-1046 EETKAEHEGDLWHN
+1046 
-1060 TATNESFIYRSGQ
+1060 
-1073 WEPMSIPNS
+1073 
-1082 VFDAIDGKAQIF
+1082 
-1094 ISQPVTPYD
+1094 
-1103 VGDLY
+1103 
-1108 FTGTDIKVCTTSRSS
+1108 
-1123 GNFDASDWK
+1123 
-1132 KKDNYTDDSALKS
+1132 
-1145 FMTGEYADTVEEIRT
+1145 
-1160 QIDGKAET
+1160 
-1168 WKQDEDPA
+1168 
-1176 TAWTTAELKAQH
+1176 
-1188 KGDLWYKTSVQKSYI
+1188 
-1203 YNGSGWDEMKTTP
+1203 
-1216 PDAVFDAIDGKAQ
+1216 
-1229 IFTSQPVPPYDIND
+1229 
-1243 VYFTGSSI
+1243 
-1251 LVCTTARTSGSYNS
+1251 
-1265 SDWKKKDNYTDDSAV
+1265 
-1280 VEFINNT
+1280 
-1287 YIPKIDNIQNQI
+1287 
-1299 DGKVEDYYYDYAP
+1299 
-1312 TLSNIPASEWS
+1312 
-1323 TEEERQ
+1323 
-1329 KHNGDKF
+1329 
-1336 YWKSKKVAYIFTKT
+1336 
-1350 GDEWQW
+1350 
-1356 VSLKDPDIEKAME
+1356 
-1369 DASNAQKTAD
+1369 
-1379 GKVQNFITQ
+1379 
-1388 PVPPY
+1388 
-1393 SLGDLWYTGTEV
+1393 
-1405 KVCSKSRTTG
+1405 
-1415 KYQSSD
+1415 
-1421 WQKKDNYTDD
+1421 
-1431 TTVNDFIENTYS
+1431 VNDFIQNTYD

-1457 DTYFYDYEPSMSN
+1457 DTYFYDYEPTLSN
-1470 VPASAWTTE
+1470 VPASAWTTD

-1503 IDSVWQWFRIKDIQ
+1503 IDSVWQWFRIKDSQ

-1566 AKASGAFVTTD
+1566 AKASGVFVTTD

-1587 TAVDD
+1587 SAVDD

-1603 NRLTNNGQVQGL
+1603 NRLTNNGKSQGIYIE
-1615 FLKDGKIYLNF
+1615 DGDLYVNATYIKSGKL
-1626 SYAEGG
+1626 
-1632 TLKLGGENNDY
+1632 TLGGENNEHGTLEIIDNSGKVIGSWGNDGIDVKNGTITSKSGSDVVSLNN
-1643 GKLVMLNK
+1643 GKLWVYNS
-1651 DGEIC
+1651 GTSI
-1656 GSWQNGSLY
+1656 GSVGKNEMSGYPDSTGLVFDLDNEASYMAWAAADSAQSLY
-1665 SDSVNITGGKI
+1665 SVKLLYAHKSFSHYTAGRLYLGCDLDCDGSNIRNARLLDS
-1676 NIETQSLTRD
+1676 
-1686 NIGLNYAVSSGGAN
+1686 
-1700 TTNRSQMTPG
+1700 
-1710 TLVASQKV
+1710 
-1718 TYDEGMDYEDYEYE
+1718 
-1732 SQISGKICN
+1732 
-1741 FVNDKKNSNCTL
+1741 
-1753 SVNGREIYA
+1753 
-1762 RSSHIS
+1762 
-1768 LELPSASENGDIYI
+1768 IYI
-1782 NPNIST
+1782 
-1788 KCGEI
+1788 
-1793 QPTLPIYSN
+1793 
-1802 SPSVTTMPN
+1802 PN
-1811 GKLRNSS
+1811 GTDVDCYSDVDMHNWSLKNVDLDGEVSAGGYSTFSGTR
-1818 SSSKRYKHSITDI
+1818 RCVYKIVDG
-1831 DENLNP
+1831 
-1837 DALYNLPV
+1837 
-1845 RSYTYNDNY
+1845 TYYWTVVTVKNG
-1854 LSKDDINYKKRMI
+1854 LIVAW
-1867 GFIAEEVHEIYPKAC
+1867 GEEK
-1882 QYDDDGRPE
+1882 
-1891 MWNSLIMIPAMMK
+1891 
-1904 LIQEQNER
+1904 
-1912 IKKLEKKLESV
+1912 
-1923 ENK
+1923 

>member
-1 MKNVSDKLKNI
+1 MKNVSNNFKKV
-12 IEKGGLFYAYAKVL
+12 IENGGPFYSYAKVL
-26 FADGTEITLDSEDD
+26 FSDGSEIALNSEDD
-40 FSISD
+40 FAISD

-90 TEADFE
+90 TEADLE
-96 DDTQER
+96 DGTQER

-130 TNKEFTSQLSY
+130 TNKEFTSQLFY
-141 PATARNLLL
+141 PATVRNLLL

-161 DAHFKNEDFQIQSMP
+161 DAHFKNEDFQIQNMP

-228 NAKYHVLSEYS
+228 SAKYHVLSEYS

-372 KVQAEA
+372 KAQAEA

-388 IENLQTTLANAKGM
+388 IENLQTTLSNAKGM

-483 DGNITFYA
+483 DDNITFYA

-498 DIRAESLAIG
+498 DIRAESVSIG

-578 EMYLYLEESKASHI
+578 EMYLYFEETKASHI

-651 TYDIMTCVKSR
+651 TSDIMTCVKSR

-756 TGTWKW
+756 TGAWKW

-783 ADGKRRVFVT
+783 ADGKRRVFVVK
-793 TPAPPYDVGDLWV
+793 PAPPYDIGDLWV

-847 KELDT
+847 KELDA

-865 ETYNQSV
+865 ETFNQSS

-897 QKTKRW
+897 QETKRW
-903 NGSAWEKMPDA
+903 NGSSWEKMSDA

-951 LKRCVTAKRDGES
+951 LKRCVTAKKDGES

-979 TTINDFVKN
+979 TAVENFINITYAEN
-988 IYQPTLDNVK
+988 IEKIKEQLD
-998 DSIQSKIETWYQSTD
+998 QKIETWYQDED
-1013 PSNDWGKVV
+1013 PALSWTTV
-1022 EDSFRDIDGDTILDV
+1022 EATAWCDVNGNKILDV
-1037 NGNEITLLY
+1037 NGNEILLVI
-1046 EETKAEHEGDLWHN
+1046 ESEKAMHEGDLWHTKTGN
-1060 TATNESFIYRSGQ
+1060 KEYIYQSGHWVES
-1073 WEPMSIPNS
+1073 SIPDE
-1082 VFDAIDGKAQIF
+1082 VFDKIDGKASIYVT
-1094 ISQPVTPYD
+1094 QPKPPYD
-1103 VGDLY
+1103 VGDTW
-1108 FTGTDIKVCTTSRSS
+1108 FTGTDIKVCATARAR
-1123 GNFDASDWK
+1123 GNFDASDWG
-1132 KKDNYTDDSALKS
+1132 KKDNYTDDS
-1145 FMTGEYADTVEEIRT
+1145 
-1160 QIDGKAET
+1160 
-1168 WKQDEDPA
+1168 
-1176 TAWTTAELKAQH
+1176 
-1188 KGDLWYKTSVQKSYI
+1188 
-1203 YNGSGWDEMKTTP
+1203 
-1216 PDAVFDAIDGKAQ
+1216 
-1229 IFTSQPVPPYDIND
+1229 
-1243 VYFTGSSI
+1243 
-1251 LVCTTARTSGSYNS
+1251 
-1265 SDWKKKDNYTDDSAV
+1265 
-1280 VEFINNT
+1280 
-1287 YIPKIDNIQNQI
+1287 
-1299 DGKVEDYYYDYAP
+1299 
-1312 TLSNIPASEWS
+1312 
-1323 TEEERQ
+1323 
-1329 KHNGDKF
+1329 
-1336 YWKSKKVAYIFTKT
+1336 
-1350 GDEWQW
+1350 
-1356 VSLKDPDIEKAME
+1356 
-1369 DASNAQKTAD
+1369 
-1379 GKVQNFITQ
+1379 
-1388 PVPPY
+1388 
-1393 SLGDLWYTGTEV
+1393 
-1405 KVCSKSRTTG
+1405 
-1415 KYQSSD
+1415 
-1421 WQKKDNYTDD
+1421 
-1431 TTVNDFIENTYS
+1431 TVNDFIQNTYD

-1457 DTYFYDYEPSMSN
+1457 DTYFYDYEPTLSN
-1470 VPASAWTTE
+1470 VPASAWTTD
-1479 ELKTMHN
+1479 ELKTVHN

-1503 IDSVWQWFRIKDIQ
+1503 IDNVWQWFRIKDSQ
-1517 IDKAMNDASNAQD
+1517 IDKAMKDASNAQD

-1552 WTQGKSG
+1552 WTQGKNG
-1559 DLMRCKV
+1559 DLMRCKI

-1587 TAVDD
+1587 SAVDD
-1592 LDKALTQEDIF
+1592 LNEALTQEDIF

-1632 TLKLGGENNDY
+1632 VLKLGGENNDY
-1643 GKLVMLNK
+1643 GRLEMLNK
-1651 DGEIC
+1651 DGKIC

-1718 TYDEGMDYEDYEYE
+1718 TYDEGMDYKDYEYE

-1762 RSSHIS
+1762 RSSHVS

-1882 QYDDDGRPE
+1882 QYDADGKPE
-1891 MWNSLIMIPAMMK
+1891 MWNSQIMIPAMMK

>member
-90 TEADFE
+90 TEADLE
-96 DDTQER
+96 DGTQER

-130 TNKEFTSQLSY
+130 ANKEFTSQLSY
-141 PATARNLLL
+141 PATTRNLLL
-150 EVCASVGITVA
+150 EVCAFVGITAA

-286 EEKALELIGD
+286 EEKALELIGG

-372 KVQAEA
+372 KAQAEA

-402 YTSKVRQADGSY
+402 YTSKVKQSDGSY

-498 DIRAESLAIG
+498 DIRAKSLAIG

-556 GGITEIPWCDVDGN
+556 GEITEIPWCDVDGN

-578 EMYLYLEESKASHI
+578 EMYLYFEETKASHI

-639 PYSTGDLWFDSS
+639 PYSSGDLWFDSS
-651 TYDIMTCVKSR
+651 TSDIMTCVKSR
-662 ETGDFTSSD
+662 DTGDFTSSD

-783 ADGKRRVFVT
+783 ADGKRRVFVVQ
-793 TPAPPYDVGDLWV
+793 PAPPYDIGDLWV

-825 FSDADWEKASKYTD
+825 FSETDWEKASKYTD

-847 KELDT
+847 KELDA

-872 NPAGAWTTDELKA
+872 NPSGAWTTDELKA

-903 NGSAWEKMPDA
+903 NGSAWKEMPDA

-951 LKRCVTAKRDGES
+951 LKRCVTAKKDGEK
-964 YSTNDWIKAVKYTDD
+964 YSLGDWIKAVKYTDD
-979 TTINDFVKN
+979 TTVENFINITYAEDVEK
-988 IYQPTLDNVK
+988 IKEQLD
-998 DSIQSKIETWYQSTD
+998 QKIETWYQDED
-1013 PSNDWGKVV
+1013 PALSWTAV
-1022 EDSFRDIDGDTILDV
+1022 ETTAWCDVSGNKILDV
-1037 NGNEITLLY
+1037 NGNEILLVI
-1046 EETKAEHEGDLWHN
+1046 ESEKAMHEGDLWHTKTGN
-1060 TATNESFIYRSGQ
+1060 KEYIYQSGHWVES
-1073 WEPMSIPNS
+1073 SIPDE
-1082 VFDAIDGKAQIF
+1082 VFDKIDGKASIYVT
-1094 ISQPVTPYD
+1094 QPKPPYD
-1103 VGDLY
+1103 VGDTW
-1108 FTGTDIKVCTTSRSS
+1108 FTGTDIKVCSTARAS
-1123 GNFDASDWK
+1123 GNFDASDWG
-1132 KKDNYTDDSALKS
+1132 KKDNYTDDS
-1145 FMTGEYADTVEEIRT
+1145 
-1160 QIDGKAET
+1160 
-1168 WKQDEDPA
+1168 
-1176 TAWTTAELKAQH
+1176 
-1188 KGDLWYKTSVQKSYI
+1188 
-1203 YNGSGWDEMKTTP
+1203 
-1216 PDAVFDAIDGKAQ
+1216 
-1229 IFTSQPVPPYDIND
+1229 
-1243 VYFTGSSI
+1243 
-1251 LVCTTARTSGSYNS
+1251 
-1265 SDWKKKDNYTDDSAV
+1265 
-1280 VEFINNT
+1280 
-1287 YIPKIDNIQNQI
+1287 
-1299 DGKVEDYYYDYAP
+1299 
-1312 TLSNIPASEWS
+1312 
-1323 TEEERQ
+1323 
-1329 KHNGDKF
+1329 
-1336 YWKSKKVAYIFTKT
+1336 
-1350 GDEWQW
+1350 
-1356 VSLKDPDIEKAME
+1356 
-1369 DASNAQKTAD
+1369 
-1379 GKVQNFITQ
+1379 
-1388 PVPPY
+1388 
-1393 SLGDLWYTGTEV
+1393 
-1405 KVCSKSRTTG
+1405 
-1415 KYQSSD
+1415 
-1421 WQKKDNYTDD
+1421 
-1431 TTVNDFIENTYS
+1431 TVNDFIQNTYD

-1450 TQIDGKI
+1450 AQIDGKI
-1457 DTYFYDYEPSMSN
+1457 DTYFYDYEPTLSN
-1470 VPASAWTTE
+1470 VPASAWTTD
-1479 ELKTMHN
+1479 ELKTVHN

-1503 IDSVWQWFRIKDIQ
+1503 IDSVWQWFRIKDSQ
-1517 IDKAMNDASNAQD
+1517 IDKAMKDASNAQD

-1552 WTQGKSG
+1552 WTQGKNG

-1566 AKASGAFVTTD
+1566 AKASGTFVTTD

-1587 TAVDD
+1587 SAVDD
-1592 LDKALTQEDIF
+1592 LDEALTQENIF
-1603 NRLTNNGQVQGL
+1603 NRLTNNGKTQGIYIENGDL
-1615 FLKDGKIYLNF
+1615 YVNATYIKSGKLTLGGKNN
-1626 SYAEGG
+1626 EHG
-1632 TLKLGGENNDY
+1632 TLEIIDNSGKVIGTWDNDGIDVKNGTITSKSGSDVASLNN
-1643 GKLVMLNK
+1643 GKLFVYNS
-1651 DGEIC
+1651 GTSI
-1656 GSWQNGSLY
+1656 GSVGKNEMSGYPNSTGLVFDLDNDASYMAWAAADSDQSLY
-1665 SDSVNITGGKI
+1665 SVKLLYAHKSFSHYTAGRLYLGCDLDCDGSNIRNARLLNSIYIPNGTDINCYSDVDMHKWSLKNVDLDGEVSAGGYY
-1676 NIETQSLTRD
+1676 TFSGTRHCV
-1686 NIGLNYAVSSGGAN
+1686 YK
-1700 TTNRSQMTPG
+1700 M
-1710 TLVASQKV
+1710 
-1718 TYDEGMDYEDYEYE
+1718 
-1732 SQISGKICN
+1732 
-1741 FVNDKKNSNCTL
+1741 
-1753 SVNGREIYA
+1753 VNGTYYWTA
-1762 RSSHIS
+1762 VTVK
-1768 LELPSASENGDIYI
+1768 NGLIVAW
-1782 NPNIST
+1782 
-1788 KCGEI
+1788 G
-1793 QPTLPIYSN
+1793 
-1802 SPSVTTMPN
+1802 
-1811 GKLRNSS
+1811 
-1818 SSSKRYKHSITDI
+1818 
-1831 DENLNP
+1831 
-1837 DALYNLPV
+1837 
-1845 RSYTYNDNY
+1845 
-1854 LSKDDINYKKRMI
+1854 
-1867 GFIAEEVHEIYPKAC
+1867 AEE
-1882 QYDDDGRPE
+1882 
-1891 MWNSLIMIPAMMK
+1891 
-1904 LIQEQNER
+1904 
-1912 IKKLEKKLESV
+1912 
-1923 ENK
+1923 

>member
-90 TEADFE
+90 TEADLE
-96 DDTQER
+96 DGTQER

-130 TNKEFTSQLSY
+130 ANKEFTSQLSY
-141 PATARNLLL
+141 PATTRNLLL
-150 EVCASVGITVA
+150 EVCAFVGITAA

-286 EEKALELIGD
+286 EEKALELIGG

-372 KVQAEA
+372 KAQAEA

-402 YTSKVRQADGSY
+402 YTSKVKQSDGSY

-498 DIRAESLAIG
+498 DIRAKSLAIG

-556 GGITEIPWCDVDGN
+556 GEITEIPWCDVDGN

-578 EMYLYLEESKASHI
+578 EMYLYFEETKASHI

-639 PYSTGDLWFDSS
+639 PYSSGDLWFDSS
-651 TYDIMTCVKSR
+651 TSDIMTCVKSR
-662 ETGDFTSSD
+662 DTGDFTSSD

-783 ADGKRRVFVT
+783 ADGKRRVFVVQ
-793 TPAPPYDVGDLWV
+793 PAPPYDIGDLWV

-825 FSDADWEKASKYTD
+825 FSETDWEKASKYTD

-847 KELDT
+847 KELDA

-872 NPAGAWTTDELKA
+872 NPSGAWTTDELKA

-903 NGSAWEKMPDA
+903 NGSAWEEMPDA

-951 LKRCVTAKRDGES
+951 LKRCVTAKKDGEK
-964 YSTNDWIKAVKYTDD
+964 YSLGDWIKAVKYTDD
-979 TTINDFVKN
+979 TTVENFINITYAEDVEK
-988 IYQPTLDNVK
+988 IKEQLD
-998 DSIQSKIETWYQSTD
+998 QKIETWYQDED
-1013 PSNDWGKVV
+1013 PALSWTAV
-1022 EDSFRDIDGDTILDV
+1022 ETTAWCDVSGNKILDV
-1037 NGNEITLLY
+1037 NGNEILLVI
-1046 EETKAEHEGDLWHN
+1046 ESEKAMHEGDLWHTKTGN
-1060 TATNESFIYRSGQ
+1060 KEYIYQSGHWVES
-1073 WEPMSIPNS
+1073 SIPDE
-1082 VFDAIDGKAQIF
+1082 VFDKIDGKASIYVT
-1094 ISQPVTPYD
+1094 QPKPPYD
-1103 VGDLY
+1103 VGDTW
-1108 FTGTDIKVCTTSRSS
+1108 FTGTDIKVCSTARAS
-1123 GNFDASDWK
+1123 GNFDASDWG
-1132 KKDNYTDDSALKS
+1132 KKDNYTDDS
-1145 FMTGEYADTVEEIRT
+1145 
-1160 QIDGKAET
+1160 
-1168 WKQDEDPA
+1168 
-1176 TAWTTAELKAQH
+1176 
-1188 KGDLWYKTSVQKSYI
+1188 
-1203 YNGSGWDEMKTTP
+1203 
-1216 PDAVFDAIDGKAQ
+1216 
-1229 IFTSQPVPPYDIND
+1229 
-1243 VYFTGSSI
+1243 
-1251 LVCTTARTSGSYNS
+1251 
-1265 SDWKKKDNYTDDSAV
+1265 
-1280 VEFINNT
+1280 
-1287 YIPKIDNIQNQI
+1287 
-1299 DGKVEDYYYDYAP
+1299 
-1312 TLSNIPASEWS
+1312 
-1323 TEEERQ
+1323 
-1329 KHNGDKF
+1329 
-1336 YWKSKKVAYIFTKT
+1336 
-1350 GDEWQW
+1350 
-1356 VSLKDPDIEKAME
+1356 
-1369 DASNAQKTAD
+1369 
-1379 GKVQNFITQ
+1379 
-1388 PVPPY
+1388 
-1393 SLGDLWYTGTEV
+1393 
-1405 KVCSKSRTTG
+1405 
-1415 KYQSSD
+1415 
-1421 WQKKDNYTDD
+1421 
-1431 TTVNDFIENTYS
+1431 TVNDFIQNTYD

-1450 TQIDGKI
+1450 AQIDGKI
-1457 DTYFYDYEPSMSN
+1457 DTYFYDYEPTLSN
-1470 VPASAWTTE
+1470 VPASAWTTD
-1479 ELKTMHN
+1479 ELKTIHN

-1503 IDSVWQWFRIKDIQ
+1503 IDSIWQWFRIKDSQ
-1517 IDKAMNDASNAQD
+1517 IDKAMKDASNAQD

-1543 APPYDVGDL
+1543 APPYDIGDL
-1552 WTQGKSG
+1552 WTQGKNG

-1587 TAVDD
+1587 SAVDD

-1632 TLKLGGENNDY
+1632 TLKLGGKANEQGVLEVYHSAGWKSMSIDNEGLKTYGGQKIISYIDGVDDY
-1643 GKLVMLNK
+1643 GKFTAYVKLQGGVDVSMNR
-1651 DGEIC
+1651 DGPSVVIEPQYIRMIDYT
-1656 GSWQNGSLY
+1656 GTEVASLDANY
-1665 SDSVNITGGKI
+1665 EWSIRKNVSITGDFSVTGKKSRAV
-1676 NIETQSLTRD
+1676 NTKSYSRRLLNAYETPAPMFGDVGEGTIGDDGKCYISIDPIFLETIASGCKYQVFLQKNGKGDVWVSERHETYFVVEGTESLNFSWEIKAR
-1686 NIGLNYAVSSGGAN
+1686 
-1700 TTNRSQMTPG
+1700 
-1710 TLVASQKV
+1710 QK
-1718 TYDEGMDYEDYEYE
+1718 DYEYDR
-1732 SQISGKICN
+1732 IDVYN
-1741 FVNDKKNSNCTL
+1741 
-1753 SVNGREIYA
+1753 
-1762 RSSHIS
+1762 
-1768 LELPSASENGDIYI
+1768 ENV
-1782 NPNIST
+1782 
-1788 KCGEI
+1788 EE
-1793 QPTLPIYSN
+1793 
-1802 SPSVTTMPN
+1802 
-1811 GKLRNSS
+1811 R
-1818 SSSKRYKHSITDI
+1818 DI
-1831 DENLNP
+1831 DYAYIGEME
-1837 DALYNLPV
+1837 YQ
-1845 RSYTYNDNY
+1845 NY
-1854 LSKDDINYKKRMI
+1854 VDTMQ
-1867 GFIAEEVHEIYPKAC
+1867 AEV
-1882 QYDDDGRPE
+1882 
-1891 MWNSLIMIPAMMK
+1891 
-1904 LIQEQNER
+1904 
-1912 IKKLEKKLESV
+1912 
-1923 ENK
+1923 